1 MQDKKLLGDELS
13 PKSTINASTDMSQS
27 AFLPKGFQFEAPKAP
42 QRNYDVT
49 LGDTAKAVG
58 SGALRSLAGLGEL
71 SENFLGVGE
80 SFRDLMSSGSDYLQ
94 ESMTQDGRDALNSR
108 LFEENE
114 NGNPTFAEGA
124 ADIDVWAMKIA
135 DGLGSLAANFAGGGF
150 AGAGAKVALR
160 STITKSM
167 LKKGMTE
174 KAAQAVADKAIS
186 RMAATGAG
194 ATGVGT
200 SLGGASMDARDAVMQ
215 MDSSWLADNSEYFQ
229 QSLLRLA
236 DDPQYQ
242 GMSATELFDLA
253 KEETASY
260 ASLQMSTDPTAVAA
274 SVAGAMG
281 DKYLFGALL
290 GKMGKKGMVAGAAKG
305 AITEGGTEFIEGYG
319 QTYARNQVTNEVTGQ
334 EIDPTTGA
342 LVDGLEGAVIGG
354 ALGGPI
360 GAVGGYRAKGQPTEN
375 TPAQTN
381 PQNVSDTQEQ
391 EIAEQAA
398 DEAQAMPNNGD
409 APAQTAAMNADEP
422 VLNPQGQYDELL
434 HGAQQRQAD
443 NGRDAAIR
451 SRFAQSRQALTE
463 RGVLPERNAYQE
475 TIEMARAVDP
485 TRAAEIE
492 QFLKSEEADQNPELT
507 AQLEREYESL
517 AQKGRDL
524 DIDPTLTQIEHRQ
537 NQNRLDMAK
546 REKPHQRIERKQ
558 NEYQLDDTVSSRK
571 AAIRAEME
579 PQLLKED
586 RNKPEL
592 LERMVELEY
601 ARRYPQPEKEKATGD
616 QDDGLAQFKSARFDR
631 DTALAAI
638 EAKAQESKN
647 VAQLAA
653 AQRERDSRPASPDEN
668 PAWFGVH
675 PESGERTTRAFMRDL
690 ANQKG
695 QAQASE
701 RQADLDAR
709 RERLGQPVSSFVE
722 RPNSMKMREQG
733 KKPIRDFAG
742 IAGKTSRMSKR
753 LRKRLSR
760 AKGFDTDAVL
770 AEFQNHEKRLAAYEE
785 AARRRADYEANLPE
799 NIERRKNAEALFK
812 EFVSDTEARTFA
824 ENEITQTIKRI
835 NALVDASPQGSVL
848 ELDGQT
854 SSLPVI
860 KKQMAHSVRNL
871 ANKFVGKTAAMMNA
885 AALKREANAP
895 STQVQDENAS
905 TDKLSDEDEGYV
917 GKLRQTFR
925 TSTTGANAIN
935 RGVFPN
941 QKPYESLDDFITSVS
956 ASIFHGAHGR
966 EWRKHNDKVTPR
978 ELELGKVGYA
988 RYLEE
993 GGKPF
998 EEANADAVDTNT
1010 EPDIVQQAKELI
1022 REMVEKTGGSLK
1034 GIRNAYRTKGFTAS
1048 DLQKALGGQDVSQF
1062 EREVKQA
1069 LLASPEVSKSDELSS
1084 NDKANRWQKPY
1095 STQVKYDSVGRVVI
1109 TDSNYDFFQLTIAKD
1124 DGYAIAYLEV
1134 FDNPD
1139 SIAGSGAVTRAYLEG
1154 LRDAKSRD
1162 IGWRSDTI
1170 MSDSTEKMY
1179 ERLIRMGV
1187 PFRFDGWKYV
1197 IDAPELTK
1205 VGIGNIIKSMGDYPN
1220 QKPTQNVKNKTSIEN
1235 IQNELREEIDNN
1247 RQLGADNAPVF
1258 NNRYL
1263 QKMWGWEKNNRSFL
1277 SMQRVAQ
1284 DRYLLE
1290 NSITEMMMGLPADS
1304 EITLSGDELNLIQR
1318 SISDALSSIRYVN
1331 DDYVRAFERLKS
1343 ELENLSI
1350 TVQTDQKYGG
1360 LFDKAKMKI
1369 KIGDIG
1375 NIEAERVSISSFS
1388 STTFSYNGGASNIGL
1403 SSSFRAVINDLVASH
1418 RSGAEKS
1425 ATNGRKPLNSEV
1437 DFKRFER
1444 VETAEGDLLEI
1455 LGQITHGTSDDALVT
1470 VGVNPDTLG
1479 SSKRRVSVG
1488 ELRTLRQNN
1497 SNPTQSD
1504 LQLNQAIKGDS
1515 TNDNRGTTESQ
1526 SNERSARQS
1535 EVQENEQRGTD
1546 ANRSSVSEEDA
1557 SAGRRANEPESALL
1571 DSGERSVSRDAI
1583 ERLALDEVDNLANGT
1598 ATQRIAANIAAI
1610 RLMKDL
1616 TQSGMPATLEQKKV
1630 LAQYVGWGGLAS
1642 VFDNTN
1648 TSKSQQ
1654 AAHQELKTLLT
1665 EEEYNNVR
1673 MSTRNAFYTS
1683 EAVVKGMWSGV
1694 KALGLGNSP
1703 MNVVE
1708 PSLGS
1713 GNFIGWQPSE
1723 MRDQS
1728 RWFASELDPVTGNIA
1743 KLIYPEADVQVKGFQ
1758 ETPFKHGVFSL
1769 AIGNPPFGSQSIR
1782 DNKNPD
1788 ISGMAIHNYFIAKS
1802 SKLLHENG
1810 LLMMVV
1816 TNRFLDTLNKNHKQ
1830 LSQELDFVGAV
1841 RLPNTAFKSNAGTE
1855 VTTDIVVFR
1864 KLKQGETAKNTVWTD
1879 VDGEVNG
1886 FRVNQ
1891 WFAQNPQYILGEV
1904 AQGTMYRGD
1913 ENESTVNPVSQHA
1926 NLEQSISKALASLA
1940 QGQDLALTPETK
1952 DAIAGEVMLAESD
1965 LAIGGMMV
1973 NADGKVMRRGDDHPT
1988 NGAQVYEVTPDSIW
2002 SDDGWLM
2009 SRARH
2014 FVEQGDKARLQQ
2026 FADNEFLNKGK
2037 IKSDFTGSK
2046 LKESAVKAVLAYLTG
2061 QQSKNQALSALDDAI
2076 DNTRLGPNKFRKL
2089 KAMLTI
2095 RNSAL
2100 ALLRAEKTGAGDI
2113 ERLRQRLNVQYDEFA
2128 QAFATKGKN
2137 SKPATLTESLNL
2149 LDGDTGIE
2157 AGLDNVSD
2165 SGEVTK
2171 SDLFSKRLL
2180 FPYKRPESAS
2190 NVSDA
2195 VNYSMRER
2203 GKVDIEYVSG
2213 LLGLGHDEVL
2223 AKLTEGEK
2231 PYLLMNPETQK
2242 YEFIDDYLS
2251 GNVKAKYQAAKSAG
2265 LDTNVKLLEAVLPE
2279 DKTPEQVKP
2288 SIRATWI
2295 DSDVFERFA
2304 EALGYKATVNVNRHI
2319 GAISVLGEA
2328 GGTLSALGSQFKH
2341 DRATLA
2347 DLLNSA
2353 ANGKSLVIYDTN
2365 GKERT
2370 KNEKATKEV
2379 NALANKL
2386 ASTFVTWAKS
2396 DAQIA
2401 KQIADNFNERIN
2413 THVNR
2418 KYNGRL
2424 YLQTVG
2430 MNPAVDMRKT
2440 QLDGALRM
2448 IQSKN
2453 TLLDHTVGAGKTF
2466 TAITGMMERKR
2477 LGLSKKPMAVV
2488 PNHILGSF
2496 HKDILKLYPSAK
2508 VLVADDKAF
2517 TAKKRKQFFSRIA
2530 TGDYDVV
2537 LMGHSHLRAMPN
2549 DIEHFRTVINEK
2561 IDELRSALEE
2571 AKAEAKQ
2578 SGQRGATVKQIEDS
2592 ISRLQDKIKEKEE
2605 ALSKNADQ
2613 IGFSFGDLGV
2623 DYLVVDEAHEFKNLT
2638 YATRTDRVVGMNDPK
2653 GSEKALDLL
2662 IKTRSIQGL
2671 ENGGVTFMTGTP
2683 ISNSL
2688 VEVYTMM
2695 YYLGHDTLKEL
2706 KMSFYDAFAGSFFNT
2721 EITLEYTPTGTVKER
2736 SVLKGLNN
2744 MQQLS
2749 TLYRQFADV
2758 ITQKDMVNIFRQ
2770 DVEAK
2775 NKATGENKATRFPIP
2790 NIKGGKRQLNIAP
2803 ATEAQ
2808 REYND
2813 YLIARMEAFNQ
2824 LKTKEERI
2832 AYAKIDNPL
2841 WVLTD
2846 AKKASLDVRLVDP
2859 TAQRDPTGKVARA
2872 AERIKSIYD
2881 QWQDDK
2887 GTQLVFSDMG
2897 TPAKY
2902 AIATVKS
2909 DLKSLAETV
2918 LGKGKAAAF
2927 ISSRLEIY
2935 EGEMPYSQTLKEL
2948 VDKVNAQA
2956 ETGEI
2961 DADQYEKLEEQIR
2974 ELTASTMTADTGFSV
2989 YDDLKASLMEK
3000 GIPDDEIA
3008 FIHDYNTT
3016 LKKEALFDRVRRG
3029 EVRVLIG
3036 SSMKMGAGTN
3046 VQNRLVALH
3055 HMDAPWRPSDMEQRE
3070 GRIVRQGNEFY
3081 QRAANAGKPEDFEV
3095 ELIAYT
3101 TQGSSDPV
3109 MWQILERK
3117 AGAIE
3122 QFRNGELDQFVE
3134 NSNSDADSYAEFKAA
3149 STGNPIYRLKLESDA
3164 KLLDLD
3170 SSYTAQASSIG
3181 AAKRFVERF
3190 DDEKAAIELRL
3201 ETLRKADITE
3211 FDAEAFTE
3219 LYRDAQADYLAA
3231 DNEYDAAMA
3240 IYSELDAKTRKERG
3254 LKKPQKPKRPM
3265 IHELDDEY
3273 SIELNK
3279 AIIQPAI
3286 AAIEQSRRWQGEIKL
3301 GKQLGL
3307 VMDVDYFTHE
3317 GTKTPLID
3325 VRLVDGKGKTIDYMA
3340 RGMQSSSIV
3349 QSPKLM
3355 NALHLNAI
3363 ATALNGEQER
3373 FERKLQSLQST
3384 LKDSRQIAKMDI
3396 TALKQELDEAK
3407 SRNLWLSVEASMAD
3421 IKEELRRS
3429 ETPNKFVDRETL
3441 RKVKRSTFDPNS
3453 IRPETVEHNGQR
3465 YQTVGVR
3472 IPYPGWQY
3480 DSVMPALDANGD
3492 YVHLLLSHNSK
3503 VGEAPVLS
3511 EVIPQ
3516 PTQTPKAEYAFLAEA
3531 KARHEARQIEE
3542 AKREIGSPV
3551 DEPSGDS
3558 STIMFSRSTVA
3569 GGVKGDAVS
3578 ETRIN
3583 RGLVELWAANV
3594 MRDNPVISAAGKIV
3608 RVVSSESELPDAV
3621 KQEIDKD
3628 KSHNTI
3634 KGVLYG
3640 KQVYIVA
3647 DKHNDQGS
3655 IEQVLLHELAGHYGL
3670 RKLFGDNIKAE
3681 LADIRT
3687 RLGGKSGVLKL
3698 AKKFNVN
3705 LAHYATDYDSRMKS
3719 GELTPEQVDDL
3730 LFDELLAHVSEMPRM
3745 AKPLER
3751 MWQKIR
3757 QYLHKLGF
3765 TATAGYT
3772 SADLL
3777 DLIQAIRNNLIENP
3791 DPDGTG
3797 PSPKRKS
3804 KPNESRED
3812 AAEILFSRTAKAQG
3826 MSADEALAQKQ
3837 NALVSKIKQAL
3848 YGAPVIGQSLDAL
3861 GRNKYAML
3869 TLRQM
3874 GEVSTVIDKPL
3885 GKMIDAYQDEINSMV
3900 VTQNM
3905 LAEEAAKIAEDL
3917 SDWAK
3922 ANPKEADELFAFA
3935 HEATLADVDPSEAF
3949 QSREED
3955 LKESIAKQER
3965 ILKEEGGLNSE
3976 RGSKAWKTLQEEREL
3991 LKQEPNRR
3999 KRHVELRPKF
4009 ARLNAEQKRRYRQMR
4024 DHYRAQSERMNKAL
4038 EENIV
4043 RAVFDAKIRKA
4054 MLAELRQRHERAA
4067 KGLYFPLSRH
4077 GDYWIDFAD
4086 ENGERQF
4093 MMFETKGE
4101 MELAAEKLRKAGF
4114 SLNSGMKAQF
4124 NAVQKASLPFVADV
4138 LQLVEKANMHTPAK
4152 ESLSDEIYQM
4162 YLRTLPARSMRRNF
4176 IHRKGVAGFSQDAV
4190 RALADQGF
4198 RQSRQQAR
4206 LDHMDILDN
4215 HLDSIQKY
4223 VHELPNNVEADRVVE
4238 ELNKRHEWVR
4248 NPSRAGWAQKLTS
4261 LGFVWMLGLTPAAA
4275 LVNLTQNLQVA
4286 LPILGSRYGMA
4297 ESSKMM
4303 SQATAQYLKAAFTR
4317 NRPKGQGVLGSVLT
4331 GGEKEA
4337 MRRAVAQGVIDVTQA
4352 ADLAGLAEN
4361 PNAKYSGTW
4370 NKAMNIIGWA
4380 FHHAEV
4386 FNREVTYIA
4395 AYRLAMK
4402 KHGDHE
4408 KAIADAI
4415 KDTWDSHFDYSSI
4428 NRARFMQSD
4437 MAAVALQFKQY
4448 SQNMTYYLWANLA
4461 KALKGETPEVK
4472 SMARKQL
4479 LGTLAST
4486 FFIGGAG
4493 ALPLWAITTA
4503 IDAAQEIVG
4512 DDDEPFDA
4520 ETELKR
4526 MLAEAFG
4533 KENAALIWHGALP
4546 SISGR
4551 ISLND
4556 LWVRSINRDVDA
4568 STAYVE
4574 YMKQAL
4580 GPVLGGIGVSWAQ
4593 GLSDISNDQFAR
4605 GIERIPPKA
4614 IKDVLKTAR
4623 YINEGGVTTKN
4634 GDEIV
4639 SDLTAFELLGQASGF
4654 AIGRANLQY
4663 DENNAIK
4670 NYETFIVKR
4679 RQSLMNAYYTAYR
4692 LKDGEAMKSVMVKIR
4707 KFNQSQYGKRNP
4719 ITTEG
4724 LQQSIKTRQRNLS
4737 KMQNGIQVN
4746 PKLERLVAEYDFF

>member
-49 LGDTAKAVG
+49 LGDSAKAVG

-80 SFRDLMSSGSDYLQ
+80 GFRDLMSSGSDYLQ

-108 LFEENE
+108 IFEENE

-290 GKMGKKGMVAGAAKG
+290 GKMGKKGVVAGAAKG

-334 EIDPTTGA
+334 EIDPTRGA
-342 LVDGLEGAVIGG
+342 LVDALEGAVIGG

-360 GAVGGYRAKGQPTEN
+360 GAAGGYRAKGQPTEN
-375 TPAQTN
+375 KPAQTN
-381 PQNVSDTQEQ
+381 PLNVSDTQEQ

-409 APAQTAAMNADEP
+409 APAQTAAMNTVDP
-422 VLNPQGQYDELL
+422 TLNPQGQYDELL
-434 HGAQQRQAD
+434 QGAQQRQAD

-601 ARRYPQPEKEKATGD
+601 ARRYPQPEKAKAIGD
-616 QDDGLAQFKSARFDR
+616 QDNGLARFKSARFDR
-631 DTALAAI
+631 DTAQAAI

-647 VAQLAA
+647 AAQLAA

-701 RQADLDAR
+701 RQIDLDAR
-709 RERLGQPVSSFVE
+709 RERLGQPVSSFMD

-871 ANKFVGKTAAMMNA
+871 ANQFVGKTASMMNA
-885 AALKREANAP
+885 AALKKEA
-895 STQVQDENAS
+895 STQS
-905 TDKLSDEDEGYV
+905 V
-917 GKLRQTFR
+917 G
-925 TSTTGANAIN
+925 
-935 RGVFPN
+935 
-941 QKPYESLDDFITSVS
+941 SLD
-956 ASIFHGAHGR
+956 
-966 EWRKHNDKVTPR
+966 
-978 ELELGKVGYA
+978 
-988 RYLEE
+988 
-993 GGKPF
+993 
-998 EEANADAVDTNT
+998 
-1010 EPDIVQQAKELI
+1010 EPDIIRQAKAVIHEVI
-1022 REMVEKTGGSLK
+1022 DNNGGAKPKLK
-1034 GIRNAYRTKGFTAS
+1034 GVREAYRDKGFTA
-1048 DLQKALGGQDVSQF
+1048 KALQEALGDNSLADF
-1062 EREVKQA
+1062 EREQKERYSDKSKISLRAKQ
-1069 LLASPEVSKSDELSS
+1069 LV
-1084 NDKANRWQKPY
+1084 Y
-1095 STQVKYDSVGRVVI
+1095 
-1109 TDSNYDFFQLTIAKD
+1109 
-1124 DGYAIAYLEV
+1124 
-1134 FDNPD
+1134 
-1139 SIAGSGAVTRAYLEG
+1139 
-1154 LRDAKSRD
+1154 
-1162 IGWRSDTI
+1162 
-1170 MSDSTEKMY
+1170 
-1179 ERLIRMGV
+1179 
-1187 PFRFDGWKYV
+1187 
-1197 IDAPELTK
+1197 
-1205 VGIGNIIKSMGDYPN
+1205 
-1220 QKPTQNVKNKTSIEN
+1220 
-1235 IQNELREEIDNN
+1235 
-1247 RQLGADNAPVF
+1247 
-1258 NNRYL
+1258 
-1263 QKMWGWEKNNRSFL
+1263 
-1277 SMQRVAQ
+1277 
-1284 DRYLLE
+1284 
-1290 NSITEMMMGLPADS
+1290 
-1304 EITLSGDELNLIQR
+1304 
-1318 SISDALSSIRYVN
+1318 
-1331 DDYVRAFERLKS
+1331 S
-1343 ELENLSI
+1343 ELELKKN
-1350 TVQTDQKYGG
+1350 KNGEAYH
-1360 LFDKAKMKI
+1360 
-1369 KIGDIG
+1369 G
-1375 NIEAERVSISSFS
+1375 NETSNTARSDERPS
-1388 STTFSYNGGASNIGL
+1388 
-1403 SSSFRAVINDLVASH
+1403 
-1418 RSGAEKS
+1418 
-1425 ATNGRKPLNSEV
+1425 
-1437 DFKRFER
+1437 
-1444 VETAEGDLLEI
+1444 
-1455 LGQITHGTSDDALVT
+1455 
-1470 VGVNPDTLG
+1470 
-1479 SSKRRVSVG
+1479 
-1488 ELRTLRQNN
+1488 RQF
-1497 SNPTQSD
+1497 
-1504 LQLNQAIKGDS
+1504 
-1515 TNDNRGTTESQ
+1515 
-1526 SNERSARQS
+1526 
-1535 EVQENEQRGTD
+1535 EVQENDYRRVDT
-1546 ANRSSVSEEDA
+1546 NRQSTGEKSVRQTVPTYEVWSSL
-1557 SAGRRANEPESALL
+1557 P

-1758 ETPFKHGVFSL
+1758 ETPFKNGVFSL

-1904 AQGTMYRGD
+1904 AQGKMYRGD
-1913 ENESTVNPVSQHA
+1913 ESESTVNPVSQHA

-1988 NGAQVYEVTPDSIW
+1988 KGAQVYEVTPDSIW

-2046 LKESAVKAVLAYLTG
+2046 LKESAVKAVLAYLNG
-2061 QQSKNQALSALDDAI
+2061 QQSKNQTLNALDDAI

-2137 SKPATLTESLNL
+2137 SKPATLTESLSL

-2157 AGLDNVSD
+2157 AGLDSVSD

-2319 GAISVLGEA
+2319 GAISVMGEA
-2328 GGTLSALGSQFKH
+2328 GGSLSALGSQFKH

-2824 LKTKEERI
+2824 LKTKEERT

-3081 QRAANAGKPEDFEV
+3081 QRAANAGKPEGFEV

-3211 FDAEAFTE
+3211 FDAQAFTT

-3286 AAIEQSRRWQGEIKL
+3286 AAVEQSRRWQGEIKL

-3516 PTQTPKAEYAFLAEA
+3516 PAQTPKAEYAFLAEA

-3558 STIMFSRSTVA
+3558 AASD
-3569 GGVKGDAVS
+3569 GVV
-3578 ETRIN
+3578 
-3583 RGLVELWAANV
+3583 
-3594 MRDNPVISAAGKIV
+3594 
-3608 RVVSSESELPDAV
+3608 
-3621 KQEIDKD
+3621 
-3628 KSHNTI
+3628 
-3634 KGVLYG
+3634 
-3640 KQVYIVA
+3640 
-3647 DKHNDQGS
+3647 
-3655 IEQVLLHELAGHYGL
+3655 
-3670 RKLFGDNIKAE
+3670 
-3681 LADIRT
+3681 
-3687 RLGGKSGVLKL
+3687 
-3698 AKKFNVN
+3698 
-3705 LAHYATDYDSRMKS
+3705 
-3719 GELTPEQVDDL
+3719 
-3730 LFDELLAHVSEMPRM
+3730 
-3745 AKPLER
+3745 
-3751 MWQKIR
+3751 
-3757 QYLHKLGF
+3757 
-3765 TATAGYT
+3765 
-3772 SADLL
+3772 
-3777 DLIQAIRNNLIENP
+3777 
-3791 DPDGTG
+3791 
-3797 PSPKRKS
+3797 
-3804 KPNESRED
+3804 
-3812 AAEILFSRTAKAQG
+3812 LFSRTSTNAGRTGVKTGKIAGGITVKRSTIDAVTRTALGKLGLKDFTLRFETVDTEADLPDYVKTAIAKNDAQGEVYGLYDTKEHKVWLVAEKHNYASEVEETIFHEVAGHVGLARLLKEGKAQPDINTLALRLG
-3826 MSADEALAQKQ
+3826 GIKGIQRFAEQNGVDLTPYLNSAQTLTKADAEEVLVHELVAHLAEQQKFATPIQRLLAKVRGMLRSLFGFIYSPEFNNNELLTLVFKAKEQLKTPPPKDKVTRPENDALFFSRSRAQGTPADTASTSNQMSADEALAQKQ

-3905 LAEEAAKIAEDL
+3905 LAEEAAKIAENL

-3922 ANPKEADELFAFA
+3922 ANQKEADELFAFA

-3949 QSREED
+3949 QSREEE

-4138 LQLVEKANMHTPAK
+4138 LQLVEQANMHTPAK

-4317 NRPKGQGVLGSVLT
+4317 NRPKGQGILGSVLT

-4472 SMARKQL
+4472 AMARKQL

-4493 ALPLWAITTA
+4493 ALPLWVMTTSR
-4503 IDAAQEIVG
+4503 
-4512 DDDEPFDA
+4512 
-4520 ETELKR
+4520 LMRK
-4526 MLAEAFG
+4526 
-4533 KENAALIWHGALP
+4533 
-4546 SISGR
+4546 
-4551 ISLND
+4551 LN
-4556 LWVRSINRDVDA
+4556 
-4568 STAYVE
+4568 
-4574 YMKQAL
+4574 
-4580 GPVLGGIGVSWAQ
+4580 
-4593 GLSDISNDQFAR
+4593 
-4605 GIERIPPKA
+4605 
-4614 IKDVLKTAR
+4614 
-4623 YINEGGVTTKN
+4623 
-4634 GDEIV
+4634 
-4639 SDLTAFELLGQASGF
+4639 
-4654 AIGRANLQY
+4654 
-4663 DENNAIK
+4663 
-4670 NYETFIVKR
+4670 
-4679 RQSLMNAYYTAYR
+4679 
-4692 LKDGEAMKSVMVKIR
+4692 
-4707 KFNQSQYGKRNP
+4707 
-4719 ITTEG
+4719 
-4724 LQQSIKTRQRNLS
+4724 
-4737 KMQNGIQVN
+4737 
-4746 PKLERLVAEYDFF
+4746 

>member
-13 PKSTINASTDMSQS
+13 PKSTINATTDMSQS

-124 ADIDVWAMKIA
+124 ADIDVWAMKIT

-186 RMAATGAG
+186 RMAATSAG

-215 MDSSWLADNSEYFQ
+215 MDSSWLADHSEYFQ

-290 GKMGKKGMVAGAAKG
+290 GKMGKNGVVAGTAKG

-375 TPAQTN
+375 TPAQT
-381 PQNVSDTQEQ
+381 
-391 EIAEQAA
+391 
-398 DEAQAMPNNGD
+398 
-409 APAQTAAMNADEP
+409 AAMNADEP

-434 HGAQQRQAD
+434 QGAQQRQAD

-537 NQNRLDMAK
+537 NQNRLDMDK

-601 ARRYPQPEKEKATGD
+601 ARRYPQPEKAKATGD
-616 QDDGLAQFKSARFDR
+616 QDDGLARFKSARFDR
-631 DTALAAI
+631 DTAQAAI

-647 VAQLAA
+647 AAQLAA

-701 RQADLDAR
+701 RQIDLDSR
-709 RERLGQPVSSFVE
+709 RARLGQPVSSFVD

-871 ANKFVGKTAAMMNA
+871 ANQFVGKTAAMMNA
-885 AALKREANAP
+885 AALKKEAN
-895 STQVQDENAS
+895 TQS
-905 TDKLSDEDEGYV
+905 V
-917 GKLRQTFR
+917 G
-925 TSTTGANAIN
+925 
-935 RGVFPN
+935 
-941 QKPYESLDDFITSVS
+941 SLD
-956 ASIFHGAHGR
+956 
-966 EWRKHNDKVTPR
+966 
-978 ELELGKVGYA
+978 
-988 RYLEE
+988 
-993 GGKPF
+993 
-998 EEANADAVDTNT
+998 
-1010 EPDIVQQAKELI
+1010 EPDIIRQAKAVI
-1022 REMVEKTGGSLK
+1022 REVIDNNGGAKPKLK
-1034 GIRNAYRTKGFTAS
+1034 GVREAYRDKGFTA
-1048 DLQKALGGQDVSQF
+1048 KALQEALGDKSLADF
-1062 EREVKQA
+1062 ERE
-1069 LLASPEVSKSDELSS
+1069 
-1084 NDKANRWQKPY
+1084 QKESY
-1095 STQVKYDSVGRVVI
+1095 T
-1109 TDSNYDFFQLTIAKD
+1109 
-1124 DGYAIAYLEV
+1124 
-1134 FDNPD
+1134 
-1139 SIAGSGAVTRAYLEG
+1139 
-1154 LRDAKSRD
+1154 
-1162 IGWRSDTI
+1162 
-1170 MSDSTEKMY
+1170 
-1179 ERLIRMGV
+1179 ERLSALFEPSIHSGQEV
-1187 PFRFDGWKYV
+1187 P
-1197 IDAPELTK
+1197 
-1205 VGIGNIIKSMGDYPN
+1205 
-1220 QKPTQNVKNKTSIEN
+1220 
-1235 IQNELREEIDNN
+1235 
-1247 RQLGADNAPVF
+1247 
-1258 NNRYL
+1258 L
-1263 QKMWGWEKNNRSFL
+1263 QSK
-1277 SMQRVAQ
+1277 
-1284 DRYLLE
+1284 
-1290 NSITEMMMGLPADS
+1290 
-1304 EITLSGDELNLIQR
+1304 
-1318 SISDALSSIRYVN
+1318 
-1331 DDYVRAFERLKS
+1331 
-1343 ELENLSI
+1343 
-1350 TVQTDQKYGG
+1350 
-1360 LFDKAKMKI
+1360 
-1369 KIGDIG
+1369 GDIDHG
-1375 NIEAERVSISSFS
+1375 NE
-1388 STTFSYNGGASNIGL
+1388 TSN
-1403 SSSFRAVINDLVASH
+1403 
-1418 RSGAEKS
+1418 
-1425 ATNGRKPLNSEV
+1425 
-1437 DFKRFER
+1437 
-1444 VETAEGDLLEI
+1444 TARLD
-1455 LGQITHGTSDDALVT
+1455 
-1470 VGVNPDTLG
+1470 
-1479 SSKRRVSVG
+1479 
-1488 ELRTLRQNN
+1488 
-1497 SNPTQSD
+1497 
-1504 LQLNQAIKGDS
+1504 
-1515 TNDNRGTTESQ
+1515 
-1526 SNERSARQS
+1526 ERSSPQS

-1557 SAGRRANEPESALL
+1557 SAGGRANESRRTLP
-1571 DSGERSVSRDAI
+1571 DSTERSVSRDAI

-1648 TSKSQQ
+1648 TSKAQQ

-1713 GNFIGWQPSE
+1713 GNFIGWQPSD

-1758 ETPFKHGVFSL
+1758 ETPFKNGVFSL

-1802 SKLLHENG
+1802 AKLLHENG
-1810 LLMMVV
+1810 LMMMVV

-1904 AQGTMYRGD
+1904 AQGKMYRGD
-1913 ENESTVNPVSQHA
+1913 ESESTVNPVPQHA

-2061 QQSKNQALSALDDAI
+2061 QQSKNQALNALDDAI

-2157 AGLDNVSD
+2157 AGLDSVSD

-2171 SDLFSKRLL
+2171 SDLLSKRLL

-2190 NVSDA
+2190 NVADA

-2328 GGTLSALGSQFKH
+2328 GGSLSALGSQFKH

-2613 IGFSFGDLGV
+2613 IGFTFGDLGV

-3000 GIPDDEIA
+3000 GIPEDEIA

-3081 QRAANAGKPEDFEV
+3081 QRATNAGKPEDFEV

-3201 ETLRKADITE
+3201 ETLRQADITE
-3211 FDAEAFTE
+3211 FDAEAFTT

-3286 AAIEQSRRWQGEIKL
+3286 AAVEQSRRWQGEIKL

-3453 IRPETVEHNGQR
+3453 IRPEMVEHNGQR

-3558 STIMFSRSTVA
+3558 AASD
-3569 GGVKGDAVS
+3569 GVV
-3578 ETRIN
+3578 
-3583 RGLVELWAANV
+3583 
-3594 MRDNPVISAAGKIV
+3594 
-3608 RVVSSESELPDAV
+3608 
-3621 KQEIDKD
+3621 
-3628 KSHNTI
+3628 
-3634 KGVLYG
+3634 
-3640 KQVYIVA
+3640 
-3647 DKHNDQGS
+3647 
-3655 IEQVLLHELAGHYGL
+3655 
-3670 RKLFGDNIKAE
+3670 
-3681 LADIRT
+3681 
-3687 RLGGKSGVLKL
+3687 
-3698 AKKFNVN
+3698 
-3705 LAHYATDYDSRMKS
+3705 
-3719 GELTPEQVDDL
+3719 
-3730 LFDELLAHVSEMPRM
+3730 
-3745 AKPLER
+3745 
-3751 MWQKIR
+3751 
-3757 QYLHKLGF
+3757 
-3765 TATAGYT
+3765 
-3772 SADLL
+3772 
-3777 DLIQAIRNNLIENP
+3777 
-3791 DPDGTG
+3791 
-3797 PSPKRKS
+3797 
-3804 KPNESRED
+3804 
-3812 AAEILFSRTAKAQG
+3812 LFSRTSTNAGRTGVKTGKIAGGTTVKRSTIDAVTRTALGKLGLKDFALRFETVDTEADLPDYVKTAIAKNDAQGEVFGLYDTKEHKVWLVAEKHNYASEVEETIFHEVAGHVGLARLLKEGKAQPDMNTLALRLG
-3826 MSADEALAQKQ
+3826 GLKGIQRLAEKNGVDLAPYLNSAQTLTKANAEEILVQELVAHLAEQQKFATPIQRLLAKVRAMLRSLFGFIYSPEFNNNELLTLVFKAKEQLKAPPPKDKVTRPENNTLFFSRSRSQGVPADTASRSNQMSADEALAQKQ
-3837 NALVSKIKQAL
+3837 NALVSTIKQAL

-3874 GEVSTVIDKPL
+3874 GEVSAVINKPL

-3900 VTQNM
+3900 ATQNM
-3905 LAEEAAKIAEDL
+3905 LAEEAAKIADDL

-3935 HEATLADVDPSEAF
+3935 HEATLADVDPSEVF
-3949 QSREED
+3949 QSREEE

-4009 ARLNAEQKRRYRQMR
+4009 ALLNAEQKRRYRQMR

-4077 GDYWIDFAD
+4077 GDYWVDFAD

-4138 LQLVEKANMHTPAK
+4138 LQLVEQANMHTPAK

-4317 NRPKGQGVLGSVLT
+4317 NRPKGQGILGSVLT

-4486 FFIGGAG
+4486 FFIGGTG

-4503 IDAAQEIVG
+4503 IEAAQEIVG
-4512 DDDEPFDA
+4512 DDDDPFDA

-4623 YINEGGVTTKN
+4623 YINEGGVNTKN

-4679 RQSLMNAYYTAYR
+4679 RQSLMNAYYAAYR

-4724 LQQSIKTRQRNLS
+4724 LQQSIKMKLRNIS
-4737 KMQNGIQVN
+4737 KTQNGIRLN

>member
-13 PKSTINASTDMSQS
+13 PKSTINATTDMSQS

-80 SFRDLMSSGSDYLQ
+80 GFRDLMSSGSDSLQ

-108 LFEENE
+108 IFEENE

-160 STITKSM
+160 TTITKSM

-186 RMAATGAG
+186 RMASAGAG
-194 ATGVGT
+194 ATGVGI

-215 MDSSWLADNSEYFQ
+215 MDSSWLADNSAYFK

-236 DDPQYQ
+236 DDPKNQ

-253 KEETASY
+253 KQETASY

-281 DKYLFGALL
+281 DKYLFDALL
-290 GKMGKKGMVAGAAKG
+290 GKMAKKGVVAGAAKG
-305 AITEGGTEFIEGYG
+305 ALTEGGTEFIEGYG

-334 EIDPTTGA
+334 EINPTTGA

-381 PQNVSDTQEQ
+381 SQNVSDTQEQ

-398 DEAQAMPNNGD
+398 DDAQAMPHNGD

-434 HGAQQRQAD
+434 QGAQQKQAD
-443 NGRDAAIR
+443 NGRDAALR
-451 SRFAQSRQALTE
+451 TRFAQSRQALTE

-485 TRAAEIE
+485 IRAAEIE

-571 AAIRAEME
+571 AVIRAEME

-601 ARRYPQPEKEKATGD
+601 ARRYPQPEKEKATGA

-631 DTALAAI
+631 DTAQAAI

-690 ANQKG
+690 ANQEG

-701 RQADLDAR
+701 HQIDLDAR

-742 IAGKTSRMSKR
+742 IEGKTSRMSKR
-753 LRKRLSR
+753 LRKHLSR

-770 AEFQNHEKRLAAYEE
+770 AEFQNHEKRLAAYEK
-785 AARRRADYEANLPE
+785 AACRRADYEANLPE
-799 NIERRKNAEALFK
+799 NIERRKNVEALFK

-871 ANKFVGKTAAMMNA
+871 ANQFVGKTAAMMNA
-885 AALKREANAP
+885 AALKKEASTQSVGSLDEPNIIRQAKAVIREVIDNNGGAKPKLKGVREA
-895 STQVQDENAS
+895 
-905 TDKLSDEDEGYV
+905 
-917 GKLRQTFR
+917 
-925 TSTTGANAIN
+925 
-935 RGVFPN
+935 
-941 QKPYESLDDFITSVS
+941 
-956 ASIFHGAHGR
+956 
-966 EWRKHNDKVTPR
+966 
-978 ELELGKVGYA
+978 
-988 RYLEE
+988 
-993 GGKPF
+993 
-998 EEANADAVDTNT
+998 
-1010 EPDIVQQAKELI
+1010 
-1022 REMVEKTGGSLK
+1022 
-1034 GIRNAYRTKGFTAS
+1034 YRDKGFTA
-1048 DLQKALGGQDVSQF
+1048 KALQEALGEKSLADF
-1062 EREVKQA
+1062 ERE
-1069 LLASPEVSKSDELSS
+1069 
-1084 NDKANRWQKPY
+1084 QKESY
-1095 STQVKYDSVGRVVI
+1095 T
-1109 TDSNYDFFQLTIAKD
+1109 
-1124 DGYAIAYLEV
+1124 
-1134 FDNPD
+1134 
-1139 SIAGSGAVTRAYLEG
+1139 
-1154 LRDAKSRD
+1154 
-1162 IGWRSDTI
+1162 
-1170 MSDSTEKMY
+1170 
-1179 ERLIRMGV
+1179 ERLSALSEPSIHSGQEV
-1187 PFRFDGWKYV
+1187 PLQSKGDIDHGNETSNTARFD
-1197 IDAPELTK
+1197 
-1205 VGIGNIIKSMGDYPN
+1205 
-1220 QKPTQNVKNKTSIEN
+1220 
-1235 IQNELREEIDNN
+1235 
-1247 RQLGADNAPVF
+1247 
-1258 NNRYL
+1258 
-1263 QKMWGWEKNNRSFL
+1263 
-1277 SMQRVAQ
+1277 
-1284 DRYLLE
+1284 
-1290 NSITEMMMGLPADS
+1290 
-1304 EITLSGDELNLIQR
+1304 
-1318 SISDALSSIRYVN
+1318 
-1331 DDYVRAFERLKS
+1331 
-1343 ELENLSI
+1343 
-1350 TVQTDQKYGG
+1350 
-1360 LFDKAKMKI
+1360 
-1369 KIGDIG
+1369 
-1375 NIEAERVSISSFS
+1375 
-1388 STTFSYNGGASNIGL
+1388 
-1403 SSSFRAVINDLVASH
+1403 
-1418 RSGAEKS
+1418 
-1425 ATNGRKPLNSEV
+1425 
-1437 DFKRFER
+1437 
-1444 VETAEGDLLEI
+1444 
-1455 LGQITHGTSDDALVT
+1455 
-1470 VGVNPDTLG
+1470 
-1479 SSKRRVSVG
+1479 
-1488 ELRTLRQNN
+1488 
-1497 SNPTQSD
+1497 
-1504 LQLNQAIKGDS
+1504 
-1515 TNDNRGTTESQ
+1515 
-1526 SNERSARQS
+1526 ERSSPQS

-1546 ANRSSVSEEDA
+1546 ANRPSVSEEDA
-1557 SAGRRANEPESALL
+1557 SAGRRANESRRTLP
-1571 DSGERSVSRDAI
+1571 DSTERSVSRDAI

-1616 TQSGMPATLEQKKV
+1616 IQSGMPATLEQKKV

-1841 RLPNTAFKSNAGTE
+1841 
-1855 VTTDIVVFR
+1855 
-1864 KLKQGETAKNTVWTD
+1864 
-1879 VDGEVNG
+1879 NG

-1904 AQGTMYRGD
+1904 AQGKMYRGD
-1913 ENESTVNPVSQHA
+1913 ESESTVNPVSQHA

-1988 NGAQVYEVTPDSIW
+1988 KGAQVYEVTPDSIW

-2046 LKESAVKAVLAYLTG
+2046 LKESAVKAVLAYLNG
-2061 QQSKNQALSALDDAI
+2061 QQSKNQTLNALDDAI

-2128 QAFATKGKN
+2128 KAFATKGKN

-2157 AGLDNVSD
+2157 AGLDSVSD

-2304 EALGYKATVNVNRHI
+2304 EALGYKAKVTVNRHI

-2578 SGQRGATVKQIEDS
+2578 SGQRGATVKQIEES

-2613 IGFSFGDLGV
+2613 IGFTFGDLGV

-3000 GIPDDEIA
+3000 GIPEDEIA

-3055 HMDAPWRPSDMEQRE
+3055 HMDAPWRPSNMEQRE

-3122 QFRNGELDQFVE
+3122 QFRNGELDEFVE

-3201 ETLRKADITE
+3201 ETLRQADITE
-3211 FDAEAFTE
+3211 FDAQAFTE

-3279 AIIQPAI
+3279 SIIQPAI

-3441 RKVKRSTFDPNS
+3441 RKVKRSTFEPNS

-3480 DSVMPALDANGD
+3480 DSVMPALDANED

-3551 DEPSGDS
+3551 DEPS
-3558 STIMFSRSTVA
+3558 
-3569 GGVKGDAVS
+3569 
-3578 ETRIN
+3578 
-3583 RGLVELWAANV
+3583 
-3594 MRDNPVISAAGKIV
+3594 RDSAASDG
-3608 RVVSSESELPDAV
+3608 VV
-3621 KQEIDKD
+3621 
-3628 KSHNTI
+3628 
-3634 KGVLYG
+3634 
-3640 KQVYIVA
+3640 
-3647 DKHNDQGS
+3647 
-3655 IEQVLLHELAGHYGL
+3655 
-3670 RKLFGDNIKAE
+3670 
-3681 LADIRT
+3681 
-3687 RLGGKSGVLKL
+3687 
-3698 AKKFNVN
+3698 
-3705 LAHYATDYDSRMKS
+3705 
-3719 GELTPEQVDDL
+3719 
-3730 LFDELLAHVSEMPRM
+3730 
-3745 AKPLER
+3745 
-3751 MWQKIR
+3751 
-3757 QYLHKLGF
+3757 
-3765 TATAGYT
+3765 
-3772 SADLL
+3772 
-3777 DLIQAIRNNLIENP
+3777 
-3791 DPDGTG
+3791 
-3797 PSPKRKS
+3797 
-3804 KPNESRED
+3804 
-3812 AAEILFSRTAKAQG
+3812 LFSRTSTNAGRTGVKTGKIAGGITVKRSTIDAVTRTALGKLGLKNFTLRFETVDTEADLPDYVKTAIAKNDAQGEVYGLYDTKEHKVWLVAEKHNYASEVEETIFHEVAGHVGLARLLKEGKAQPDMNTLALRLG
-3826 MSADEALAQKQ
+3826 GIKGIQRLAEKNGVDLAPYLNSAQTLTKADAEEILVQELVAHLAEQQKFATPIQRLLAKVRAMLRSLFGFIYSPEFNNNELLTLVFKAKEQLKAPPPKDKVTRPENNALFFSRSRSQGVPAYTASTSNQMSADEALAQKQ

-3905 LAEEAAKIAEDL
+3905 LAEEAAKMAEDL

-3949 QSREED
+3949 QSREEE

-4138 LQLVEKANMHTPAK
+4138 LQLVEQANMHTPAK

-4317 NRPKGQGVLGSVLT
+4317 NRPKGQGILGSVLT

-4386 FNREVTYIA
+4386 FNREVAYIA

-4503 IDAAQEIVG
+4503 IEAAQEIVG

-4568 STAYVE
+4568 SSAYVE

-4580 GPVLGGIGVSWAQ
+4580 GPVIGGIGVSWAQ
-4593 GLSDISNDQFAR
+4593 GLADISNDQFAR
-4605 GIERIPPKA
+4605 GIELIPPKA

-4654 AIGRANLQY
+4654 AIGRANFQY

-4724 LQQSIKTRQRNLS
+4724 LQQSIKMRLRNIS
-4737 KMQNGIQVN
+4737 KTQNGIRLN
-4746 PKLERLVAEYDFF
+4746 PKLERLLAEYDFF

>member
-13 PKSTINASTDMSQS
+13 PKSTINATTDMSQS

-80 SFRDLMSSGSDYLQ
+80 SFRDLMSSGSDSLQ

-108 LFEENE
+108 IFEENE

-150 AGAGAKVALR
+150 AGVGAKVALR

-290 GKMGKKGMVAGAAKG
+290 GKMGKKGVVAGAAKG
-305 AITEGGTEFIEGYG
+305 ALAEGGTEFIEGYG

-342 LVDGLEGAVIGG
+342 LVDGLEGAVIGA

-398 DEAQAMPNNGD
+398 EDAQAVPHNGD

-434 HGAQQRQAD
+434 QGAQQRQAD

-475 TIEMARAVDP
+475 TIDMARAVDP

-507 AQLEREYESL
+507 AQLELEYESL

-558 NEYQLDDTVSSRK
+558 NEYQLDDTVNSRK

-592 LERMVELEY
+592 LERMVALEY
-601 ARRYPQPEKEKATGD
+601 ARRYPQPEKAKITGD

-631 DTALAAI
+631 DTAQAAI

-647 VAQLAA
+647 AAQLAA
-653 AQRERDSRPASPDEN
+653 AQRERDSRPDSPEEN

-701 RQADLDAR
+701 RQIDLDAR
-709 RERLGQPVSSFVE
+709 RERLGQPVSSFVD
-722 RPNSMKMREQG
+722 RPNTMKMRELG

-753 LRKRLSR
+753 LRKRLGR

-770 AEFQNHEKRLAAYEE
+770 AEFQNHEKCLAAYEE
-785 AARRRADYEANLPE
+785 AARSRAEYEANLPE
-799 NIERRKNAEALFK
+799 NIERRKNVEALFK

-824 ENEITQTIKRI
+824 ENEIAQTIKRI

-871 ANKFVGKTAAMMNA
+871 ANQFVGKTAAMMNA
-885 AALKREANAP
+885 AALKEEASTQSVGSLDEPDIIRQAKAVIREVIDNNGGAKPKLKGVREAYRDKGFTAKALQEALGDK
-895 STQVQDENAS
+895 SLADFEREQKES
-905 TDKLSDEDEGYV
+905 YTDKLS
-917 GKLRQTFR
+917 
-925 TSTTGANAIN
+925 
-935 RGVFPN
+935 
-941 QKPYESLDDFITSVS
+941 
-956 ASIFHGAHGR
+956 
-966 EWRKHNDKVTPR
+966 
-978 ELELGKVGYA
+978 
-988 RYLEE
+988 
-993 GGKPF
+993 
-998 EEANADAVDTNT
+998 
-1010 EPDIVQQAKELI
+1010 
-1022 REMVEKTGGSLK
+1022 
-1034 GIRNAYRTKGFTAS
+1034 
-1048 DLQKALGGQDVSQF
+1048 
-1062 EREVKQA
+1062 
-1069 LLASPEVSKSDELSS
+1069 
-1084 NDKANRWQKPY
+1084 
-1095 STQVKYDSVGRVVI
+1095 
-1109 TDSNYDFFQLTIAKD
+1109 
-1124 DGYAIAYLEV
+1124 
-1134 FDNPD
+1134 
-1139 SIAGSGAVTRAYLEG
+1139 
-1154 LRDAKSRD
+1154 
-1162 IGWRSDTI
+1162 
-1170 MSDSTEKMY
+1170 
-1179 ERLIRMGV
+1179 
-1187 PFRFDGWKYV
+1187 
-1197 IDAPELTK
+1197 
-1205 VGIGNIIKSMGDYPN
+1205 
-1220 QKPTQNVKNKTSIEN
+1220 
-1235 IQNELREEIDNN
+1235 
-1247 RQLGADNAPVF
+1247 
-1258 NNRYL
+1258 
-1263 QKMWGWEKNNRSFL
+1263 
-1277 SMQRVAQ
+1277 
-1284 DRYLLE
+1284 
-1290 NSITEMMMGLPADS
+1290 
-1304 EITLSGDELNLIQR
+1304 
-1318 SISDALSSIRYVN
+1318 ALSEPSIHSGQEVP
-1331 DDYVRAFERLKS
+1331 LQSK
-1343 ELENLSI
+1343 
-1350 TVQTDQKYGG
+1350 
-1360 LFDKAKMKI
+1360 
-1369 KIGDIG
+1369 GDIDHG
-1375 NIEAERVSISSFS
+1375 NE
-1388 STTFSYNGGASNIGL
+1388 TSN
-1403 SSSFRAVINDLVASH
+1403 
-1418 RSGAEKS
+1418 
-1425 ATNGRKPLNSEV
+1425 
-1437 DFKRFER
+1437 
-1444 VETAEGDLLEI
+1444 TARLD
-1455 LGQITHGTSDDALVT
+1455 
-1470 VGVNPDTLG
+1470 
-1479 SSKRRVSVG
+1479 
-1488 ELRTLRQNN
+1488 
-1497 SNPTQSD
+1497 
-1504 LQLNQAIKGDS
+1504 
-1515 TNDNRGTTESQ
+1515 
-1526 SNERSARQS
+1526 ERSSPQS

-1557 SAGRRANEPESALL
+1557 SAGRRANESRRTLP
-1571 DSGERSVSRDAI
+1571 DSTERSVSRDAI

-1630 LAQYVGWGGLAS
+1630 LAQYVGWGGIAS

-1713 GNFIGWQPSE
+1713 GNFIGWQPSD

-1904 AQGTMYRGD
+1904 AQGKMYRGD
-1913 ENESTVNPVSQHA
+1913 ESESTVNPVPQHA

-1988 NGAQVYEVTPDSIW
+1988 KGAQVYEVTPDSIW

-2026 FADNEFLNKGK
+2026 FADNQFLNKGK

-2061 QQSKNQALSALDDAI
+2061 QQSKNQALNALDDAI

-2157 AGLDNVSD
+2157 AGLDSVSD

-2304 EALGYKATVNVNRHI
+2304 EALGYKAKVTVNRHI

-2328 GGTLSALGSQFKH
+2328 GGSLSALGSQFKH

-2496 HKDILKLYPSAK
+2496 HKDILMLYPSAN

-2775 NKATGENKATRFPIP
+2775 NKATGEDKATRFPIP

-2902 AIATVKS
+2902 AVATVKS

-3081 QRAANAGKPEDFEV
+3081 QRAANAGKPEGFEV

-3134 NSNSDADSYAEFKAA
+3134 NSNSDADNYAEFKAA

-3201 ETLRKADITE
+3201 ETLRQADITE
-3211 FDAEAFTE
+3211 FDAEAFTT

-3286 AAIEQSRRWQGEIKL
+3286 AAVEQSRRWQGEIKL

-3307 VMDVDYFTHE
+3307 VMDVDFFTHE

-3453 IRPETVEHNGQR
+3453 IRPEIVEHNGQR

-3558 STIMFSRSTVA
+3558 AASD
-3569 GGVKGDAVS
+3569 GVV
-3578 ETRIN
+3578 
-3583 RGLVELWAANV
+3583 
-3594 MRDNPVISAAGKIV
+3594 
-3608 RVVSSESELPDAV
+3608 
-3621 KQEIDKD
+3621 
-3628 KSHNTI
+3628 
-3634 KGVLYG
+3634 
-3640 KQVYIVA
+3640 
-3647 DKHNDQGS
+3647 
-3655 IEQVLLHELAGHYGL
+3655 
-3670 RKLFGDNIKAE
+3670 
-3681 LADIRT
+3681 
-3687 RLGGKSGVLKL
+3687 
-3698 AKKFNVN
+3698 
-3705 LAHYATDYDSRMKS
+3705 
-3719 GELTPEQVDDL
+3719 
-3730 LFDELLAHVSEMPRM
+3730 
-3745 AKPLER
+3745 
-3751 MWQKIR
+3751 
-3757 QYLHKLGF
+3757 
-3765 TATAGYT
+3765 
-3772 SADLL
+3772 
-3777 DLIQAIRNNLIENP
+3777 
-3791 DPDGTG
+3791 
-3797 PSPKRKS
+3797 
-3804 KPNESRED
+3804 
-3812 AAEILFSRTAKAQG
+3812 LFSRTSTNAGRTGVKTGKIAGGITVKRSTIDAVTRTALGKLGLKDFTLRFETVDTEADLSDYVKTAIAKNDAQGEVYGLYDTKEHKVWLVAEKHNYTSEVEETIFHEVAGHVGLARLLKEGKAQPDMNTLALRLG
-3826 MSADEALAQKQ
+3826 GIKGIQRLAEKNGVDLAPYLNSAQTLTKADAEEILVQELVAHLAEQQKFATPIQRLLAKVRAMLRSLFGFIYSPEFNNNELLTLVFKAKEQLKTPPPKDKVTRPENNALFFSRSRSQGVPADTASTSNQMSADEALEQKQ

-3874 GEVSTVIDKPL
+3874 GKVSTVIDKPL

-3900 VTQNM
+3900 VTQNL
-3905 LAEEAAKIAEDL
+3905 LAEEAAKMAEDL

-3949 QSREED
+3949 QSREEE

-4317 NRPKGQGVLGSVLT
+4317 NRPKGQGILGSVLT

-4533 KENAALIWHGALP
+4533 KENAALIWHGTLP

-4580 GPVLGGIGVSWAQ
+4580 GPVIGGIGVSWAQ

-4634 GDEIV
+4634 GDDIV

-4719 ITTEG
+4719 ITTES
-4724 LQQSIKTRQRNLS
+4724 LRQSLKVRARKRSIT
-4737 KMQNGIQVN
+4737 QNGVPVN
-4746 PKLERLVAEYDFF
+4746 PKMNSLVVQYDYF

>member
-108 LFEENE
+108 IFEENE

-135 DGLGSLAANFAGGGF
+135 DGLGSLAANFAGGSF

-174 KAAQAVADKAIS
+174 KAAQAVADKTIS
-186 RMAATGAG
+186 RMAATSAG

-290 GKMGKKGMVAGAAKG
+290 GKMGKKGVVAGAAKG
-305 AITEGGTEFIEGYG
+305 ALTEGGTEFIEGYG

-334 EIDPTTGA
+334 DIDPTRGA

-360 GAVGGYRAKGQPTEN
+360 GAVGGYRAKEQPKEN
-375 TPAQTN
+375 KRAQTN
-381 PQNVSDTQEQ
+381 TQNVSDTQEQ

-409 APAQTAAMNADEP
+409 APAQTAAMNAVDP
-422 VLNPQGQYDELL
+422 TLNPQGQYDELL
-434 HGAQQRQAD
+434 QGAQQRQVD
-443 NGRDAAIR
+443 NGRDAALR
-451 SRFAQSRQALTE
+451 ARFAQSRQALTE
-463 RGVLPERNAYQE
+463 LGVLPERNAYQE
-475 TIEMARAVDP
+475 TIDMARAVDP

-616 QDDGLAQFKSARFDR
+616 QDDGLVQFKSVRFDR
-631 DTALAAI
+631 DTGQAAI

-647 VAQLAA
+647 AAKLAA

-695 QAQASE
+695 QALASE

-753 LRKRLSR
+753 LRKRLGR

-885 AALKREANAP
+885 AALKKEASTQSVGSLDEPNIIRQAKAVIREVIDNNGGAKPKLRGVREAYRDKGFTAKALQEALGDK
-895 STQVQDENAS
+895 SLADFEREQKES
-905 TDKLSDEDEGYV
+905 YTDKLS
-917 GKLRQTFR
+917 
-925 TSTTGANAIN
+925 
-935 RGVFPN
+935 
-941 QKPYESLDDFITSVS
+941 
-956 ASIFHGAHGR
+956 
-966 EWRKHNDKVTPR
+966 
-978 ELELGKVGYA
+978 
-988 RYLEE
+988 
-993 GGKPF
+993 
-998 EEANADAVDTNT
+998 
-1010 EPDIVQQAKELI
+1010 
-1022 REMVEKTGGSLK
+1022 
-1034 GIRNAYRTKGFTAS
+1034 
-1048 DLQKALGGQDVSQF
+1048 
-1062 EREVKQA
+1062 
-1069 LLASPEVSKSDELSS
+1069 
-1084 NDKANRWQKPY
+1084 
-1095 STQVKYDSVGRVVI
+1095 
-1109 TDSNYDFFQLTIAKD
+1109 
-1124 DGYAIAYLEV
+1124 
-1134 FDNPD
+1134 
-1139 SIAGSGAVTRAYLEG
+1139 
-1154 LRDAKSRD
+1154 
-1162 IGWRSDTI
+1162 
-1170 MSDSTEKMY
+1170 
-1179 ERLIRMGV
+1179 
-1187 PFRFDGWKYV
+1187 
-1197 IDAPELTK
+1197 
-1205 VGIGNIIKSMGDYPN
+1205 
-1220 QKPTQNVKNKTSIEN
+1220 
-1235 IQNELREEIDNN
+1235 
-1247 RQLGADNAPVF
+1247 
-1258 NNRYL
+1258 
-1263 QKMWGWEKNNRSFL
+1263 
-1277 SMQRVAQ
+1277 
-1284 DRYLLE
+1284 
-1290 NSITEMMMGLPADS
+1290 
-1304 EITLSGDELNLIQR
+1304 
-1318 SISDALSSIRYVN
+1318 ALSEPSIHSGQEVP
-1331 DDYVRAFERLKS
+1331 LQSK
-1343 ELENLSI
+1343 
-1350 TVQTDQKYGG
+1350 
-1360 LFDKAKMKI
+1360 
-1369 KIGDIG
+1369 GDIDHG
-1375 NIEAERVSISSFS
+1375 NE
-1388 STTFSYNGGASNIGL
+1388 TSN
-1403 SSSFRAVINDLVASH
+1403 
-1418 RSGAEKS
+1418 
-1425 ATNGRKPLNSEV
+1425 
-1437 DFKRFER
+1437 
-1444 VETAEGDLLEI
+1444 TARLD
-1455 LGQITHGTSDDALVT
+1455 
-1470 VGVNPDTLG
+1470 
-1479 SSKRRVSVG
+1479 
-1488 ELRTLRQNN
+1488 
-1497 SNPTQSD
+1497 
-1504 LQLNQAIKGDS
+1504 
-1515 TNDNRGTTESQ
+1515 
-1526 SNERSARQS
+1526 ERSSPQS

-1557 SAGRRANEPESALL
+1557 SAGRRANESRRTLP
-1571 DSGERSVSRDAI
+1571 DSTERSVSRDAI

-1610 RLMKDL
+1610 RLMKNL

-1648 TSKSQQ
+1648 TSKAQQ

-1713 GNFIGWQPSE
+1713 GNFIGWQPSD

-1904 AQGTMYRGD
+1904 AQGKMYRGD
-1913 ENESTVNPVSQHA
+1913 ESESTVNPVPQHA

-2061 QQSKNQALSALDDAI
+2061 QQSKNQALNALDDAI

-2137 SKPATLTESLNL
+2137 SKPTTLTESLNL

-2157 AGLDNVSD
+2157 AGLDSVSD

-2304 EALGYKATVNVNRHI
+2304 EALGYKATVTVNRHI
-2319 GAISVLGEA
+2319 GAISVLGES
-2328 GGTLSALGSQFKH
+2328 GGSLSALGSQFKH

-2353 ANGKSLVIYDTN
+2353 ANGKSLVIYDSN

-2370 KNEKATKEV
+2370 KSEKATKEV

-2695 YYLGHDTLKEL
+2695 YYLGHDTLKDL
-2706 KMSFYDAFAGSFFNT
+2706 KMSFYDSFAGSFFNT

-2887 GTQLVFSDMG
+2887 GAQLVFSDMG

-3046 VQNRLVALH
+3046 VQNRLVSLH

-3095 ELIAYT
+3095 ELVAYT

-3201 ETLRKADITE
+3201 EMLRQADITE
-3211 FDAEAFTE
+3211 FDAEAFTT

-3279 AIIQPAI
+3279 SIIQPAI
-3286 AAIEQSRRWQGEIKL
+3286 AALEQSRRWQGEIKL

-3317 GTKTPLID
+3317 GSKTPLID

-3355 NALHLNAI
+3355 SALHLNAI

-3453 IRPETVEHNGQR
+3453 IRPEMVEHNGQR

-3558 STIMFSRSTVA
+3558 AASD
-3569 GGVKGDAVS
+3569 GVV
-3578 ETRIN
+3578 
-3583 RGLVELWAANV
+3583 
-3594 MRDNPVISAAGKIV
+3594 
-3608 RVVSSESELPDAV
+3608 
-3621 KQEIDKD
+3621 
-3628 KSHNTI
+3628 
-3634 KGVLYG
+3634 
-3640 KQVYIVA
+3640 
-3647 DKHNDQGS
+3647 
-3655 IEQVLLHELAGHYGL
+3655 
-3670 RKLFGDNIKAE
+3670 
-3681 LADIRT
+3681 
-3687 RLGGKSGVLKL
+3687 
-3698 AKKFNVN
+3698 
-3705 LAHYATDYDSRMKS
+3705 
-3719 GELTPEQVDDL
+3719 
-3730 LFDELLAHVSEMPRM
+3730 
-3745 AKPLER
+3745 
-3751 MWQKIR
+3751 
-3757 QYLHKLGF
+3757 
-3765 TATAGYT
+3765 
-3772 SADLL
+3772 
-3777 DLIQAIRNNLIENP
+3777 
-3791 DPDGTG
+3791 
-3797 PSPKRKS
+3797 
-3804 KPNESRED
+3804 
-3812 AAEILFSRTAKAQG
+3812 LFSRTSTNAGRTGVKTGKIAGGTTVKRSTIDAVTRTALGKLGLKDFALRFETVDTEADLPDYVKTAIAKNDAQGEVFGLYDTKEHKVWLVAEKHNYASEVEETIFHEVAGHVGLARLLKEGKAQPDMNTLALRLG
-3826 MSADEALAQKQ
+3826 GLKGIQRLAEKNGVDLAPYLNSAQTLTKANAEEILVQELVAHLAEQQKFATPIQRLLAKVRAMLRSLFGFIYSPEFNNNELLTLVFKAKEQLKAPPPKDKVTRPENNTLFFSRSRSQGVPADTASRSNQMSADEALAQKQ
-3837 NALVSKIKQAL
+3837 NALVSTIKQAL

-3874 GEVSTVIDKPL
+3874 GEVSAVINKPL

-3900 VTQNM
+3900 ATQNM
-3905 LAEEAAKIAEDL
+3905 LAEEAAKIADDL

-3949 QSREED
+3949 QSREEE

-4009 ARLNAEQKRRYRQMR
+4009 ALLNAEQKRRYRQMR

-4114 SLNSGMKAQF
+4114 SLNSGMKAKF

-4138 LQLVEKANMHTPAK
+4138 LQLVEQANMHTPAK

-4317 NRPKGQGVLGSVLT
+4317 NRPKGQGILGSVLT

-4503 IDAAQEIVG
+4503 IDAAQEIAG

-4556 LWVRSINRDVDA
+4556 LWVRSINRDVDT

-4593 GLSDISNDQFAR
+4593 GLADISNDQFAR

-4654 AIGRANLQY
+4654 SIGRANLQY

-4692 LKDGEAMKSVMVKIR
+4692 LKDGEAMKAMMVKIR

-4719 ITTEG
+4719 ITTEI
-4724 LQQSIKTRQRNLS
+4724 LRQSLKVRARKRSIT
-4737 KMQNGIQVN
+4737 QNGVQVN
-4746 PKLERLVAEYDFF
+4746 PKMNSLVMQYDYF

>member
-13 PKSTINASTDMSQS
+13 PKSTINATTDMSQS

-80 SFRDLMSSGSDYLQ
+80 SFRDLMSSGSDSLQ

-108 LFEENE
+108 IFEENE

-150 AGAGAKVALR
+150 AGVGAKVALR

-290 GKMGKKGMVAGAAKG
+290 GKMGKKGVVAGAAKG
-305 AITEGGTEFIEGYG
+305 ALAEGGTEFIEGYG

-342 LVDGLEGAVIGG
+342 LVDGLEGAVIGA

-360 GAVGGYRAKGQPTEN
+360 GAVGGYRAKGQPAEN

-391 EIAEQAA
+391 EIAEKEIAEQAA
-398 DEAQAMPNNGD
+398 EDAQAVPHNGD

-434 HGAQQRQAD
+434 QGAQQRQAD

-475 TIEMARAVDP
+475 TIDMARAVDP

-507 AQLEREYESL
+507 AQLELEYESL

-558 NEYQLDDTVSSRK
+558 NEYQLDDTVNSRK

-592 LERMVELEY
+592 LERMVALEY
-601 ARRYPQPEKEKATGD
+601 ARRYPQPEKAKITGD

-631 DTALAAI
+631 DTAQAAI

-647 VAQLAA
+647 AAQLAA
-653 AQRERDSRPASPDEN
+653 AQRERDSRPDSPEEN

-701 RQADLDAR
+701 RQIDLDAR
-709 RERLGQPVSSFVE
+709 RERLGQPVSSFVD
-722 RPNSMKMREQG
+722 RPNTMKMRELG

-753 LRKRLSR
+753 LRKRLGR

-785 AARRRADYEANLPE
+785 AARSRAEYEANLPE
-799 NIERRKNAEALFK
+799 NIERRKNVEALFK

-824 ENEITQTIKRI
+824 ENEIAQTIKRI

-871 ANKFVGKTAAMMNA
+871 ANQFVGKTAAMMNA
-885 AALKREANAP
+885 AALKEEASTQSVGSLDEPDIIRQAKAVIREVIDNNGGAKPKLKGVREAYRDKGFTAKALQEALGDK
-895 STQVQDENAS
+895 SLADFEREQKES
-905 TDKLSDEDEGYV
+905 YTDKLS
-917 GKLRQTFR
+917 
-925 TSTTGANAIN
+925 
-935 RGVFPN
+935 
-941 QKPYESLDDFITSVS
+941 
-956 ASIFHGAHGR
+956 
-966 EWRKHNDKVTPR
+966 
-978 ELELGKVGYA
+978 
-988 RYLEE
+988 
-993 GGKPF
+993 
-998 EEANADAVDTNT
+998 
-1010 EPDIVQQAKELI
+1010 
-1022 REMVEKTGGSLK
+1022 
-1034 GIRNAYRTKGFTAS
+1034 
-1048 DLQKALGGQDVSQF
+1048 
-1062 EREVKQA
+1062 
-1069 LLASPEVSKSDELSS
+1069 
-1084 NDKANRWQKPY
+1084 
-1095 STQVKYDSVGRVVI
+1095 
-1109 TDSNYDFFQLTIAKD
+1109 
-1124 DGYAIAYLEV
+1124 
-1134 FDNPD
+1134 
-1139 SIAGSGAVTRAYLEG
+1139 
-1154 LRDAKSRD
+1154 
-1162 IGWRSDTI
+1162 
-1170 MSDSTEKMY
+1170 
-1179 ERLIRMGV
+1179 
-1187 PFRFDGWKYV
+1187 
-1197 IDAPELTK
+1197 
-1205 VGIGNIIKSMGDYPN
+1205 
-1220 QKPTQNVKNKTSIEN
+1220 
-1235 IQNELREEIDNN
+1235 
-1247 RQLGADNAPVF
+1247 
-1258 NNRYL
+1258 
-1263 QKMWGWEKNNRSFL
+1263 
-1277 SMQRVAQ
+1277 
-1284 DRYLLE
+1284 
-1290 NSITEMMMGLPADS
+1290 
-1304 EITLSGDELNLIQR
+1304 
-1318 SISDALSSIRYVN
+1318 ALSEPSIHSGQEVP
-1331 DDYVRAFERLKS
+1331 LQSK
-1343 ELENLSI
+1343 
-1350 TVQTDQKYGG
+1350 
-1360 LFDKAKMKI
+1360 
-1369 KIGDIG
+1369 GDIDHG
-1375 NIEAERVSISSFS
+1375 NE
-1388 STTFSYNGGASNIGL
+1388 TSN
-1403 SSSFRAVINDLVASH
+1403 
-1418 RSGAEKS
+1418 
-1425 ATNGRKPLNSEV
+1425 
-1437 DFKRFER
+1437 
-1444 VETAEGDLLEI
+1444 TARLD
-1455 LGQITHGTSDDALVT
+1455 
-1470 VGVNPDTLG
+1470 
-1479 SSKRRVSVG
+1479 
-1488 ELRTLRQNN
+1488 
-1497 SNPTQSD
+1497 
-1504 LQLNQAIKGDS
+1504 
-1515 TNDNRGTTESQ
+1515 
-1526 SNERSARQS
+1526 ERSSPQS

-1557 SAGRRANEPESALL
+1557 SAGRRANESRRTLP
-1571 DSGERSVSRDAI
+1571 DSTERSVSRDAI

-1713 GNFIGWQPSE
+1713 GNFIGWQPSD

-1904 AQGTMYRGD
+1904 AQGKMYRGD
-1913 ENESTVNPVSQHA
+1913 ESESTVNPVPQHA

-1988 NGAQVYEVTPDSIW
+1988 KGAQVYEVTPDSIW

-2026 FADNEFLNKGK
+2026 FADNQFLNKGK

-2061 QQSKNQALSALDDAI
+2061 QQSKNQALNALDDAI

-2157 AGLDNVSD
+2157 AGLDSVSD

-2304 EALGYKATVNVNRHI
+2304 EALGYKAKVTVNRHI

-2328 GGTLSALGSQFKH
+2328 GGSLSALGSQFKH

-2496 HKDILKLYPSAK
+2496 HKDILMLYPSAN

-2824 LKTKEERI
+2824 LKNKEERI

-2927 ISSRLEIY
+2927 ISSRLDIY

-2948 VDKVNAQA
+2948 VDKVSAQA

-3000 GIPDDEIA
+3000 SIPDDEIA

-3201 ETLRKADITE
+3201 ETLRQADITE
-3211 FDAEAFTE
+3211 FDAQAFTT

-3279 AIIQPAI
+3279 SIIQPAI
-3286 AAIEQSRRWQGEIKL
+3286 AAVEQSRRWQGEIKL

-3363 ATALNGEQER
+3363 VTALNGEQER

-3429 ETPNKFVDRETL
+3429 ETPNKFVDREKL

-3453 IRPETVEHNGQR
+3453 IRPETLEHNGQR
-3465 YQTVGVR
+3465 YQTVGVSM
-3472 IPYPGWQY
+3472 PYPGWQY
-3480 DSVMPALDANGD
+3480 DSVRPALDANGD
-3492 YVHLLLSHNSK
+3492 YVHLVMSHDSTADK
-3503 VGEAPVLS
+3503 PLIADVLA
-3511 EVIPQ
+3511 Q

-3542 AKREIGSPV
+3542 AKRDIGSPV
-3551 DEPSGDS
+3551 DERSGHS

-3628 KSHNTI
+3628 KSHGTI

-3848 YGAPVIGQSLDAL
+3848 YGVPVIGQSLDAL

-3874 GEVSTVIDKPL
+3874 GEVSSVIDKPL

-3922 ANPKEADELFAFA
+3922 ANQKEADELFAFA

-3949 QSREED
+3949 QSREEE

-4138 LQLVEKANMHTPAK
+4138 LQLVEKANMHTSAK

-4317 NRPKGQGVLGSVLT
+4317 NRPKGQGILGSVLT

-4503 IDAAQEIVG
+4503 IDAAQEIAG
-4512 DDDEPFDA
+4512 GDDEPFDA

-4593 GLSDISNDQFAR
+4593 GLADISNDQFAR

-4654 AIGRANLQY
+4654 SIGRANLQY

-4692 LKDGEAMKSVMVKIR
+4692 LKDGEAMKAMMVKIR

-4719 ITTEG
+4719 ITTEI
-4724 LQQSIKTRQRNLS
+4724 LRQSLKVRARKRSIT
-4737 KMQNGIQVN
+4737 QNGVQVN
-4746 PKLERLVAEYDFF
+4746 PKMNSLVMQYDYF

>member
-108 LFEENE
+108 IFEENE

-334 EIDPTTGA
+334 ETDPTTGA

-434 HGAQQRQAD
+434 QGAQQRQAD

-601 ARRYPQPEKEKATGD
+601 ARRYPQPEKAKVTGD
-616 QDDGLAQFKSARFDR
+616 QDDGLARFKSARFDR

-647 VAQLAA
+647 AAQLAA

-675 PESGERTTRAFMRDL
+675 PESGERTTRAFMHDL

-824 ENEITQTIKRI
+824 ENEVTQTIKRI

-885 AALKREANAP
+885 AALKKEA
-895 STQVQDENAS
+895 STQS
-905 TDKLSDEDEGYV
+905 V
-917 GKLRQTFR
+917 G
-925 TSTTGANAIN
+925 
-935 RGVFPN
+935 
-941 QKPYESLDDFITSVS
+941 SLD
-956 ASIFHGAHGR
+956 
-966 EWRKHNDKVTPR
+966 
-978 ELELGKVGYA
+978 
-988 RYLEE
+988 
-993 GGKPF
+993 
-998 EEANADAVDTNT
+998 
-1010 EPDIVQQAKELI
+1010 EPDIIRQAKAVI
-1022 REMVEKTGGSLK
+1022 REVIDNNGGAKPKLK
-1034 GIRNAYRTKGFTAS
+1034 GVREAYRDKGFTA
-1048 DLQKALGGQDVSQF
+1048 KALQEALGDKSLADF
-1062 EREVKQA
+1062 ERE
-1069 LLASPEVSKSDELSS
+1069 
-1084 NDKANRWQKPY
+1084 QKESY
-1095 STQVKYDSVGRVVI
+1095 T
-1109 TDSNYDFFQLTIAKD
+1109 
-1124 DGYAIAYLEV
+1124 
-1134 FDNPD
+1134 
-1139 SIAGSGAVTRAYLEG
+1139 
-1154 LRDAKSRD
+1154 
-1162 IGWRSDTI
+1162 
-1170 MSDSTEKMY
+1170 
-1179 ERLIRMGV
+1179 ERL
-1187 PFRFDGWKYV
+1187 
-1197 IDAPELTK
+1197 
-1205 VGIGNIIKSMGDYPN
+1205 S
-1220 QKPTQNVKNKTSIEN
+1220 
-1235 IQNELREEIDNN
+1235 
-1247 RQLGADNAPVF
+1247 
-1258 NNRYL
+1258 
-1263 QKMWGWEKNNRSFL
+1263 
-1277 SMQRVAQ
+1277 
-1284 DRYLLE
+1284 
-1290 NSITEMMMGLPADS
+1290 
-1304 EITLSGDELNLIQR
+1304 
-1318 SISDALSSIRYVN
+1318 ALSEPSIH
-1331 DDYVRAFERLKS
+1331 S
-1343 ELENLSI
+1343 
-1350 TVQTDQKYGG
+1350 DQEVPLQSK
-1360 LFDKAKMKI
+1360 
-1369 KIGDIG
+1369 GDIDHG
-1375 NIEAERVSISSFS
+1375 NE
-1388 STTFSYNGGASNIGL
+1388 TSN
-1403 SSSFRAVINDLVASH
+1403 
-1418 RSGAEKS
+1418 
-1425 ATNGRKPLNSEV
+1425 
-1437 DFKRFER
+1437 
-1444 VETAEGDLLEI
+1444 TARLD
-1455 LGQITHGTSDDALVT
+1455 
-1470 VGVNPDTLG
+1470 
-1479 SSKRRVSVG
+1479 
-1488 ELRTLRQNN
+1488 
-1497 SNPTQSD
+1497 
-1504 LQLNQAIKGDS
+1504 
-1515 TNDNRGTTESQ
+1515 
-1526 SNERSARQS
+1526 ERSSPQS

-1557 SAGRRANEPESALL
+1557 SAGRRANESRRTLP
-1571 DSGERSVSRDAI
+1571 DSTERSVSRDAI

-1616 TQSGMPATLEQKKV
+1616 SQSGMPATLEQKKV

-1683 EAVVKGMWSGV
+1683 EDVVKGMWSGV

-1713 GNFIGWQPSE
+1713 GNFIGWQPSD

-1864 KLKQGETAKNTVWTD
+1864 KLKQAETAKNTVWTD

-1904 AQGTMYRGD
+1904 AQGKMYRGD
-1913 ENESTVNPVSQHA
+1913 ESESTVNPVSQHA

-2002 SDDGWLM
+2002 SDDGLLM

-2061 QQSKNQALSALDDAI
+2061 QQSKNQALNALDDAI
-2076 DNTRLGPNKFRKL
+2076 DNTRLGSNKFRKL

-2157 AGLDNVSD
+2157 AGLDSVSD

-2213 LLGLGHDEVL
+2213 LLGLGNDEVL

-2304 EALGYKATVNVNRHI
+2304 EALGYKAKVNVNRHI

-2902 AIATVKS
+2902 AVATVKS

-2935 EGEMPYSQTLKEL
+2935 EGGMPYSQTLKEL

-3081 QRAANAGKPEDFEV
+3081 QRAANAGKPEGFEV

-3201 ETLRKADITE
+3201 ETLRQADITE
-3211 FDAEAFTE
+3211 FDAEAFTT

-3286 AAIEQSRRWQGEIKL
+3286 AAVEQSRRWQGEIKL

-3307 VMDVDYFTHE
+3307 VMDVDYLTHE

-3453 IRPETVEHNGQR
+3453 ISPETVEHNGQR

-3480 DSVMPALDANGD
+3480 DSVMPALDANGN

-3551 DEPSGDS
+3551 DEPS
-3558 STIMFSRSTVA
+3558 
-3569 GGVKGDAVS
+3569 
-3578 ETRIN
+3578 
-3583 RGLVELWAANV
+3583 
-3594 MRDNPVISAAGKIV
+3594 RDSAASDG
-3608 RVVSSESELPDAV
+3608 VV
-3621 KQEIDKD
+3621 
-3628 KSHNTI
+3628 
-3634 KGVLYG
+3634 
-3640 KQVYIVA
+3640 
-3647 DKHNDQGS
+3647 
-3655 IEQVLLHELAGHYGL
+3655 
-3670 RKLFGDNIKAE
+3670 
-3681 LADIRT
+3681 
-3687 RLGGKSGVLKL
+3687 
-3698 AKKFNVN
+3698 
-3705 LAHYATDYDSRMKS
+3705 
-3719 GELTPEQVDDL
+3719 
-3730 LFDELLAHVSEMPRM
+3730 
-3745 AKPLER
+3745 
-3751 MWQKIR
+3751 
-3757 QYLHKLGF
+3757 
-3765 TATAGYT
+3765 
-3772 SADLL
+3772 
-3777 DLIQAIRNNLIENP
+3777 
-3791 DPDGTG
+3791 
-3797 PSPKRKS
+3797 
-3804 KPNESRED
+3804 
-3812 AAEILFSRTAKAQG
+3812 LFSRTSTNAGRTGVKTGKIAGGITVKRSTIDAVTRTALGKLGLKDFTLRFETVDTEADLPDYVKTAIAKNDARGEVYGLYDTKEHKVWLVAEKHNYASEVEETIFHEVAGHVGLARLLKEGKAQPDMNTLALRLG
-3826 MSADEALAQKQ
+3826 GIKGIQRLAEKNGVDLAPYLNSAQTLTKADAEEILVQELVAHLAEQQKFATPIQRLLAKVRAMLRSLFGFIYSPEFNNNELLTLVFKAKEQLKAPPPKDKVTRPENNTLFFSRSRSQGVPADTASTSNQMSADEALAQKQ

-3874 GEVSTVIDKPL
+3874 GEVSAVINKPL

-3905 LAEEAAKIAEDL
+3905 LAEEAAKIADDL

-3949 QSREED
+3949 QSREEE

-4138 LQLVEKANMHTPAK
+4138 LQLVEQANMHTPAK

-4317 NRPKGQGVLGSVLT
+4317 NRPKGQGILGSVLT

-4370 NKAMNIIGWA
+4370 NKAMNIIGWV

-4461 KALKGETPEVK
+4461 KALKGETLEVK

-4493 ALPLWAITTA
+4493 ALPLWAITMA
-4503 IDAAQEIVG
+4503 IEAAQEIVG

-4556 LWVRSINRDVDA
+4556 LWVRSINRDVDGGA
-4568 STAYVE
+4568 AYME

-4580 GPVLGGIGVSWAQ
+4580 GPVIGGIGVSWAQ
-4593 GLSDISNDQFAR
+4593 GLADISNDQFAR

-4654 AIGRANLQY
+4654 AVGRANLQY
-4663 DENNAIK
+4663 DENDVIK

-4692 LKDGEAMKSVMVKIR
+4692 LKDGEAMKSVMVKVR

-4719 ITTEG
+4719 ITTEI
-4724 LQQSIKTRQRNLS
+4724 LRQSLKVRARKRSIT
-4737 KMQNGIQVN
+4737 QNGVPVN
-4746 PKLERLVAEYDFF
+4746 PKMNSLVVQYDYF

>member
-13 PKSTINASTDMSQS
+13 PKSTINATTDMSQS

-80 SFRDLMSSGSDYLQ
+80 GFRDLMSSGSDYLQ

-281 DKYLFGALL
+281 DKYLFDALL
-290 GKMGKKGMVAGAAKG
+290 GKMGKKGIVAGAAKG

-319 QTYARNQVTNEVTGQ
+319 QTYARNQVINEVTGQ

-360 GAVGGYRAKGQPTEN
+360 GAVGGYRAKGQLTEN
-375 TPAQTN
+375 KPAQTN

-398 DEAQAMPNNGD
+398 DDAQVMPNNGD

-434 HGAQQRQAD
+434 QGAQQRQAD

-485 TRAAEIE
+485 IRAAEIE

-601 ARRYPQPEKEKATGD
+601 ARRYPQPEKEKATGA

-647 VAQLAA
+647 AAQLAA

-701 RQADLDAR
+701 RQIDLDAR

-722 RPNSMKMREQG
+722 RPNTMKMRELG

-742 IAGKTSRMSKR
+742 IAGKTSRMSKP
-753 LRKRLSR
+753 LRKRLGR

-835 NALVDASPQGSVL
+835 NALVDASSQGSVL

-860 KKQMAHSVRNL
+860 QKQMAHSVRNL
-871 ANKFVGKTAAMMNA
+871 ANQFVGKTAAMMNA
-885 AALKREANAP
+885 AALKKEA
-895 STQVQDENAS
+895 STQS
-905 TDKLSDEDEGYV
+905 V
-917 GKLRQTFR
+917 G
-925 TSTTGANAIN
+925 
-935 RGVFPN
+935 
-941 QKPYESLDDFITSVS
+941 SLD
-956 ASIFHGAHGR
+956 
-966 EWRKHNDKVTPR
+966 
-978 ELELGKVGYA
+978 
-988 RYLEE
+988 
-993 GGKPF
+993 
-998 EEANADAVDTNT
+998 
-1010 EPDIVQQAKELI
+1010 EPDIIRQAKAVI
-1022 REMVEKTGGSLK
+1022 REVIDNNGGAKPKLK
-1034 GIRNAYRTKGFTAS
+1034 GVREAYRDKGFTA
-1048 DLQKALGGQDVSQF
+1048 KALQEALGDKSLADF
-1062 EREVKQA
+1062 ERE
-1069 LLASPEVSKSDELSS
+1069 
-1084 NDKANRWQKPY
+1084 QKESY
-1095 STQVKYDSVGRVVI
+1095 T
-1109 TDSNYDFFQLTIAKD
+1109 
-1124 DGYAIAYLEV
+1124 
-1134 FDNPD
+1134 
-1139 SIAGSGAVTRAYLEG
+1139 
-1154 LRDAKSRD
+1154 
-1162 IGWRSDTI
+1162 
-1170 MSDSTEKMY
+1170 
-1179 ERLIRMGV
+1179 ERL
-1187 PFRFDGWKYV
+1187 
-1197 IDAPELTK
+1197 
-1205 VGIGNIIKSMGDYPN
+1205 S
-1220 QKPTQNVKNKTSIEN
+1220 
-1235 IQNELREEIDNN
+1235 
-1247 RQLGADNAPVF
+1247 
-1258 NNRYL
+1258 
-1263 QKMWGWEKNNRSFL
+1263 
-1277 SMQRVAQ
+1277 
-1284 DRYLLE
+1284 
-1290 NSITEMMMGLPADS
+1290 
-1304 EITLSGDELNLIQR
+1304 
-1318 SISDALSSIRYVN
+1318 ALSEPSIHSGQEVP
-1331 DDYVRAFERLKS
+1331 LQSK
-1343 ELENLSI
+1343 
-1350 TVQTDQKYGG
+1350 
-1360 LFDKAKMKI
+1360 
-1369 KIGDIG
+1369 GDIDHG
-1375 NIEAERVSISSFS
+1375 NE
-1388 STTFSYNGGASNIGL
+1388 TSN
-1403 SSSFRAVINDLVASH
+1403 
-1418 RSGAEKS
+1418 
-1425 ATNGRKPLNSEV
+1425 
-1437 DFKRFER
+1437 
-1444 VETAEGDLLEI
+1444 TARLD
-1455 LGQITHGTSDDALVT
+1455 
-1470 VGVNPDTLG
+1470 
-1479 SSKRRVSVG
+1479 
-1488 ELRTLRQNN
+1488 
-1497 SNPTQSD
+1497 
-1504 LQLNQAIKGDS
+1504 
-1515 TNDNRGTTESQ
+1515 
-1526 SNERSARQS
+1526 ERSSPQS

-1557 SAGRRANEPESALL
+1557 SAGRRANESRRTLP
-1571 DSGERSVSRDAI
+1571 DSTERSVSRDAI
-1583 ERLALDEVDNLANGT
+1583 ERLALDEVENLANGT

-1648 TSKSQQ
+1648 TSKAQQ

-1683 EAVVKGMWSGV
+1683 EALVKGMWSGV

-1713 GNFIGWQPSE
+1713 GNFIGWQPSD

-1904 AQGTMYRGD
+1904 AQGKMYRGD
-1913 ENESTVNPVSQHA
+1913 ESESTVNPVPQHA

-1988 NGAQVYEVTPDSIW
+1988 KGAQVYEVTPDSIW
-2002 SDDGWLM
+2002 NDDGWLM

-2046 LKESAVKAVLAYLTG
+2046 LKESAVKAVLDYLTG
-2061 QQSKNQALSALDDAI
+2061 QQSKNQALNALDDAI

-2128 QAFATKGKN
+2128 KAFATKGKN

-2157 AGLDNVSD
+2157 AGLDSVSD

-2304 EALGYKATVNVNRHI
+2304 EALGYKAKVTVNRHI

-3000 GIPDDEIA
+3000 GIPEDEIA

-3190 DDEKAAIELRL
+3190 DDEKATIELRL

-3211 FDAEAFTE
+3211 FDAEAFTT

-3286 AAIEQSRRWQGEIKL
+3286 AAVEQSRRWQGEIKL

-3363 ATALNGEQER
+3363 VTALNGEQER

-3453 IRPETVEHNGQR
+3453 IRPEMVEHNGQR

-3558 STIMFSRSTVA
+3558 AASD
-3569 GGVKGDAVS
+3569 GVV
-3578 ETRIN
+3578 
-3583 RGLVELWAANV
+3583 
-3594 MRDNPVISAAGKIV
+3594 
-3608 RVVSSESELPDAV
+3608 
-3621 KQEIDKD
+3621 
-3628 KSHNTI
+3628 
-3634 KGVLYG
+3634 
-3640 KQVYIVA
+3640 
-3647 DKHNDQGS
+3647 
-3655 IEQVLLHELAGHYGL
+3655 
-3670 RKLFGDNIKAE
+3670 
-3681 LADIRT
+3681 
-3687 RLGGKSGVLKL
+3687 
-3698 AKKFNVN
+3698 
-3705 LAHYATDYDSRMKS
+3705 
-3719 GELTPEQVDDL
+3719 
-3730 LFDELLAHVSEMPRM
+3730 
-3745 AKPLER
+3745 
-3751 MWQKIR
+3751 
-3757 QYLHKLGF
+3757 
-3765 TATAGYT
+3765 
-3772 SADLL
+3772 
-3777 DLIQAIRNNLIENP
+3777 
-3791 DPDGTG
+3791 
-3797 PSPKRKS
+3797 
-3804 KPNESRED
+3804 
-3812 AAEILFSRTAKAQG
+3812 LFSRTSTNAGRTGVKTGKIAGGITVKRSTIDAVTRTALGKLGLKDFTLRFETVDTEADLPDYVKTAIAKNDAQGEVYGLYDTKEHKVWLVAEKHNYTSEVEETIFHEVAGHVGLARLLKEGKAQPDMNTLALRLG
-3826 MSADEALAQKQ
+3826 GIKGIQRLAEKNGVDLAPYLNSAQTLTKADAEEILVQELVAHLAEQQKFATPIQRLLAKVRAMLRSLFGFIYSPEFNNNELLTLVFKAKEQLKAPPPKDKVTRPENNTLFFSRSRSQGVPADTASTSNQMSADEALAQKQ

-3848 YGAPVIGQSLDAL
+3848 YGVPVIGQSLDAL

-3905 LAEEAAKIAEDL
+3905 LAEEAAKMAEDL

-3949 QSREED
+3949 QSREEE

-4054 MLAELRQRHERAA
+4054 MLAELRQRHEHAA

-4317 NRPKGQGVLGSVLT
+4317 NRPKGQGILGSVLT

-4386 FNREVTYIA
+4386 FNREVTYIV

-4486 FFIGGAG
+4486 FFIGGTG

-4503 IDAAQEIVG
+4503 IEAAQEIVG

-4593 GLSDISNDQFAR
+4593 GLADISNDQFAR

-4692 LKDGEAMKSVMVKIR
+4692 LKDGEAMKAMMVKIR

-4724 LQQSIKTRQRNLS
+4724 LQQSIKMRLRNIS
-4737 KMQNGIQVN
+4737 KTQNGIRLN

>member
-1 MQDKKLLGDELS
+1 MQDKKLLGYELS
-13 PKSTINASTDMSQS
+13 PKSTINATTDMSQS

-108 LFEENE
+108 IFEENE

-160 STITKSM
+160 TTITKSM

-186 RMAATGAG
+186 RIASTGAG
-194 ATGVGT
+194 ATGVGI

-215 MDSSWLADNSEYFQ
+215 MDSSWLADNSQYFQ
-229 QSLLRLA
+229 QALLRLS
-236 DDPQYQ
+236 DDPKNQ

-260 ASLQMSTDPTAVAA
+260 ASLQMSTDSTAVTA
-274 SVAGAMG
+274 SIAGAMG
-281 DKYLFGALL
+281 DKYLFDALL
-290 GKMGKKGMVAGAAKG
+290 GKMAKKGLVAGAAKG

-354 ALGGPI
+354 ALGGPL

-375 TPAQTN
+375 QPAQTN
-381 PQNVSDTQEQ
+381 PKNVSDTQEQ

-398 DEAQAMPNNGD
+398 EDAQAMPNNGD
-409 APAQTAAMNADEP
+409 APAQTAAMNAVDP
-422 VLNPQGQYDELL
+422 TLNPQGQYDELL
-434 HGAQQRQAD
+434 QGAQLRQAD

-475 TIEMARAVDP
+475 TIDMARAVDP

-616 QDDGLAQFKSARFDR
+616 QDDGLVQFKSARFDR
-631 DTALAAI
+631 DTAQAAI

-647 VAQLAA
+647 AAKLAA

-695 QAQASE
+695 QALASE

-753 LRKRLSR
+753 LRKRLGR

-871 ANKFVGKTAAMMNA
+871 ANQFVGKTAAMMNA
-885 AALKREANAP
+885 AALKKEASTQSVGSLDEPDIIRQAKAVIREVIDNNGGAKPKLKGVREAYRDKGFTAKALQEALGDK
-895 STQVQDENAS
+895 SLADFEREQKES
-905 TDKLSDEDEGYV
+905 YTDKLS
-917 GKLRQTFR
+917 
-925 TSTTGANAIN
+925 
-935 RGVFPN
+935 
-941 QKPYESLDDFITSVS
+941 
-956 ASIFHGAHGR
+956 
-966 EWRKHNDKVTPR
+966 
-978 ELELGKVGYA
+978 
-988 RYLEE
+988 
-993 GGKPF
+993 
-998 EEANADAVDTNT
+998 
-1010 EPDIVQQAKELI
+1010 
-1022 REMVEKTGGSLK
+1022 
-1034 GIRNAYRTKGFTAS
+1034 
-1048 DLQKALGGQDVSQF
+1048 
-1062 EREVKQA
+1062 
-1069 LLASPEVSKSDELSS
+1069 
-1084 NDKANRWQKPY
+1084 
-1095 STQVKYDSVGRVVI
+1095 
-1109 TDSNYDFFQLTIAKD
+1109 
-1124 DGYAIAYLEV
+1124 
-1134 FDNPD
+1134 
-1139 SIAGSGAVTRAYLEG
+1139 
-1154 LRDAKSRD
+1154 
-1162 IGWRSDTI
+1162 
-1170 MSDSTEKMY
+1170 
-1179 ERLIRMGV
+1179 
-1187 PFRFDGWKYV
+1187 
-1197 IDAPELTK
+1197 
-1205 VGIGNIIKSMGDYPN
+1205 
-1220 QKPTQNVKNKTSIEN
+1220 
-1235 IQNELREEIDNN
+1235 
-1247 RQLGADNAPVF
+1247 
-1258 NNRYL
+1258 
-1263 QKMWGWEKNNRSFL
+1263 
-1277 SMQRVAQ
+1277 
-1284 DRYLLE
+1284 
-1290 NSITEMMMGLPADS
+1290 
-1304 EITLSGDELNLIQR
+1304 
-1318 SISDALSSIRYVN
+1318 ALSEPSIHSGQEVP
-1331 DDYVRAFERLKS
+1331 LQSK
-1343 ELENLSI
+1343 
-1350 TVQTDQKYGG
+1350 
-1360 LFDKAKMKI
+1360 
-1369 KIGDIG
+1369 GDIDHG
-1375 NIEAERVSISSFS
+1375 NE
-1388 STTFSYNGGASNIGL
+1388 TSN
-1403 SSSFRAVINDLVASH
+1403 
-1418 RSGAEKS
+1418 
-1425 ATNGRKPLNSEV
+1425 
-1437 DFKRFER
+1437 
-1444 VETAEGDLLEI
+1444 TARLD
-1455 LGQITHGTSDDALVT
+1455 
-1470 VGVNPDTLG
+1470 
-1479 SSKRRVSVG
+1479 
-1488 ELRTLRQNN
+1488 
-1497 SNPTQSD
+1497 
-1504 LQLNQAIKGDS
+1504 
-1515 TNDNRGTTESQ
+1515 
-1526 SNERSARQS
+1526 ERSSPQS

-1557 SAGRRANEPESALL
+1557 SAGRRANESRRTLP
-1571 DSGERSVSRDAI
+1571 DSTERSVSRDAI

-1648 TSKSQQ
+1648 TSKAQQ

-1713 GNFIGWQPSE
+1713 GNFIGWQPSD

-1988 NGAQVYEVTPDSIW
+1988 KGAQVYEVTPDSIW
-2002 SDDGWLM
+2002 SDDGLLM
-2009 SRARH
+2009 SRVRH

-2037 IKSDFTGSK
+2037 IKSDFTSSK

-2061 QQSKNQALSALDDAI
+2061 QQSQNQALNALDDAI

-2213 LLGLGHDEVL
+2213 LLGLGYDEVL

-2265 LDTNVKLLEAVLPE
+2265 LDTNVKLLEAVIPE

-2304 EALGYKATVNVNRHI
+2304 EALGYKAKVNVNRHI

-2328 GGTLSALGSQFKH
+2328 GGSLSALGSQFKH

-2592 ISRLQDKIKEKEE
+2592 ISRLKDKIKEKEE

-2613 IGFSFGDLGV
+2613 IGFTFGDLGV

-2824 LKTKEERI
+2824 LKTKEERT

-3081 QRAANAGKPEDFEV
+3081 QRAANAGKPEGFEV

-3201 ETLRKADITE
+3201 ETLRQADITE
-3211 FDAEAFTE
+3211 FDAQAFTE

-3286 AAIEQSRRWQGEIKL
+3286 AAVEQSRRWQGEIKL
-3301 GKQLGL
+3301 GKQVGL

-3503 VGEAPVLS
+3503 VGEAPLLS

-3558 STIMFSRSTVA
+3558 AASD
-3569 GGVKGDAVS
+3569 GVV
-3578 ETRIN
+3578 
-3583 RGLVELWAANV
+3583 
-3594 MRDNPVISAAGKIV
+3594 
-3608 RVVSSESELPDAV
+3608 
-3621 KQEIDKD
+3621 
-3628 KSHNTI
+3628 
-3634 KGVLYG
+3634 
-3640 KQVYIVA
+3640 
-3647 DKHNDQGS
+3647 
-3655 IEQVLLHELAGHYGL
+3655 
-3670 RKLFGDNIKAE
+3670 
-3681 LADIRT
+3681 
-3687 RLGGKSGVLKL
+3687 
-3698 AKKFNVN
+3698 
-3705 LAHYATDYDSRMKS
+3705 
-3719 GELTPEQVDDL
+3719 
-3730 LFDELLAHVSEMPRM
+3730 
-3745 AKPLER
+3745 
-3751 MWQKIR
+3751 
-3757 QYLHKLGF
+3757 
-3765 TATAGYT
+3765 
-3772 SADLL
+3772 
-3777 DLIQAIRNNLIENP
+3777 
-3791 DPDGTG
+3791 
-3797 PSPKRKS
+3797 
-3804 KPNESRED
+3804 
-3812 AAEILFSRTAKAQG
+3812 LFSRTSTNAGRTGVKTGKIAGGITVKRSTIDAVTRTALGKLGLKDFTLRFETVDTEADLPDYVKTAIAKNDAQGEVYGLYDTKEHKVWLVAEKHNYASEVEETIFHEVAGHVGLARLLKEGKAQPDMNTLALRLG
-3826 MSADEALAQKQ
+3826 GIKGIQRLAEKNGVDLAPYLNSTQTLTKADAEEILVQELVAHLAEQQKFATPIQRLLAKVRAMLRSLFGFIYSPEFNNNELLTLVFKAKEQLKAPPPKDKVTRPENNTLFFSRSKSQGVPADTASTSNQMSADEALAQKQ

-3905 LAEEAAKIAEDL
+3905 LAEEAAKMAEDL

-3949 QSREED
+3949 QSREEE

-4093 MMFETKGE
+4093 IMFETKGE

-4138 LQLVEKANMHTPAK
+4138 LQLVEQANMHTPAK

-4317 NRPKGQGVLGSVLT
+4317 NRPKGQGILGSVLT

-4486 FFIGGAG
+4486 FFIGGTG

-4503 IDAAQEIVG
+4503 IEAAQEIVG
-4512 DDDEPFDA
+4512 DDDDPFDA

-4623 YINEGGVTTKN
+4623 YINEGGVNTKN

-4679 RQSLMNAYYTAYR
+4679 RQSLMNAYYAAYR

-4724 LQQSIKTRQRNLS
+4724 LQQSIKMKLRNIS
-4737 KMQNGIQVN
+4737 KTQNGIRLN

>member
-13 PKSTINASTDMSQS
+13 LKSTINATTDMSQS

-80 SFRDLMSSGSDYLQ
+80 GFRDLMSSGSDYLQ

-108 LFEENE
+108 IFEENE

-160 STITKSM
+160 TTITKSM

-186 RMAATGAG
+186 RIASTGAG
-194 ATGVGT
+194 ATGVGI

-215 MDSSWLADNSEYFQ
+215 MDSSWLADNSQYFQ
-229 QSLLRLA
+229 QALLRLS
-236 DDPQYQ
+236 DDPKNQ

-260 ASLQMSTDPTAVAA
+260 ASLQMSTDSTAVTA
-274 SVAGAMG
+274 SIAGAMG
-281 DKYLFGALL
+281 DKYLFDALL
-290 GKMGKKGMVAGAAKG
+290 GKMAKKGVVAGAAKG

-354 ALGGPI
+354 ALGGPL

-375 TPAQTN
+375 QPAQTN
-381 PQNVSDTQEQ
+381 AQNVSDTQEQ

-398 DEAQAMPNNGD
+398 EDAQAMPNNGD
-409 APAQTAAMNADEP
+409 ASAQTAAMNAVDP
-422 VLNPQGQYDELL
+422 TLNPQGQYDELL
-434 HGAQQRQAD
+434 QGAQQRQAD

-475 TIEMARAVDP
+475 TIDMARAVDP

-492 QFLKSEEADQNPELT
+492 QFLKSEEAEQNPELT

-592 LERMVELEY
+592 LDRMVELEY
-601 ARRYPQPEKEKATGD
+601 ARRYSQPEKAKATGD
-616 QDDGLAQFKSARFDR
+616 PDNGLAQFKSARFDR
-631 DTALAAI
+631 DTAQAAI

-647 VAQLAA
+647 AAQLAA
-653 AQRERDSRPASPDEN
+653 AQRERDSRPASPDDN

-770 AEFQNHEKRLAAYEE
+770 AEFQNHEKRLAAYED
-785 AARRRADYEANLPE
+785 AARRRAEYEANLPE

-860 KKQMAHSVRNL
+860 KRQMAHSVRNL
-871 ANKFVGKTAAMMNA
+871 ANQFVGKTAAMMNA
-885 AALKREANAP
+885 AALKKEASTQSVGSLDEPNIIRQAKAVIREVIDNNGGAKPKLKGVREAYRDKGFTAKALQEALGDK
-895 STQVQDENAS
+895 SLADFEREQKES
-905 TDKLSDEDEGYV
+905 YTDKLS
-917 GKLRQTFR
+917 
-925 TSTTGANAIN
+925 
-935 RGVFPN
+935 
-941 QKPYESLDDFITSVS
+941 
-956 ASIFHGAHGR
+956 
-966 EWRKHNDKVTPR
+966 
-978 ELELGKVGYA
+978 
-988 RYLEE
+988 
-993 GGKPF
+993 
-998 EEANADAVDTNT
+998 
-1010 EPDIVQQAKELI
+1010 
-1022 REMVEKTGGSLK
+1022 
-1034 GIRNAYRTKGFTAS
+1034 
-1048 DLQKALGGQDVSQF
+1048 
-1062 EREVKQA
+1062 
-1069 LLASPEVSKSDELSS
+1069 
-1084 NDKANRWQKPY
+1084 
-1095 STQVKYDSVGRVVI
+1095 
-1109 TDSNYDFFQLTIAKD
+1109 
-1124 DGYAIAYLEV
+1124 
-1134 FDNPD
+1134 
-1139 SIAGSGAVTRAYLEG
+1139 
-1154 LRDAKSRD
+1154 
-1162 IGWRSDTI
+1162 
-1170 MSDSTEKMY
+1170 
-1179 ERLIRMGV
+1179 
-1187 PFRFDGWKYV
+1187 
-1197 IDAPELTK
+1197 
-1205 VGIGNIIKSMGDYPN
+1205 
-1220 QKPTQNVKNKTSIEN
+1220 
-1235 IQNELREEIDNN
+1235 
-1247 RQLGADNAPVF
+1247 
-1258 NNRYL
+1258 
-1263 QKMWGWEKNNRSFL
+1263 
-1277 SMQRVAQ
+1277 
-1284 DRYLLE
+1284 
-1290 NSITEMMMGLPADS
+1290 
-1304 EITLSGDELNLIQR
+1304 
-1318 SISDALSSIRYVN
+1318 ALSEPSIHSGQEVP
-1331 DDYVRAFERLKS
+1331 LQSK
-1343 ELENLSI
+1343 
-1350 TVQTDQKYGG
+1350 
-1360 LFDKAKMKI
+1360 
-1369 KIGDIG
+1369 GDIDHG
-1375 NIEAERVSISSFS
+1375 NE
-1388 STTFSYNGGASNIGL
+1388 TSN
-1403 SSSFRAVINDLVASH
+1403 
-1418 RSGAEKS
+1418 
-1425 ATNGRKPLNSEV
+1425 
-1437 DFKRFER
+1437 
-1444 VETAEGDLLEI
+1444 TARLD
-1455 LGQITHGTSDDALVT
+1455 
-1470 VGVNPDTLG
+1470 
-1479 SSKRRVSVG
+1479 
-1488 ELRTLRQNN
+1488 
-1497 SNPTQSD
+1497 
-1504 LQLNQAIKGDS
+1504 
-1515 TNDNRGTTESQ
+1515 
-1526 SNERSARQS
+1526 ERSSPQS

-1557 SAGRRANEPESALL
+1557 SAGRRANESRRTLP
-1571 DSGERSVSRDAI
+1571 DSTERSVSRDAI
-1583 ERLALDEVDNLANGT
+1583 ERLVLDEVDNLANGT

-1713 GNFIGWQPSE
+1713 GNFIGWQPSD

-1758 ETPFKHGVFSL
+1758 ETPFKNGVFSL

-1802 SKLLHENG
+1802 AKLLHENG
-1810 LLMMVV
+1810 LMMMVV

-1904 AQGTMYRGD
+1904 AQGKMYRGD
-1913 ENESTVNPVSQHA
+1913 ESESTVNPVPQHA

-2009 SRARH
+2009 SRSRH

-2128 QAFATKGKN
+2128 KAFATKGKN

-2157 AGLDNVSD
+2157 AGLDSVSD

-2328 GGTLSALGSQFKH
+2328 GGSLSALGSQFKH

-2578 SGQRGATVKQIEDS
+2578 SGLRGATVKQIEDS

-2613 IGFSFGDLGV
+2613 IGFTFGDLGV

-2662 IKTRSIQGL
+2662 IKIRSIQGL

-2935 EGEMPYSQTLKEL
+2935 EVEMPYSQTLKEL

-3211 FDAEAFTE
+3211 FDAQAFTT

-3254 LKKPQKPKRPM
+3254 LKKPQKPKRTM

-3279 AIIQPAI
+3279 TIIQPAI
-3286 AAIEQSRRWQGEIKL
+3286 AAVEQSRRWQGDIKL

-3480 DSVMPALDANGD
+3480 DSVMPALDANGN

-3558 STIMFSRSTVA
+3558 AASD
-3569 GGVKGDAVS
+3569 GVV
-3578 ETRIN
+3578 
-3583 RGLVELWAANV
+3583 
-3594 MRDNPVISAAGKIV
+3594 
-3608 RVVSSESELPDAV
+3608 
-3621 KQEIDKD
+3621 
-3628 KSHNTI
+3628 
-3634 KGVLYG
+3634 
-3640 KQVYIVA
+3640 
-3647 DKHNDQGS
+3647 
-3655 IEQVLLHELAGHYGL
+3655 
-3670 RKLFGDNIKAE
+3670 
-3681 LADIRT
+3681 
-3687 RLGGKSGVLKL
+3687 
-3698 AKKFNVN
+3698 
-3705 LAHYATDYDSRMKS
+3705 
-3719 GELTPEQVDDL
+3719 
-3730 LFDELLAHVSEMPRM
+3730 
-3745 AKPLER
+3745 
-3751 MWQKIR
+3751 
-3757 QYLHKLGF
+3757 
-3765 TATAGYT
+3765 
-3772 SADLL
+3772 
-3777 DLIQAIRNNLIENP
+3777 
-3791 DPDGTG
+3791 
-3797 PSPKRKS
+3797 
-3804 KPNESRED
+3804 
-3812 AAEILFSRTAKAQG
+3812 LFSRTSTNAGRTGVKTGKIAGGITVKRSAIDAVTRTALGKLGLKDFTFRFETVDTEADLPDYVKTAIAKNDAQGEVYGLYDTKEHKVWLVAEKHNYASEVEETIFHEVAGHVGLARLLKEGKAQPDMNTLALRLG
-3826 MSADEALAQKQ
+3826 GIKGIQRLAEKNGVDLAPYLNSTQTLTKADAEEILVQELVAHLAEQQKFATPIQRLLAKVRAMLRSLFGFIYSPEFNNNELLTLVFKAKEQLKAPPPKDKVTRPENNTLFFSRSRSQGVPADTASTSNQMSADEALAQKQ

-3848 YGAPVIGQSLDAL
+3848 YGVPVIGQSLDAL

-3905 LAEEAAKIAEDL
+3905 LAEEAAKMAEDL

-3949 QSREED
+3949 QSREEE

-4009 ARLNAEQKRRYRQMR
+4009 ALLNAEQKRRYRQMR

-4138 LQLVEKANMHTPAK
+4138 LQLVEQANMHTPAK

-4317 NRPKGQGVLGSVLT
+4317 NRPKGQGILGSVLT

-4593 GLSDISNDQFAR
+4593 GLADISNDQFAR
-4605 GIERIPPKA
+4605 GIERILPKA

-4639 SDLTAFELLGQASGF
+4639 SDLTVFELLGQASGF

-4692 LKDGEAMKSVMVKIR
+4692 LKDGEAMKSVMVKVR

-4719 ITTEG
+4719 ITTEI
-4724 LQQSIKTRQRNLS
+4724 LRQSMKVRARKRSIT
-4737 KMQNGIQVN
+4737 QNGVQVN
-4746 PKLERLVAEYDFF
+4746 PKMNSLVMQYDYF

>member
-13 PKSTINASTDMSQS
+13 LKSTINATTDMSQS

-80 SFRDLMSSGSDYLQ
+80 GFRDLMSSGSDYLQ

-174 KAAQAVADKAIS
+174 KAAQAVADKTIS
-186 RMAATGAG
+186 RMAATSAG

-290 GKMGKKGMVAGAAKG
+290 GKMGKKGVVAVAAKG

-342 LVDGLEGAVIGG
+342 LVDGLEGAVIGA
-354 ALGGPI
+354 ALGGPL

-398 DEAQAMPNNGD
+398 DDAQAMPHNGD
-409 APAQTAAMNADEP
+409 APAQTAATNANEP

-434 HGAQQRQAD
+434 QGAQQRQAD

-485 TRAAEIE
+485 IRAAEIE

-507 AQLEREYESL
+507 AQLELEYESL

-524 DIDPTLTQIEHRQ
+524 DIDPTLTQIERRQ

-592 LERMVELEY
+592 LERMVELGY

-616 QDDGLAQFKSARFDR
+616 QDDGLARFKSARFDR
-631 DTALAAI
+631 DTAQAAI

-647 VAQLAA
+647 AAQLAA

-668 PAWFGVH
+668 SASFGVH

-701 RQADLDAR
+701 RQIDLDAR

-733 KKPIRDFAG
+733 KKPISDFAG
-742 IAGKTSRMSKR
+742 IEGKTSRMSKR

-770 AEFQNHEKRLAAYEE
+770 AKFQNHEKRLAAYEE

-854 SSLPVI
+854 RSLPVI

-885 AALKREANAP
+885 AALKEEA
-895 STQVQDENAS
+895 STQS
-905 TDKLSDEDEGYV
+905 V
-917 GKLRQTFR
+917 G
-925 TSTTGANAIN
+925 
-935 RGVFPN
+935 
-941 QKPYESLDDFITSVS
+941 SLD
-956 ASIFHGAHGR
+956 
-966 EWRKHNDKVTPR
+966 
-978 ELELGKVGYA
+978 
-988 RYLEE
+988 
-993 GGKPF
+993 
-998 EEANADAVDTNT
+998 
-1010 EPDIVQQAKELI
+1010 EPDIIQQAKAVI
-1022 REMVEKTGGSLK
+1022 REVIDNNGGYKPKLK
-1034 GIRNAYRTKGFTAS
+1034 GVREAYRDKGFTA
-1048 DLQKALGGQDVSQF
+1048 KALQEALGDKSLADF
-1062 EREVKQA
+1062 ERE
-1069 LLASPEVSKSDELSS
+1069 
-1084 NDKANRWQKPY
+1084 QKERY
-1095 STQVKYDSVGRVVI
+1095 T
-1109 TDSNYDFFQLTIAKD
+1109 
-1124 DGYAIAYLEV
+1124 
-1134 FDNPD
+1134 
-1139 SIAGSGAVTRAYLEG
+1139 
-1154 LRDAKSRD
+1154 
-1162 IGWRSDTI
+1162 
-1170 MSDSTEKMY
+1170 
-1179 ERLIRMGV
+1179 ERL
-1187 PFRFDGWKYV
+1187 
-1197 IDAPELTK
+1197 
-1205 VGIGNIIKSMGDYPN
+1205 S
-1220 QKPTQNVKNKTSIEN
+1220 
-1235 IQNELREEIDNN
+1235 
-1247 RQLGADNAPVF
+1247 
-1258 NNRYL
+1258 
-1263 QKMWGWEKNNRSFL
+1263 
-1277 SMQRVAQ
+1277 
-1284 DRYLLE
+1284 
-1290 NSITEMMMGLPADS
+1290 
-1304 EITLSGDELNLIQR
+1304 
-1318 SISDALSSIRYVN
+1318 ALSEPSIHSGQEVP
-1331 DDYVRAFERLKS
+1331 LQSK
-1343 ELENLSI
+1343 
-1350 TVQTDQKYGG
+1350 
-1360 LFDKAKMKI
+1360 
-1369 KIGDIG
+1369 GDIDHG
-1375 NIEAERVSISSFS
+1375 NE
-1388 STTFSYNGGASNIGL
+1388 TSN
-1403 SSSFRAVINDLVASH
+1403 
-1418 RSGAEKS
+1418 
-1425 ATNGRKPLNSEV
+1425 
-1437 DFKRFER
+1437 
-1444 VETAEGDLLEI
+1444 TARLD
-1455 LGQITHGTSDDALVT
+1455 
-1470 VGVNPDTLG
+1470 
-1479 SSKRRVSVG
+1479 
-1488 ELRTLRQNN
+1488 
-1497 SNPTQSD
+1497 
-1504 LQLNQAIKGDS
+1504 
-1515 TNDNRGTTESQ
+1515 
-1526 SNERSARQS
+1526 ERSSPQS

-1557 SAGRRANEPESALL
+1557 SAGRRANESRRTLP
-1571 DSGERSVSRDAI
+1571 DSTERSVSRDAI

-1713 GNFIGWQPSE
+1713 GNFIGWQPSD

-1758 ETPFKHGVFSL
+1758 ETPFKNGVFSL

-1816 TNRFLDTLNKNHKQ
+1816 TNRFLDTRNKNHKQ

-1904 AQGTMYRGD
+1904 AQGKMYRGD
-1913 ENESTVNPVSQHA
+1913 ESESTVNPVSQHA

-1988 NGAQVYEVTPDSIW
+1988 KGAQVYEVTPDSIW

-2061 QQSKNQALSALDDAI
+2061 QQSKNQALNALDDAI

-2157 AGLDNVSD
+2157 AGLDSVSE

-2304 EALGYKATVNVNRHI
+2304 EALGYKAKVTVNRHI
-2319 GAISVLGEA
+2319 GAISVMGEA
-2328 GGTLSALGSQFKH
+2328 GGSLSALGSQFKH

-2496 HKDILKLYPSAK
+2496 HKDILTLYPSAK

-2561 IDELRSALEE
+2561 IDELRSALED

-2613 IGFSFGDLGV
+2613 IGFTFGDLGV

-2695 YYLGHDTLKEL
+2695 YYLGHDTLKDL

-2902 AIATVKS
+2902 AVATVKS
-2909 DLKSLAETV
+2909 DLKNLAETV

-2956 ETGEI
+2956 ETSEI

-3201 ETLRKADITE
+3201 ETLRQADITE
-3211 FDAEAFTE
+3211 FDAQAFTE

-3286 AAIEQSRRWQGEIKL
+3286 AAVEQSRRWQGEIKL

-3325 VRLVDGKGKTIDYMA
+3325 VRLVDGKGKTVDYMA

-3453 IRPETVEHNGQR
+3453 ISPETVEHNGQR

-3516 PTQTPKAEYAFLAEA
+3516 PTQTPKVEYAFLAEA

-3558 STIMFSRSTVA
+3558 AASD
-3569 GGVKGDAVS
+3569 GVV
-3578 ETRIN
+3578 
-3583 RGLVELWAANV
+3583 
-3594 MRDNPVISAAGKIV
+3594 
-3608 RVVSSESELPDAV
+3608 
-3621 KQEIDKD
+3621 
-3628 KSHNTI
+3628 
-3634 KGVLYG
+3634 
-3640 KQVYIVA
+3640 
-3647 DKHNDQGS
+3647 
-3655 IEQVLLHELAGHYGL
+3655 
-3670 RKLFGDNIKAE
+3670 
-3681 LADIRT
+3681 
-3687 RLGGKSGVLKL
+3687 
-3698 AKKFNVN
+3698 
-3705 LAHYATDYDSRMKS
+3705 
-3719 GELTPEQVDDL
+3719 
-3730 LFDELLAHVSEMPRM
+3730 
-3745 AKPLER
+3745 
-3751 MWQKIR
+3751 
-3757 QYLHKLGF
+3757 
-3765 TATAGYT
+3765 
-3772 SADLL
+3772 
-3777 DLIQAIRNNLIENP
+3777 
-3791 DPDGTG
+3791 
-3797 PSPKRKS
+3797 
-3804 KPNESRED
+3804 
-3812 AAEILFSRTAKAQG
+3812 LFSRTSTNAGRTGVKTGKIAGGITVKRSTIDAVTRTALGKLGLKDFALRFETVDTEADLPDYVKTAIAKNDAQGEVYGLYDTKEHKVWLVAEKHNYASEVEETIFHEVAGHVGLARLLKEGKAQPDMNTLALRLG
-3826 MSADEALAQKQ
+3826 GLKGIQRLAEKNGVDLAPYLNSAQTLTKANAEEILVQELVAHLAEQQKFATPIQRLLAKVRAMLRSLFGFIYSPEFNNNELLTLVFKAKEQLKAPPPKDKVTRPENNTLFFSRSRSQGVPADTASRSNQMSADEALAQKQ

-3848 YGAPVIGQSLDAL
+3848 YGVPVIGQSLDAL

-3905 LAEEAAKIAEDL
+3905 LAEEAAKMAEDL

-3949 QSREED
+3949 QSREEE

-3976 RGSKAWKTLQEEREL
+3976 RGSKAWKILQEEREL

-4009 ARLNAEQKRRYRQMR
+4009 ALLNAEQKRRYRQMR

-4077 GDYWIDFAD
+4077 GYYWIDFAD

-4331 GGEKEA
+4331 GSEKEA

-4448 SQNMTYYLWANLA
+4448 SQNMSYYLWANMI

-4472 SMARKQL
+4472 AMARTQL

-4533 KENAALIWHGALP
+4533 KENAALIWHGTLP

-4719 ITTEG
+4719 ITTES
-4724 LQQSIKTRQRNLS
+4724 LRQSLKVRARKRSIT
-4737 KMQNGIQVN
+4737 QNGVQVN
-4746 PKLERLVAEYDFF
+4746 PKMNSLVMQYDYF

>member
-27 AFLPKGFQFEAPKAP
+27 AFLPKGFQFESPKAP

-49 LGDTAKAVG
+49 LGDSAKAIG

-80 SFRDLMSSGSDYLQ
+80 GFRDLMSSGSDSLQ

-174 KAAQAVADKAIS
+174 KAAQAVADKTIS
-186 RMAATGAG
+186 RMAATSAG

-274 SVAGAMG
+274 SVAGAIG

-305 AITEGGTEFIEGYG
+305 ALAEGGTEFIEGYG
-319 QTYARNQVTNEVTGQ
+319 QTYARNQVINEVTGQ

-360 GAVGGYRAKGQPTEN
+360 GAVGGYRAKEQPKEN
-375 TPAQTN
+375 KRAQTN
-381 PQNVSDTQEQ
+381 TQNVSDTQEQ

-409 APAQTAAMNADEP
+409 VPAQTAAMNAVDP
-422 VLNPQGQYDELL
+422 TLNPQGQYDELL
-434 HGAQQRQAD
+434 QGAQQRQTD

-463 RGVLPERNAYQE
+463 RGVLSERNAYQE
-475 TIEMARAVDP
+475 TIDMARAVDP

-558 NEYQLDDTVSSRK
+558 NEYQLYDTVSSRK

-601 ARRYPQPEKEKATGD
+601 ARRYPQPEKAKVTGD
-616 QDDGLAQFKSARFDR
+616 QDNGLARFKSARFDR
-631 DTALAAI
+631 DTAQAAI
-638 EAKAQESKN
+638 EAKAKESKN
-647 VAQLAA
+647 AAQLAA

-701 RQADLDAR
+701 RQIDLDAR

-722 RPNSMKMREQG
+722 RPNTMKMRELG

-753 LRKRLSR
+753 LRKRLGR
-760 AKGFDTDAVL
+760 ANGFDTDAVL

-785 AARRRADYEANLPE
+785 AARRRADYEANQPE

-871 ANKFVGKTAAMMNA
+871 ANQFVGKTAAMMNA
-885 AALKREANAP
+885 AALKEEASTQSVGSLDEPDIIRQAKAVIREVIDNNGGAKPKLKGVREAYRDNGFTAKAL
-895 STQVQDENAS
+895 QEALG
-905 TDKLSDEDEGYV
+905 DKSLADFEREQKERYSD
-917 GKLRQTFR
+917 KSKISLRAKQLVY
-925 TSTTGANAIN
+925 S
-935 RGVFPN
+935 
-941 QKPYESLDDFITSVS
+941 
-956 ASIFHGAHGR
+956 
-966 EWRKHNDKVTPR
+966 
-978 ELELGKVGYA
+978 ELELKKNKNGEAYHGNETSNTA
-988 RYLEE
+988 R
-993 GGKPF
+993 
-998 EEANADAVDTNT
+998 
-1010 EPDIVQQAKELI
+1010 
-1022 REMVEKTGGSLK
+1022 
-1034 GIRNAYRTKGFTAS
+1034 
-1048 DLQKALGGQDVSQF
+1048 
-1062 EREVKQA
+1062 
-1069 LLASPEVSKSDELSS
+1069 SDE
-1084 NDKANRWQKPY
+1084 RP
-1095 STQVKYDSVGRVVI
+1095 
-1109 TDSNYDFFQLTIAKD
+1109 
-1124 DGYAIAYLEV
+1124 
-1134 FDNPD
+1134 
-1139 SIAGSGAVTRAYLEG
+1139 
-1154 LRDAKSRD
+1154 SRQ
-1162 IGWRSDTI
+1162 
-1170 MSDSTEKMY
+1170 
-1179 ERLIRMGV
+1179 
-1187 PFRFDGWKYV
+1187 F
-1197 IDAPELTK
+1197 
-1205 VGIGNIIKSMGDYPN
+1205 
-1220 QKPTQNVKNKTSIEN
+1220 
-1235 IQNELREEIDNN
+1235 
-1247 RQLGADNAPVF
+1247 
-1258 NNRYL
+1258 
-1263 QKMWGWEKNNRSFL
+1263 
-1277 SMQRVAQ
+1277 
-1284 DRYLLE
+1284 
-1290 NSITEMMMGLPADS
+1290 
-1304 EITLSGDELNLIQR
+1304 
-1318 SISDALSSIRYVN
+1318 
-1331 DDYVRAFERLKS
+1331 
-1343 ELENLSI
+1343 
-1350 TVQTDQKYGG
+1350 
-1360 LFDKAKMKI
+1360 
-1369 KIGDIG
+1369 
-1375 NIEAERVSISSFS
+1375 
-1388 STTFSYNGGASNIGL
+1388 
-1403 SSSFRAVINDLVASH
+1403 
-1418 RSGAEKS
+1418 
-1425 ATNGRKPLNSEV
+1425 
-1437 DFKRFER
+1437 
-1444 VETAEGDLLEI
+1444 
-1455 LGQITHGTSDDALVT
+1455 
-1470 VGVNPDTLG
+1470 
-1479 SSKRRVSVG
+1479 
-1488 ELRTLRQNN
+1488 
-1497 SNPTQSD
+1497 
-1504 LQLNQAIKGDS
+1504 
-1515 TNDNRGTTESQ
+1515 
-1526 SNERSARQS
+1526 
-1535 EVQENEQRGTD
+1535 EVQENDYRRVDT
-1546 ANRSSVSEEDA
+1546 NRQSTGEKSVRQTVPTYEVWSSL
-1557 SAGRRANEPESALL
+1557 P

-1713 GNFIGWQPSE
+1713 GNFIGWQPSD

-1802 SKLLHENG
+1802 AKLLHENG
-1810 LLMMVV
+1810 LMMMVV

-1904 AQGTMYRGD
+1904 AQGKMYRGD
-1913 ENESTVNPVSQHA
+1913 ESESTVNPVPQHA

-2061 QQSKNQALSALDDAI
+2061 QQSQNQALNALDDAI

-2157 AGLDNVSD
+2157 AGLDSVSE

-2203 GKVDIEYVSG
+2203 GKVDIEYVSV

-2304 EALGYKATVNVNRHI
+2304 EALGYKAKVTVNRHI

-2775 NKATGENKATRFPIP
+2775 NKVTGENKATRFPIP

-3000 GIPDDEIA
+3000 GIPEDEIA

-3201 ETLRKADITE
+3201 ETLRQADITE
-3211 FDAEAFTE
+3211 FDAQAFTT

-3286 AAIEQSRRWQGEIKL
+3286 AAVEQSRRWQGEIKL

-3429 ETPNKFVDRETL
+3429 ETPNKFVDREKL

-3542 AKREIGSPV
+3542 AKREISSPV

-3558 STIMFSRSTVA
+3558 VA
-3569 GGVKGDAVS
+3569 SDGVV
-3578 ETRIN
+3578 
-3583 RGLVELWAANV
+3583 
-3594 MRDNPVISAAGKIV
+3594 
-3608 RVVSSESELPDAV
+3608 
-3621 KQEIDKD
+3621 
-3628 KSHNTI
+3628 
-3634 KGVLYG
+3634 
-3640 KQVYIVA
+3640 
-3647 DKHNDQGS
+3647 
-3655 IEQVLLHELAGHYGL
+3655 
-3670 RKLFGDNIKAE
+3670 
-3681 LADIRT
+3681 
-3687 RLGGKSGVLKL
+3687 
-3698 AKKFNVN
+3698 
-3705 LAHYATDYDSRMKS
+3705 
-3719 GELTPEQVDDL
+3719 
-3730 LFDELLAHVSEMPRM
+3730 
-3745 AKPLER
+3745 
-3751 MWQKIR
+3751 
-3757 QYLHKLGF
+3757 
-3765 TATAGYT
+3765 
-3772 SADLL
+3772 
-3777 DLIQAIRNNLIENP
+3777 
-3791 DPDGTG
+3791 
-3797 PSPKRKS
+3797 
-3804 KPNESRED
+3804 
-3812 AAEILFSRTAKAQG
+3812 LFSRTSTNAGRTGVKTGKIAGGITVKRSTIDAVTRTALGKLGLKDFTLRFETVDTEADLPDYVKTAIAKNDARGEVYGLYDTKEHKVWLVAEKHNYASEVEETIFHEVAGHVGLARLLKEGKAQPDMNTLALRLG
-3826 MSADEALAQKQ
+3826 GIKGIQRLAEKNGVDLAPYLNSAQTLTKADAEEILVQELVAHLAEQQKFATPIQRLLAKVRAMLRSLFGFIYSPEFNNNELLTLVFKAKEQLKAPPPKDKVTRPENNTLFFSRSRSQGVPADTASTSNQMSADEALAQKQ

-3874 GEVSTVIDKPL
+3874 GEVSSVIDKPL

-3905 LAEEAAKIAEDL
+3905 LAEEAAKMAEDL

-3949 QSREED
+3949 QSREEE

-4101 MELAAEKLRKAGF
+4101 MELVAEKLRKAGF

-4138 LQLVEKANMHTPAK
+4138 LQLVEQANMHTPAK

-4303 SQATAQYLKAAFTR
+4303 SQATVQYLKAAFTR

-4448 SQNMTYYLWANLA
+4448 SQNMTYYLWANMA

-4472 SMARKQL
+4472 TMARKQL

-4503 IDAAQEIVG
+4503 IDAAQEIAG

-4639 SDLTAFELLGQASGF
+4639 IDLTAFELLGQASGF

-4719 ITTEG
+4719 ITTES
-4724 LQQSIKTRQRNLS
+4724 LRQSLKVRARKRSIT
-4737 KMQNGIQVN
+4737 QNGVQVN
-4746 PKLERLVAEYDFF
+4746 PKMNSLVMQYDYF

>member
-1 MQDKKLLGDELS
+1 MQEKKLLGDELS
-13 PKSTINASTDMSQS
+13 PKSTINATTDMSQS

-80 SFRDLMSSGSDYLQ
+80 GFRDLMSSGSDSLQ
-94 ESMTQDGRDALNSR
+94 ESMSQDGRDALNSR
-108 LFEENE
+108 IFEENE

-290 GKMGKKGMVAGAAKG
+290 GKMGKKGVVAGAAKG
-305 AITEGGTEFIEGYG
+305 AITEGSTEFIEGYG

-334 EIDPTTGA
+334 EIDPKTGA

-354 ALGGPI
+354 ALGGPL

-381 PQNVSDTQEQ
+381 TQNVSDTQEQ

-409 APAQTAAMNADEP
+409 VPAQTAAMNAVDP
-422 VLNPQGQYDELL
+422 TLNPQGQYDELL
-434 HGAQQRQAD
+434 QGAQQRQAD

-463 RGVLPERNAYQE
+463 RGVLPERNAYQD
-475 TIEMARAVDP
+475 TIDMARAVDP

-601 ARRYPQPEKEKATGD
+601 ARRYPQPDKAKATAD
-616 QDDGLAQFKSARFDR
+616 QGNGLEQFKSARFDR
-631 DTALAAI
+631 DKAQAAI

-647 VAQLAA
+647 AAQLAA

-701 RQADLDAR
+701 RQIDLDAR
-709 RERLGQPVSSFVE
+709 RERLGQPVSSFME

-885 AALKREANAP
+885 AALKKEA
-895 STQVQDENAS
+895 STQS
-905 TDKLSDEDEGYV
+905 V
-917 GKLRQTFR
+917 G
-925 TSTTGANAIN
+925 
-935 RGVFPN
+935 
-941 QKPYESLDDFITSVS
+941 SLD
-956 ASIFHGAHGR
+956 
-966 EWRKHNDKVTPR
+966 
-978 ELELGKVGYA
+978 
-988 RYLEE
+988 
-993 GGKPF
+993 
-998 EEANADAVDTNT
+998 
-1010 EPDIVQQAKELI
+1010 EPDIIQQAKAVI
-1022 REMVEKTGGSLK
+1022 REVIDNNGGYKPKLK
-1034 GIRNAYRTKGFTAS
+1034 GVREAYRDKGFTA
-1048 DLQKALGGQDVSQF
+1048 KALQEALGDKSLADF
-1062 EREVKQA
+1062 ERE
-1069 LLASPEVSKSDELSS
+1069 
-1084 NDKANRWQKPY
+1084 QKERY
-1095 STQVKYDSVGRVVI
+1095 T
-1109 TDSNYDFFQLTIAKD
+1109 
-1124 DGYAIAYLEV
+1124 
-1134 FDNPD
+1134 
-1139 SIAGSGAVTRAYLEG
+1139 
-1154 LRDAKSRD
+1154 
-1162 IGWRSDTI
+1162 
-1170 MSDSTEKMY
+1170 
-1179 ERLIRMGV
+1179 ERL
-1187 PFRFDGWKYV
+1187 
-1197 IDAPELTK
+1197 
-1205 VGIGNIIKSMGDYPN
+1205 S
-1220 QKPTQNVKNKTSIEN
+1220 
-1235 IQNELREEIDNN
+1235 
-1247 RQLGADNAPVF
+1247 
-1258 NNRYL
+1258 
-1263 QKMWGWEKNNRSFL
+1263 
-1277 SMQRVAQ
+1277 
-1284 DRYLLE
+1284 
-1290 NSITEMMMGLPADS
+1290 
-1304 EITLSGDELNLIQR
+1304 
-1318 SISDALSSIRYVN
+1318 ALSEPSIHSGQEVP
-1331 DDYVRAFERLKS
+1331 LQSK
-1343 ELENLSI
+1343 
-1350 TVQTDQKYGG
+1350 
-1360 LFDKAKMKI
+1360 
-1369 KIGDIG
+1369 GDIDHG
-1375 NIEAERVSISSFS
+1375 NE
-1388 STTFSYNGGASNIGL
+1388 TSN
-1403 SSSFRAVINDLVASH
+1403 
-1418 RSGAEKS
+1418 
-1425 ATNGRKPLNSEV
+1425 
-1437 DFKRFER
+1437 
-1444 VETAEGDLLEI
+1444 TARLD
-1455 LGQITHGTSDDALVT
+1455 
-1470 VGVNPDTLG
+1470 
-1479 SSKRRVSVG
+1479 
-1488 ELRTLRQNN
+1488 
-1497 SNPTQSD
+1497 
-1504 LQLNQAIKGDS
+1504 
-1515 TNDNRGTTESQ
+1515 
-1526 SNERSARQS
+1526 ERSSPQS

-1557 SAGRRANEPESALL
+1557 SAGRRANESRRTLP
-1571 DSGERSVSRDAI
+1571 DSTERSVSRDAI

-1713 GNFIGWQPSE
+1713 GNFIGWQPSD

-1758 ETPFKHGVFSL
+1758 ETPFKNGVFSL

-1988 NGAQVYEVTPDSIW
+1988 KGAQVYEVTPDSIW

-2026 FADNEFLNKGK
+2026 FVDNEFLNKGK

-2089 KAMLTI
+2089 KGILTI

-2157 AGLDNVSD
+2157 AGLDSVSE

-2190 NVSDA
+2190 NVADA

-2328 GGTLSALGSQFKH
+2328 GGSLSALGSQFKH

-2613 IGFSFGDLGV
+2613 IGFTFGDLGV

-3000 GIPDDEIA
+3000 GIPEDEIA

-3170 SSYTAQASSIG
+3170 SSYTVQASSIG

-3211 FDAEAFTE
+3211 FDAQAFTE

-3307 VMDVDYFTHE
+3307 VMDVDYLTHE

-3429 ETPNKFVDRETL
+3429 ETPNKFVDREKL

-3503 VGEAPVLS
+3503 MGEAPVLS

-3516 PTQTPKAEYAFLAEA
+3516 PAQTPKAEYAFLAEA
-3531 KARHEARQIEE
+3531 KARQIEE
-3542 AKREIGSPV
+3542 AKREISSPV

-3558 STIMFSRSTVA
+3558 VA
-3569 GGVKGDAVS
+3569 SDGVV
-3578 ETRIN
+3578 
-3583 RGLVELWAANV
+3583 
-3594 MRDNPVISAAGKIV
+3594 
-3608 RVVSSESELPDAV
+3608 
-3621 KQEIDKD
+3621 
-3628 KSHNTI
+3628 
-3634 KGVLYG
+3634 
-3640 KQVYIVA
+3640 
-3647 DKHNDQGS
+3647 
-3655 IEQVLLHELAGHYGL
+3655 
-3670 RKLFGDNIKAE
+3670 
-3681 LADIRT
+3681 
-3687 RLGGKSGVLKL
+3687 
-3698 AKKFNVN
+3698 
-3705 LAHYATDYDSRMKS
+3705 
-3719 GELTPEQVDDL
+3719 
-3730 LFDELLAHVSEMPRM
+3730 
-3745 AKPLER
+3745 
-3751 MWQKIR
+3751 
-3757 QYLHKLGF
+3757 
-3765 TATAGYT
+3765 
-3772 SADLL
+3772 
-3777 DLIQAIRNNLIENP
+3777 
-3791 DPDGTG
+3791 
-3797 PSPKRKS
+3797 
-3804 KPNESRED
+3804 
-3812 AAEILFSRTAKAQG
+3812 LFSRTSTNAGRTGVKTGKIAGGITVKRSTIDAVTRTALGKLGLKDFTLRFETVDTEADLPDYVKTAIAKNDARGEVYGLYDTKEHKVWLVAEKHNYASEVEETIFHEVAGHVGLARLLKEGKAQPDMNTLALRLG
-3826 MSADEALAQKQ
+3826 GIKGIQRLAEKNGVDLAPYLNSAQTLTKADAEEILVQELVAHLAEQQKFATPIQRLLAKVRAMLRSLFGFIYSPEFNNNELLTLVFKAKEQLKAPPPKDKVTRPENNTLFFSRSRSQGVPADTASTSNQMSADEALAQKQ

-3874 GEVSTVIDKPL
+3874 GEVSSVIDKPL

-3905 LAEEAAKIAEDL
+3905 LAEEAAKMAEDL

-3949 QSREED
+3949 QSREEE

-4101 MELAAEKLRKAGF
+4101 MELVAEKLRKAGF

-4138 LQLVEKANMHTPAK
+4138 LQLVEQANMHTPAK

-4303 SQATAQYLKAAFTR
+4303 SQATVQYLKAAFTR

-4448 SQNMTYYLWANLA
+4448 SQNMTYYLWANMA

-4472 SMARKQL
+4472 TMARKQL

-4503 IDAAQEIVG
+4503 IDAAQEIAG

-4724 LQQSIKTRQRNLS
+4724 LQQSIKMRLRNIS
-4737 KMQNGIQVN
+4737 KTQNGIRLN

>member
-1 MQDKKLLGDELS
+1 
-13 PKSTINASTDMSQS
+13 
-27 AFLPKGFQFEAPKAP
+27 
-42 QRNYDVT
+42 
-49 LGDTAKAVG
+49 
-58 SGALRSLAGLGEL
+58 
-71 SENFLGVGE
+71 
-80 SFRDLMSSGSDYLQ
+80 
-94 ESMTQDGRDALNSR
+94 
-108 LFEENE
+108 
-114 NGNPTFAEGA
+114 
-124 ADIDVWAMKIA
+124 
-135 DGLGSLAANFAGGGF
+135 
-150 AGAGAKVALR
+150 
-160 STITKSM
+160 
-167 LKKGMTE
+167 
-174 KAAQAVADKAIS
+174 
-186 RMAATGAG
+186 
-194 ATGVGT
+194 
-200 SLGGASMDARDAVMQ
+200 
-215 MDSSWLADNSEYFQ
+215 
-229 QSLLRLA
+229 
-236 DDPQYQ
+236 
-242 GMSATELFDLA
+242 
-253 KEETASY
+253 
-260 ASLQMSTDPTAVAA
+260 
-274 SVAGAMG
+274 
-281 DKYLFGALL
+281 
-290 GKMGKKGMVAGAAKG
+290 
-305 AITEGGTEFIEGYG
+305 
-319 QTYARNQVTNEVTGQ
+319 
-334 EIDPTTGA
+334 
-342 LVDGLEGAVIGG
+342 
-354 ALGGPI
+354 
-360 GAVGGYRAKGQPTEN
+360 
-375 TPAQTN
+375 
-381 PQNVSDTQEQ
+381 
-391 EIAEQAA
+391 
-398 DEAQAMPNNGD
+398 
-409 APAQTAAMNADEP
+409 
-422 VLNPQGQYDELL
+422 
-434 HGAQQRQAD
+434 
-443 NGRDAAIR
+443 
-451 SRFAQSRQALTE
+451 
-463 RGVLPERNAYQE
+463 
-475 TIEMARAVDP
+475 
-485 TRAAEIE
+485 
-492 QFLKSEEADQNPELT
+492 
-507 AQLEREYESL
+507 
-517 AQKGRDL
+517 
-524 DIDPTLTQIEHRQ
+524 
-537 NQNRLDMAK
+537 
-546 REKPHQRIERKQ
+546 
-558 NEYQLDDTVSSRK
+558 
-571 AAIRAEME
+571 ME

-601 ARRYPQPEKEKATGD
+601 ARRYPQPEKEKATGA

-631 DTALAAI
+631 DTAQAAI

-690 ANQKG
+690 ANQEG

-701 RQADLDAR
+701 HQIDLDAR

-742 IAGKTSRMSKR
+742 IEGKTSRMSKR
-753 LRKRLSR
+753 LRKHLSR

-770 AEFQNHEKRLAAYEE
+770 AEFQNHEKRLAAYEK
-785 AARRRADYEANLPE
+785 AACRRADYEANLPE
-799 NIERRKNAEALFK
+799 NIERRKNVEALFK

-871 ANKFVGKTAAMMNA
+871 ANQFVGKTAAMMNA
-885 AALKREANAP
+885 AALKKEASTQSVGSLDEPNIIRQAKAVIREVIDNNGGAKPKLKGVREA
-895 STQVQDENAS
+895 
-905 TDKLSDEDEGYV
+905 
-917 GKLRQTFR
+917 
-925 TSTTGANAIN
+925 
-935 RGVFPN
+935 
-941 QKPYESLDDFITSVS
+941 
-956 ASIFHGAHGR
+956 
-966 EWRKHNDKVTPR
+966 
-978 ELELGKVGYA
+978 
-988 RYLEE
+988 
-993 GGKPF
+993 
-998 EEANADAVDTNT
+998 
-1010 EPDIVQQAKELI
+1010 
-1022 REMVEKTGGSLK
+1022 
-1034 GIRNAYRTKGFTAS
+1034 YRDKGFTA
-1048 DLQKALGGQDVSQF
+1048 KALQEALGEKSLADF
-1062 EREVKQA
+1062 ERE
-1069 LLASPEVSKSDELSS
+1069 
-1084 NDKANRWQKPY
+1084 QKESY
-1095 STQVKYDSVGRVVI
+1095 T
-1109 TDSNYDFFQLTIAKD
+1109 
-1124 DGYAIAYLEV
+1124 
-1134 FDNPD
+1134 
-1139 SIAGSGAVTRAYLEG
+1139 
-1154 LRDAKSRD
+1154 
-1162 IGWRSDTI
+1162 
-1170 MSDSTEKMY
+1170 
-1179 ERLIRMGV
+1179 ERLSALSEPSIHSGQEV
-1187 PFRFDGWKYV
+1187 PLQSKGDIDHGNETSNTARFD
-1197 IDAPELTK
+1197 
-1205 VGIGNIIKSMGDYPN
+1205 
-1220 QKPTQNVKNKTSIEN
+1220 
-1235 IQNELREEIDNN
+1235 
-1247 RQLGADNAPVF
+1247 
-1258 NNRYL
+1258 
-1263 QKMWGWEKNNRSFL
+1263 
-1277 SMQRVAQ
+1277 
-1284 DRYLLE
+1284 
-1290 NSITEMMMGLPADS
+1290 
-1304 EITLSGDELNLIQR
+1304 
-1318 SISDALSSIRYVN
+1318 
-1331 DDYVRAFERLKS
+1331 
-1343 ELENLSI
+1343 
-1350 TVQTDQKYGG
+1350 
-1360 LFDKAKMKI
+1360 
-1369 KIGDIG
+1369 
-1375 NIEAERVSISSFS
+1375 
-1388 STTFSYNGGASNIGL
+1388 
-1403 SSSFRAVINDLVASH
+1403 
-1418 RSGAEKS
+1418 
-1425 ATNGRKPLNSEV
+1425 
-1437 DFKRFER
+1437 
-1444 VETAEGDLLEI
+1444 
-1455 LGQITHGTSDDALVT
+1455 
-1470 VGVNPDTLG
+1470 
-1479 SSKRRVSVG
+1479 
-1488 ELRTLRQNN
+1488 
-1497 SNPTQSD
+1497 
-1504 LQLNQAIKGDS
+1504 
-1515 TNDNRGTTESQ
+1515 
-1526 SNERSARQS
+1526 ERSSPQS

-1546 ANRSSVSEEDA
+1546 ANRPSVSEEDA
-1557 SAGRRANEPESALL
+1557 SAGRRANESRRTLP
-1571 DSGERSVSRDAI
+1571 DSTERSVSRDAI

-1616 TQSGMPATLEQKKV
+1616 IQSGMPATLEQKKV

-1841 RLPNTAFKSNAGTE
+1841 
-1855 VTTDIVVFR
+1855 
-1864 KLKQGETAKNTVWTD
+1864 
-1879 VDGEVNG
+1879 NG

-1904 AQGTMYRGD
+1904 AQGKMYRGD
-1913 ENESTVNPVSQHA
+1913 ESESTVNPVSQHA

-1988 NGAQVYEVTPDSIW
+1988 KGAQVYEVTPDSIW

-2046 LKESAVKAVLAYLTG
+2046 LKESAVKAVLAYLNG
-2061 QQSKNQALSALDDAI
+2061 QQSKNQTLNALDDAI

-2128 QAFATKGKN
+2128 KAFATKGKN

-2157 AGLDNVSD
+2157 AGLDSVSD

-2304 EALGYKATVNVNRHI
+2304 EALGYKAKVTVNRHI

-2578 SGQRGATVKQIEDS
+2578 SGQRGATVKQIEES

-2613 IGFSFGDLGV
+2613 IGFTFGDLGV

-3000 GIPDDEIA
+3000 GIPEDEIA

-3055 HMDAPWRPSDMEQRE
+3055 HMDAPWRPSNMEQRE

-3122 QFRNGELDQFVE
+3122 QFRNGELDEFVE

-3201 ETLRKADITE
+3201 ETLRQADITE
-3211 FDAEAFTE
+3211 FDAQAFTE

-3279 AIIQPAI
+3279 SIIQPAI

-3441 RKVKRSTFDPNS
+3441 RKVKRSTFEPNS

-3480 DSVMPALDANGD
+3480 DSVMPALDANED

-3551 DEPSGDS
+3551 DEPS
-3558 STIMFSRSTVA
+3558 
-3569 GGVKGDAVS
+3569 
-3578 ETRIN
+3578 
-3583 RGLVELWAANV
+3583 
-3594 MRDNPVISAAGKIV
+3594 RDSAASDG
-3608 RVVSSESELPDAV
+3608 VV
-3621 KQEIDKD
+3621 
-3628 KSHNTI
+3628 
-3634 KGVLYG
+3634 
-3640 KQVYIVA
+3640 
-3647 DKHNDQGS
+3647 
-3655 IEQVLLHELAGHYGL
+3655 
-3670 RKLFGDNIKAE
+3670 
-3681 LADIRT
+3681 
-3687 RLGGKSGVLKL
+3687 
-3698 AKKFNVN
+3698 
-3705 LAHYATDYDSRMKS
+3705 
-3719 GELTPEQVDDL
+3719 
-3730 LFDELLAHVSEMPRM
+3730 
-3745 AKPLER
+3745 
-3751 MWQKIR
+3751 
-3757 QYLHKLGF
+3757 
-3765 TATAGYT
+3765 
-3772 SADLL
+3772 
-3777 DLIQAIRNNLIENP
+3777 
-3791 DPDGTG
+3791 
-3797 PSPKRKS
+3797 
-3804 KPNESRED
+3804 
-3812 AAEILFSRTAKAQG
+3812 LFSRTSTNAGRTGVKTGKIAGGITVKRSTIDAVTRTALGKLGLKNFTLRFETVDTEADLPDYVKTAIAKNDAQGEVYGLYDTKEHKVWLVAEKHNYASEVEETIFHEVAGHVGLARLLKEGKAQPDMNTLALRLG
-3826 MSADEALAQKQ
+3826 GIKGIQRLAEKNGVDLAPYLNSAQTLTKADAEEILVQELVAHLAEQQKFATPIQRLLAKVRAMLRSLFGFIYSPEFNNNELLTLVFKAKEQLKAPPPKDKVTRPENNALFFSRSRSQGVPAYTASTSNQMSADEALAQKQ

-3905 LAEEAAKIAEDL
+3905 LAEEAAKMAEDL

-3949 QSREED
+3949 QSREEE

-4138 LQLVEKANMHTPAK
+4138 LQLVEQANMHTPAK

-4317 NRPKGQGVLGSVLT
+4317 NRPKGQGILGSVLT

-4386 FNREVTYIA
+4386 FNREVAYIA

-4512 DDDEPFDA
+4512 DDEPFDA

-4533 KENAALIWHGALP
+4533 KENVALIWHGTLP

-4639 SDLTAFELLGQASGF
+4639 IDLTAFELLGQASGF

-4719 ITTEG
+4719 ITTEI
-4724 LQQSIKTRQRNLS
+4724 LRQSLKVRARKRSIT
-4737 KMQNGIQVN
+4737 QNGVQVN
-4746 PKLERLVAEYDFF
+4746 PKMNSLVMQYDYF

>member
-108 LFEENE
+108 IFEENE

-334 EIDPTTGA
+334 ETDPTTGA

-434 HGAQQRQAD
+434 QGAQQRQAD

-592 LERMVELEY
+592 LELMVELEY
-601 ARRYPQPEKEKATGD
+601 ARRYPQPEKAKVTGD
-616 QDDGLAQFKSARFDR
+616 QDDGLARFKSARFDR

-647 VAQLAA
+647 AAQLAA

-701 RQADLDAR
+701 RQIDLDAR
-709 RERLGQPVSSFVE
+709 RERLGQPVSSFME

-753 LRKRLSR
+753 LRKRLSC

-871 ANKFVGKTAAMMNA
+871 ANQFVGKTAAMMNA
-885 AALKREANAP
+885 AALKKEA
-895 STQVQDENAS
+895 STQSV
-905 TDKLSDEDEGYV
+905 
-917 GKLRQTFR
+917 R
-925 TSTTGANAIN
+925 
-935 RGVFPN
+935 
-941 QKPYESLDDFITSVS
+941 SLD
-956 ASIFHGAHGR
+956 
-966 EWRKHNDKVTPR
+966 
-978 ELELGKVGYA
+978 
-988 RYLEE
+988 
-993 GGKPF
+993 
-998 EEANADAVDTNT
+998 
-1010 EPDIVQQAKELI
+1010 EPDIIQQAKAVI
-1022 REMVEKTGGSLK
+1022 REVIDNNGGYKPKLK
-1034 GIRNAYRTKGFTAS
+1034 GVREAYRDKGFTA
-1048 DLQKALGGQDVSQF
+1048 KALQEALGDKSLADF
-1062 EREVKQA
+1062 ERE
-1069 LLASPEVSKSDELSS
+1069 
-1084 NDKANRWQKPY
+1084 QKERY
-1095 STQVKYDSVGRVVI
+1095 T
-1109 TDSNYDFFQLTIAKD
+1109 
-1124 DGYAIAYLEV
+1124 
-1134 FDNPD
+1134 
-1139 SIAGSGAVTRAYLEG
+1139 
-1154 LRDAKSRD
+1154 
-1162 IGWRSDTI
+1162 
-1170 MSDSTEKMY
+1170 
-1179 ERLIRMGV
+1179 ERL
-1187 PFRFDGWKYV
+1187 
-1197 IDAPELTK
+1197 
-1205 VGIGNIIKSMGDYPN
+1205 S
-1220 QKPTQNVKNKTSIEN
+1220 
-1235 IQNELREEIDNN
+1235 
-1247 RQLGADNAPVF
+1247 
-1258 NNRYL
+1258 
-1263 QKMWGWEKNNRSFL
+1263 
-1277 SMQRVAQ
+1277 
-1284 DRYLLE
+1284 
-1290 NSITEMMMGLPADS
+1290 
-1304 EITLSGDELNLIQR
+1304 
-1318 SISDALSSIRYVN
+1318 ALSEPSIHSGQEVP
-1331 DDYVRAFERLKS
+1331 LQSK
-1343 ELENLSI
+1343 
-1350 TVQTDQKYGG
+1350 
-1360 LFDKAKMKI
+1360 
-1369 KIGDIG
+1369 GDIDHG
-1375 NIEAERVSISSFS
+1375 NE
-1388 STTFSYNGGASNIGL
+1388 TSN
-1403 SSSFRAVINDLVASH
+1403 
-1418 RSGAEKS
+1418 
-1425 ATNGRKPLNSEV
+1425 
-1437 DFKRFER
+1437 
-1444 VETAEGDLLEI
+1444 TARLD
-1455 LGQITHGTSDDALVT
+1455 
-1470 VGVNPDTLG
+1470 
-1479 SSKRRVSVG
+1479 
-1488 ELRTLRQNN
+1488 
-1497 SNPTQSD
+1497 
-1504 LQLNQAIKGDS
+1504 
-1515 TNDNRGTTESQ
+1515 
-1526 SNERSARQS
+1526 ERSSPQS

-1713 GNFIGWQPSE
+1713 GNFIGWQPSD

-1904 AQGTMYRGD
+1904 AQGKMYRGD
-1913 ENESTVNPVSQHA
+1913 ESESTVNPVSQHA

-2026 FADNEFLNKGK
+2026 FTDNEFLNKGK

-2061 QQSKNQALSALDDAI
+2061 QQSKNQALNALDDAI

-2157 AGLDNVSD
+2157 AGLDNVSE

-2561 IDELRSALEE
+2561 IDELRSALED

-2824 LKTKEERI
+2824 LKTKEERT

-3122 QFRNGELDQFVE
+3122 QFRNGELDEFVE

-3211 FDAEAFTE
+3211 FDAQAFTE

-3307 VMDVDYFTHE
+3307 VMDVDYLTHE

-3453 IRPETVEHNGQR
+3453 IRPETVEHDGQR

-3480 DSVMPALDANGD
+3480 DSVMPALDANGN

-3542 AKREIGSPV
+3542 AKREISSPV

-3558 STIMFSRSTVA
+3558 AASD
-3569 GGVKGDAVS
+3569 GVV
-3578 ETRIN
+3578 
-3583 RGLVELWAANV
+3583 
-3594 MRDNPVISAAGKIV
+3594 
-3608 RVVSSESELPDAV
+3608 
-3621 KQEIDKD
+3621 
-3628 KSHNTI
+3628 
-3634 KGVLYG
+3634 
-3640 KQVYIVA
+3640 
-3647 DKHNDQGS
+3647 
-3655 IEQVLLHELAGHYGL
+3655 
-3670 RKLFGDNIKAE
+3670 
-3681 LADIRT
+3681 
-3687 RLGGKSGVLKL
+3687 
-3698 AKKFNVN
+3698 
-3705 LAHYATDYDSRMKS
+3705 
-3719 GELTPEQVDDL
+3719 
-3730 LFDELLAHVSEMPRM
+3730 
-3745 AKPLER
+3745 
-3751 MWQKIR
+3751 
-3757 QYLHKLGF
+3757 
-3765 TATAGYT
+3765 
-3772 SADLL
+3772 
-3777 DLIQAIRNNLIENP
+3777 
-3791 DPDGTG
+3791 
-3797 PSPKRKS
+3797 
-3804 KPNESRED
+3804 
-3812 AAEILFSRTAKAQG
+3812 LFSRTSTNAGRTGVKTGKIAGGITVKRSTIDAVTRTALGKLGLKDFTLRFETVDTEADLPDYVKTAIAKNDAQGEVYGLYDTKEHKVWLVAEKHNYASEVEETIFHEVAGHVGLARLLKEGKAQPDMNTLALRLG
-3826 MSADEALAQKQ
+3826 GIKGIQRLAEQNGVDLAPYLNSAQTLTKADAEEILVQELVAHLAEQQKFATPIQRLLAKVRAMLRSLFGFIYSPEFNNNELLTLVFKAKEQLKAPPPKDKVTRPENNTLFFSRSRSQGVPADTASRSNQMSADEALAQKQ

-3885 GKMIDAYQDEINSMV
+3885 GKMIDAYQDEINAMV

-3905 LAEEAAKIAEDL
+3905 LAEEAAKMAEDL

-3949 QSREED
+3949 QSREEE

-3991 LKQEPNRR
+3991 LEQEPNRR

-4138 LQLVEKANMHTPAK
+4138 LQLVEQANMHTPAK

-4317 NRPKGQGVLGSVLT
+4317 NRPKGQGILGSVLT

-4503 IDAAQEIVG
+4503 IEAAQEIVG

-4533 KENAALIWHGALP
+4533 KENAALIWYGALP

-4580 GPVLGGIGVSWAQ
+4580 GPILGGIGVSWAQ

-4639 SDLTAFELLGQASGF
+4639 IDLTAFELLGQASGF

-4670 NYETFIVKR
+4670 NYETFIVKH

-4719 ITTEG
+4719 ITTEI
-4724 LQQSIKTRQRNLS
+4724 LRQSLKVRARKRSIT
-4737 KMQNGIQVN
+4737 QNGVQVN
-4746 PKLERLVAEYDFF
+4746 PKMNSLVMQYDYF

>member
-13 PKSTINASTDMSQS
+13 PKSTINATTDMSQS

-108 LFEENE
+108 IFEENE

-160 STITKSM
+160 TTITKSM

-174 KAAQAVADKAIS
+174 EAAQAVADKAIS
-186 RMAATGAG
+186 RMASAGAG
-194 ATGVGT
+194 ATGVGI

-215 MDSSWLADNSEYFQ
+215 MDSSWLADNSAYFK

-242 GMSATELFDLA
+242 GMSVTELFDLA
-253 KEETASY
+253 KEDTASY

-290 GKMGKKGMVAGAAKG
+290 DKMGKKGMVAGAAKG

-319 QTYARNQVTNEVTGQ
+319 QTYARNQVINEVTGQ

-360 GAVGGYRAKGQPTEN
+360 GAVGGYRAKGQLTEN

-434 HGAQQRQAD
+434 QGAQQRQAD

-485 TRAAEIE
+485 IRAAEIE

-592 LERMVELEY
+592 LERMVKLEY

-616 QDDGLAQFKSARFDR
+616 QDDGLARFKSARFDR
-631 DTALAAI
+631 DTAQAAI

-647 VAQLAA
+647 AAQLAA
-653 AQRERDSRPASPDEN
+653 AQCERDSRPASPDEN

-701 RQADLDAR
+701 RQIDLDAR
-709 RERLGQPVSSFVE
+709 RERLGQPVSSFME

-871 ANKFVGKTAAMMNA
+871 ANQFVGKTAAMMNT
-885 AALKREANAP
+885 AALKKEA
-895 STQVQDENAS
+895 STQS
-905 TDKLSDEDEGYV
+905 V
-917 GKLRQTFR
+917 G
-925 TSTTGANAIN
+925 
-935 RGVFPN
+935 
-941 QKPYESLDDFITSVS
+941 SLD
-956 ASIFHGAHGR
+956 
-966 EWRKHNDKVTPR
+966 
-978 ELELGKVGYA
+978 
-988 RYLEE
+988 
-993 GGKPF
+993 
-998 EEANADAVDTNT
+998 
-1010 EPDIVQQAKELI
+1010 EPDIIRQARAVI
-1022 REMVEKTGGSLK
+1022 REVIDNNGGAKPKLK
-1034 GIRNAYRTKGFTAS
+1034 GVREAYRDKGFTA
-1048 DLQKALGGQDVSQF
+1048 KALQEALGDKSLADF
-1062 EREVKQA
+1062 ERE
-1069 LLASPEVSKSDELSS
+1069 
-1084 NDKANRWQKPY
+1084 QKERY
-1095 STQVKYDSVGRVVI
+1095 T
-1109 TDSNYDFFQLTIAKD
+1109 
-1124 DGYAIAYLEV
+1124 
-1134 FDNPD
+1134 
-1139 SIAGSGAVTRAYLEG
+1139 
-1154 LRDAKSRD
+1154 
-1162 IGWRSDTI
+1162 
-1170 MSDSTEKMY
+1170 
-1179 ERLIRMGV
+1179 ERL
-1187 PFRFDGWKYV
+1187 
-1197 IDAPELTK
+1197 
-1205 VGIGNIIKSMGDYPN
+1205 S
-1220 QKPTQNVKNKTSIEN
+1220 
-1235 IQNELREEIDNN
+1235 
-1247 RQLGADNAPVF
+1247 
-1258 NNRYL
+1258 
-1263 QKMWGWEKNNRSFL
+1263 
-1277 SMQRVAQ
+1277 
-1284 DRYLLE
+1284 
-1290 NSITEMMMGLPADS
+1290 
-1304 EITLSGDELNLIQR
+1304 
-1318 SISDALSSIRYVN
+1318 ALSEPSIHSGQEVP
-1331 DDYVRAFERLKS
+1331 LQSK
-1343 ELENLSI
+1343 
-1350 TVQTDQKYGG
+1350 
-1360 LFDKAKMKI
+1360 
-1369 KIGDIG
+1369 GDIDHG
-1375 NIEAERVSISSFS
+1375 NETSN
-1388 STTFSYNGGASNIGL
+1388 TTRL
-1403 SSSFRAVINDLVASH
+1403 D
-1418 RSGAEKS
+1418 
-1425 ATNGRKPLNSEV
+1425 
-1437 DFKRFER
+1437 
-1444 VETAEGDLLEI
+1444 
-1455 LGQITHGTSDDALVT
+1455 
-1470 VGVNPDTLG
+1470 
-1479 SSKRRVSVG
+1479 
-1488 ELRTLRQNN
+1488 
-1497 SNPTQSD
+1497 
-1504 LQLNQAIKGDS
+1504 
-1515 TNDNRGTTESQ
+1515 
-1526 SNERSARQS
+1526 ERSSPQS

-1557 SAGRRANEPESALL
+1557 SAGRRANESRRTLP
-1571 DSGERSVSRDAI
+1571 DSTERSVSRDAI
-1583 ERLALDEVDNLANGT
+1583 ERLALDEVENLANGT

-1648 TSKSQQ
+1648 TSKAQQ
-1654 AAHQELKTLLT
+1654 SAHQELKTLLT

-1713 GNFIGWQPSE
+1713 GNFIGWQPSD

-1904 AQGTMYRGD
+1904 AQGKMYRGD
-1913 ENESTVNPVSQHA
+1913 ESESTVNPVPQHA

-2009 SRARH
+2009 GRARH

-2128 QAFATKGKN
+2128 KAFATKGKN

-2157 AGLDNVSD
+2157 AGLDSVSE

-2304 EALGYKATVNVNRHI
+2304 EALGYKAKVNVNRHI

-2466 TAITGMMERKR
+2466 TAITGMIERKR

-2695 YYLGHDTLKEL
+2695 YYLGHDTLKDL

-2824 LKTKEERI
+2824 LKNKEDRI

-3201 ETLRKADITE
+3201 ETLRQADITE

-3240 IYSELDAKTRKERG
+3240 IYSELDAKIRKERG

-3286 AAIEQSRRWQGEIKL
+3286 VAVEQSRRWQGEIKL

-3307 VMDVDYFTHE
+3307 VMDVDYFSHE

-3480 DSVMPALDANGD
+3480 DSVMPALDANGN

-3558 STIMFSRSTVA
+3558 AASD
-3569 GGVKGDAVS
+3569 GVV
-3578 ETRIN
+3578 
-3583 RGLVELWAANV
+3583 
-3594 MRDNPVISAAGKIV
+3594 
-3608 RVVSSESELPDAV
+3608 
-3621 KQEIDKD
+3621 
-3628 KSHNTI
+3628 
-3634 KGVLYG
+3634 
-3640 KQVYIVA
+3640 
-3647 DKHNDQGS
+3647 
-3655 IEQVLLHELAGHYGL
+3655 
-3670 RKLFGDNIKAE
+3670 
-3681 LADIRT
+3681 
-3687 RLGGKSGVLKL
+3687 
-3698 AKKFNVN
+3698 
-3705 LAHYATDYDSRMKS
+3705 
-3719 GELTPEQVDDL
+3719 
-3730 LFDELLAHVSEMPRM
+3730 
-3745 AKPLER
+3745 
-3751 MWQKIR
+3751 
-3757 QYLHKLGF
+3757 
-3765 TATAGYT
+3765 
-3772 SADLL
+3772 
-3777 DLIQAIRNNLIENP
+3777 
-3791 DPDGTG
+3791 
-3797 PSPKRKS
+3797 
-3804 KPNESRED
+3804 
-3812 AAEILFSRTAKAQG
+3812 LFSRTSTNAGRTGVKTGKIAGGITVKRSTIDAVTRTALGKLGLKDFTLRFETVDTEADLPDYVKTAIAKNDAQGEVYGLYDTKEHKVWLVAEKHNYASEVEETIFHEVAGHVGLARLLKEGKAQPDMNTLALRLG
-3826 MSADEALAQKQ
+3826 GIKGIQRLAEKNGVDLAPYLNSAQTLTKADAEEILVQELVAHLAEQQKFATPIQRLLAKVRAMLRSLFGFIYSPEFDNNELLTLVFKAKEQLKAPPPKDKVTRPENNTLFFSRSRSQGVPADTASTSNQMSADEALAQKQ

-3848 YGAPVIGQSLDAL
+3848 YGVPVIGQSLDAL

-3905 LAEEAAKIAEDL
+3905 LAEEAAKMAEDL

-3949 QSREED
+3949 QSREEE

-4009 ARLNAEQKRRYRQMR
+4009 ARLNAEQKRSYRQMR

-4317 NRPKGQGVLGSVLT
+4317 NRPKGQGILGSVLT

-4386 FNREVTYIA
+4386 FNREVTYIV

-4503 IDAAQEIVG
+4503 IEAAQEIVG

-4580 GPVLGGIGVSWAQ
+4580 GPVIGGIGVSWAQ

-4692 LKDGEAMKSVMVKIR
+4692 LKDGEAIKSVMVKIR

-4724 LQQSIKTRQRNLS
+4724 LQQSIKMRLRNIS
-4737 KMQNGIQVN
+4737 KTQNGIRLN

>member
-80 SFRDLMSSGSDYLQ
+80 GFRDLMSSGSDSLQ

-135 DGLGSLAANFAGGGF
+135 DGLGSLAANFTGGGF

-200 SLGGASMDARDAVMQ
+200 SLGSASMDARDAVMQ

-290 GKMGKKGMVAGAAKG
+290 GKMGKKGVVAGAAKG
-305 AITEGGTEFIEGYG
+305 ALTEGGTEFIEGYG

-334 EIDPTTGA
+334 DIDPTTGT

-360 GAVGGYRAKGQPTEN
+360 GAVGGYRSKGQPNEN
-375 TPAQTN
+375 APTQTN
-381 PQNVSDTQEQ
+381 PQNVSDSQEQ

-398 DEAQAMPNNGD
+398 DEAQAIPNNGD
-409 APAQTAAMNADEP
+409 VPTQTAAMNAPEP
-422 VLNPQGQYDELL
+422 VLTPQGQYDELL
-434 HGAQQRQAD
+434 QGAQQRQAD
-443 NGRDAAIR
+443 NGRDAALR

-463 RGVLPERNAYQE
+463 RGVLPERNAYQD
-475 TIEMARAVDP
+475 TIDMARAVDP

-524 DIDPTLTQIEHRQ
+524 DIDPTLTQIEQRQ

-546 REKPHQRIERKQ
+546 REKPHQRIDRKQ

-601 ARRYPQPEKEKATGD
+601 ARRYPQPQKEKATGA

-647 VAQLAA
+647 AAQLAA

-701 RQADLDAR
+701 RQADLDAH
-709 RERLGQPVSSFVE
+709 RERLGQPVSSFLE

-785 AARRRADYEANLPE
+785 AARRRADYEANQPE

-860 KKQMAHSVRNL
+860 KKLIAHSVRNL
-871 ANKFVGKTAAMMNA
+871 ANKFVVKTAAMMNA
-885 AALKREANAP
+885 AALKKEASAQSVGSLDEPNIIRQAKAVIREVSDNNGGAKPKLKGVREAYRDKGFTAKALQEALGDK
-895 STQVQDENAS
+895 SLADFEREQKES
-905 TDKLSDEDEGYV
+905 YTDKLS
-917 GKLRQTFR
+917 
-925 TSTTGANAIN
+925 
-935 RGVFPN
+935 
-941 QKPYESLDDFITSVS
+941 
-956 ASIFHGAHGR
+956 
-966 EWRKHNDKVTPR
+966 
-978 ELELGKVGYA
+978 
-988 RYLEE
+988 
-993 GGKPF
+993 
-998 EEANADAVDTNT
+998 
-1010 EPDIVQQAKELI
+1010 
-1022 REMVEKTGGSLK
+1022 
-1034 GIRNAYRTKGFTAS
+1034 
-1048 DLQKALGGQDVSQF
+1048 
-1062 EREVKQA
+1062 
-1069 LLASPEVSKSDELSS
+1069 
-1084 NDKANRWQKPY
+1084 
-1095 STQVKYDSVGRVVI
+1095 
-1109 TDSNYDFFQLTIAKD
+1109 
-1124 DGYAIAYLEV
+1124 
-1134 FDNPD
+1134 
-1139 SIAGSGAVTRAYLEG
+1139 
-1154 LRDAKSRD
+1154 
-1162 IGWRSDTI
+1162 
-1170 MSDSTEKMY
+1170 
-1179 ERLIRMGV
+1179 
-1187 PFRFDGWKYV
+1187 
-1197 IDAPELTK
+1197 
-1205 VGIGNIIKSMGDYPN
+1205 
-1220 QKPTQNVKNKTSIEN
+1220 
-1235 IQNELREEIDNN
+1235 
-1247 RQLGADNAPVF
+1247 
-1258 NNRYL
+1258 
-1263 QKMWGWEKNNRSFL
+1263 
-1277 SMQRVAQ
+1277 
-1284 DRYLLE
+1284 
-1290 NSITEMMMGLPADS
+1290 
-1304 EITLSGDELNLIQR
+1304 
-1318 SISDALSSIRYVN
+1318 ALSEPSIHSGQEVP
-1331 DDYVRAFERLKS
+1331 LQSK
-1343 ELENLSI
+1343 
-1350 TVQTDQKYGG
+1350 
-1360 LFDKAKMKI
+1360 
-1369 KIGDIG
+1369 GDIDHG
-1375 NIEAERVSISSFS
+1375 NE
-1388 STTFSYNGGASNIGL
+1388 TSN
-1403 SSSFRAVINDLVASH
+1403 
-1418 RSGAEKS
+1418 
-1425 ATNGRKPLNSEV
+1425 
-1437 DFKRFER
+1437 
-1444 VETAEGDLLEI
+1444 TARLD
-1455 LGQITHGTSDDALVT
+1455 
-1470 VGVNPDTLG
+1470 
-1479 SSKRRVSVG
+1479 
-1488 ELRTLRQNN
+1488 
-1497 SNPTQSD
+1497 
-1504 LQLNQAIKGDS
+1504 
-1515 TNDNRGTTESQ
+1515 
-1526 SNERSARQS
+1526 ERSSPQS

-1557 SAGRRANEPESALL
+1557 SAGRRANESRRTLP
-1571 DSGERSVSRDAI
+1571 DSTERSVSRDAI

-1713 GNFIGWQPSE
+1713 GNFIGWQPSD

-1864 KLKQGETAKNTVWTD
+1864 KLKQGEAAKNTVWTD

-1904 AQGTMYRGD
+1904 AQGKMYRGD
-1913 ENESTVNPVSQHA
+1913 ESESTVNPVSQHA

-2061 QQSKNQALSALDDAI
+2061 QQSKNQALNALDDAI

-2128 QAFATKGKN
+2128 KAFSTKGKN

-2157 AGLDNVSD
+2157 AGLDSVSD

-2190 NVSDA
+2190 NVADA

-2872 AERIKSIYD
+2872 AEQIKSIYD

-3000 GIPDDEIA
+3000 GIPEDEIA

-3211 FDAEAFTE
+3211 FDAQAFTE

-3307 VMDVDYFTHE
+3307 VMDVDYLTHE

-3363 ATALNGEQER
+3363 VTALNGEQER

-3396 TALKQELDEAK
+3396 TALKQELEEAK

-3429 ETPNKFVDRETL
+3429 ETPNKFVDREKL

-3551 DEPSGDS
+3551 DEPS
-3558 STIMFSRSTVA
+3558 
-3569 GGVKGDAVS
+3569 
-3578 ETRIN
+3578 
-3583 RGLVELWAANV
+3583 
-3594 MRDNPVISAAGKIV
+3594 RDSAASDG
-3608 RVVSSESELPDAV
+3608 VV
-3621 KQEIDKD
+3621 
-3628 KSHNTI
+3628 
-3634 KGVLYG
+3634 
-3640 KQVYIVA
+3640 
-3647 DKHNDQGS
+3647 
-3655 IEQVLLHELAGHYGL
+3655 
-3670 RKLFGDNIKAE
+3670 
-3681 LADIRT
+3681 
-3687 RLGGKSGVLKL
+3687 
-3698 AKKFNVN
+3698 
-3705 LAHYATDYDSRMKS
+3705 
-3719 GELTPEQVDDL
+3719 
-3730 LFDELLAHVSEMPRM
+3730 
-3745 AKPLER
+3745 
-3751 MWQKIR
+3751 
-3757 QYLHKLGF
+3757 
-3765 TATAGYT
+3765 
-3772 SADLL
+3772 
-3777 DLIQAIRNNLIENP
+3777 
-3791 DPDGTG
+3791 
-3797 PSPKRKS
+3797 
-3804 KPNESRED
+3804 
-3812 AAEILFSRTAKAQG
+3812 LFSRTSTNAGRTGVKTGKIAGGITVKRSTIDAVTRTALGKLGLKDFTLRFETVDTEADLPDYVKTAIAKNDARGEVYGLYDTKEHKVWLVAEKHNYASEVEETIFHEVAGHVGLARLLKEGKAQPDMNTLALRLG
-3826 MSADEALAQKQ
+3826 GIKGIQRLAEKNGVDLAPYLNSAQTLTKADAEEILVQELVAHLAEQQKFATPIQRLLAKVRGMLRSLFGFIYSPEFNNNELLTLVFKAKEQLKAPPPKDKVTRPENNTLFFSRSRSQGVPADTASTSNQMSADEALAQKQ

-3874 GEVSTVIDKPL
+3874 GEVSSVIDKPL
-3885 GKMIDAYQDEINSMV
+3885 DKMIDAYQDEINSMV

-3905 LAEEAAKIAEDL
+3905 LAEEAAKMAEDL

-3922 ANPKEADELFAFA
+3922 ANQKEADELFAFA

-3949 QSREED
+3949 QSREEE

-4101 MELAAEKLRKAGF
+4101 MELVAEKLRKAGF

-4138 LQLVEKANMHTPAK
+4138 LQLVEQANMHTPAK

-4303 SQATAQYLKAAFTR
+4303 SQATVQYLKAAFTR

-4448 SQNMTYYLWANLA
+4448 SQNMTYYLWANMA

-4472 SMARKQL
+4472 TMARKQL

-4503 IDAAQEIVG
+4503 IDAAQEIAG

-4692 LKDGEAMKSVMVKIR
+4692 LKDGEAMKAMMVKIR

-4724 LQQSIKTRQRNLS
+4724 LQQSIKMRLRNIS
-4737 KMQNGIQVN
+4737 KTQNGIRLN

>member
-27 AFLPKGFQFEAPKAP
+27 AFLPKGFQFEAPKVP

-108 LFEENE
+108 IFEENE

-174 KAAQAVADKAIS
+174 KAAQSVADKAIS

-215 MDSSWLADNSEYFQ
+215 MDSSWLADNSEYFR

-290 GKMGKKGMVAGAAKG
+290 GKMGKKGVVAGAAKG

-334 EIDPTTGA
+334 EIDPTTGV

-354 ALGGPI
+354 ALGGPL

-375 TPAQTN
+375 QPAQTN

-398 DEAQAMPNNGD
+398 EDAQAMPNNGD
-409 APAQTAAMNADEP
+409 APAQTAAMNAVDP
-422 VLNPQGQYDELL
+422 TLNPQGQYDELL
-434 HGAQQRQAD
+434 QGAQQRQAD
-443 NGRDAAIR
+443 NGRDAALR
-451 SRFAQSRQALTE
+451 TRFAQSRQALTE
-463 RGVLPERNAYQE
+463 RGVLSERNAYQE

-485 TRAAEIE
+485 IRAAEIE
-492 QFLKSEEADQNPELT
+492 QFLKSEEADQNPEWT

-601 ARRYPQPEKEKATGD
+601 ARRYPQPEKAKATGD
-616 QDDGLAQFKSARFDR
+616 QDDGLARFKSARFER
-631 DTALAAI
+631 DTAQAAI

-647 VAQLAA
+647 AAQLAA

-668 PAWFGVH
+668 PAWFGMY

-701 RQADLDAR
+701 RQIDLDAR

-742 IAGKTSRMSKR
+742 IEGKTSRMSKR

-785 AARRRADYEANLPE
+785 AARSRAEYEANLPE

-848 ELDGQT
+848 ELDRQT

-885 AALKREANAP
+885 AALKKEA
-895 STQVQDENAS
+895 STQS
-905 TDKLSDEDEGYV
+905 V
-917 GKLRQTFR
+917 G
-925 TSTTGANAIN
+925 
-935 RGVFPN
+935 
-941 QKPYESLDDFITSVS
+941 SLD
-956 ASIFHGAHGR
+956 
-966 EWRKHNDKVTPR
+966 
-978 ELELGKVGYA
+978 
-988 RYLEE
+988 
-993 GGKPF
+993 
-998 EEANADAVDTNT
+998 
-1010 EPDIVQQAKELI
+1010 EPDIIRQAKAVI
-1022 REMVEKTGGSLK
+1022 REVIDNNGGAKPKLK
-1034 GIRNAYRTKGFTAS
+1034 GVREAYRDKGFTA
-1048 DLQKALGGQDVSQF
+1048 KALQEALGDKSLADF
-1062 EREVKQA
+1062 ERE
-1069 LLASPEVSKSDELSS
+1069 
-1084 NDKANRWQKPY
+1084 QKESY
-1095 STQVKYDSVGRVVI
+1095 T
-1109 TDSNYDFFQLTIAKD
+1109 
-1124 DGYAIAYLEV
+1124 
-1134 FDNPD
+1134 
-1139 SIAGSGAVTRAYLEG
+1139 
-1154 LRDAKSRD
+1154 
-1162 IGWRSDTI
+1162 
-1170 MSDSTEKMY
+1170 
-1179 ERLIRMGV
+1179 ERL
-1187 PFRFDGWKYV
+1187 
-1197 IDAPELTK
+1197 
-1205 VGIGNIIKSMGDYPN
+1205 S
-1220 QKPTQNVKNKTSIEN
+1220 
-1235 IQNELREEIDNN
+1235 
-1247 RQLGADNAPVF
+1247 
-1258 NNRYL
+1258 
-1263 QKMWGWEKNNRSFL
+1263 
-1277 SMQRVAQ
+1277 
-1284 DRYLLE
+1284 
-1290 NSITEMMMGLPADS
+1290 
-1304 EITLSGDELNLIQR
+1304 
-1318 SISDALSSIRYVN
+1318 ALSEPSIHSGQEVP
-1331 DDYVRAFERLKS
+1331 LQSK
-1343 ELENLSI
+1343 
-1350 TVQTDQKYGG
+1350 
-1360 LFDKAKMKI
+1360 
-1369 KIGDIG
+1369 GDIDHG
-1375 NIEAERVSISSFS
+1375 NE
-1388 STTFSYNGGASNIGL
+1388 TSN
-1403 SSSFRAVINDLVASH
+1403 
-1418 RSGAEKS
+1418 
-1425 ATNGRKPLNSEV
+1425 
-1437 DFKRFER
+1437 
-1444 VETAEGDLLEI
+1444 TARLD
-1455 LGQITHGTSDDALVT
+1455 
-1470 VGVNPDTLG
+1470 
-1479 SSKRRVSVG
+1479 
-1488 ELRTLRQNN
+1488 
-1497 SNPTQSD
+1497 
-1504 LQLNQAIKGDS
+1504 
-1515 TNDNRGTTESQ
+1515 
-1526 SNERSARQS
+1526 ERSSPQS

-1557 SAGRRANEPESALL
+1557 SAGRRANESRRTLP
-1571 DSGERSVSRDAI
+1571 DSTERSVSRDAI

-1616 TQSGMPATLEQKKV
+1616 SQSGMSATLEQKKV

-1648 TSKSQQ
+1648 TSKAQQ
-1654 AAHQELKTLLT
+1654 AAHQELTTLLT

-1713 GNFIGWQPSE
+1713 GNFIGWQPSD

-1879 VDGEVNG
+1879 VGGEVNG

-1904 AQGTMYRGD
+1904 AQGKMYRGD
-1913 ENESTVNPVSQHA
+1913 ESESTVNPVSQHA

-2061 QQSKNQALSALDDAI
+2061 QQSQNQALSALDDAI

-2089 KAMLTI
+2089 KAILTI

-2128 QAFATKGKN
+2128 KAFATKGKN

-2157 AGLDNVSD
+2157 AGLDSVSD

-2304 EALGYKATVNVNRHI
+2304 EALGYKAKVTVNRHI

-2571 AKAEAKQ
+2571 AKTEAKQ

-2695 YYLGHDTLKEL
+2695 YYLGHDTLKDL

-2824 LKTKEERI
+2824 LKNKEERI
-2832 AYAKIDNPL
+2832 AYTKIDNPL

-2918 LGKGKAAAF
+2918 LGKGKAAPF

-3000 GIPDDEIA
+3000 GILDDEIA

-3211 FDAEAFTE
+3211 FDAQAFTE

-3307 VMDVDYFTHE
+3307 VMDVDYLTHE

-3551 DEPSGDS
+3551 DEPS
-3558 STIMFSRSTVA
+3558 
-3569 GGVKGDAVS
+3569 
-3578 ETRIN
+3578 
-3583 RGLVELWAANV
+3583 
-3594 MRDNPVISAAGKIV
+3594 RDSAASDG
-3608 RVVSSESELPDAV
+3608 VV
-3621 KQEIDKD
+3621 
-3628 KSHNTI
+3628 
-3634 KGVLYG
+3634 
-3640 KQVYIVA
+3640 
-3647 DKHNDQGS
+3647 
-3655 IEQVLLHELAGHYGL
+3655 
-3670 RKLFGDNIKAE
+3670 
-3681 LADIRT
+3681 
-3687 RLGGKSGVLKL
+3687 
-3698 AKKFNVN
+3698 
-3705 LAHYATDYDSRMKS
+3705 
-3719 GELTPEQVDDL
+3719 
-3730 LFDELLAHVSEMPRM
+3730 
-3745 AKPLER
+3745 
-3751 MWQKIR
+3751 
-3757 QYLHKLGF
+3757 
-3765 TATAGYT
+3765 
-3772 SADLL
+3772 
-3777 DLIQAIRNNLIENP
+3777 
-3791 DPDGTG
+3791 
-3797 PSPKRKS
+3797 
-3804 KPNESRED
+3804 
-3812 AAEILFSRTAKAQG
+3812 LFSRTSTNAGRTGVKTGKIAGGITVKRSTIDAVTRTALGKLGLKDFTLRFETVDTEADLPDYVKTAIAKNDARGEVYGLYDTKEHKVWLVAEKHNYASEVEETIFHEVAGHVGLARLLKEGKAQPDMNTLALRLG
-3826 MSADEALAQKQ
+3826 GIKGIQRLAEKNGVDLAPYLNSAQTLTKADAEEILVQELVAHLAEQQKFATPIQRLLAKVRGMLRSLFGFIYSPEFNNNELLTLVFKAKEQLKAPPPKDKVTRPENNTLFFSRSRSQGVPADTASTSNQMSADEALAQKQ

-3874 GEVSTVIDKPL
+3874 GEVSSVIDKPL

-3905 LAEEAAKIAEDL
+3905 LAEEAAKMAEDL

-3922 ANPKEADELFAFA
+3922 ANQKEADELFAFA

-4206 LDHMDILDN
+4206 LDHIDILDN

-4317 NRPKGQGVLGSVLT
+4317 NRPKGQGILGSVLT

-4493 ALPLWAITTA
+4493 ALPLWAISTA
-4503 IDAAQEIVG
+4503 IEAAQEIVG

-4593 GLSDISNDQFAR
+4593 GLADISNDQFAR

-4692 LKDGEAMKSVMVKIR
+4692 LKDGEAMKAMMVKIR

-4724 LQQSIKTRQRNLS
+4724 LQQSIKMRLRNIS
-4737 KMQNGIQVN
+4737 KTQNGIRLN

>member
-1 MQDKKLLGDELS
+1 MQDKKLLGYELS
-13 PKSTINASTDMSQS
+13 PKSTINATTDMSQS

-108 LFEENE
+108 IFEENE

-160 STITKSM
+160 TTITKSM

-186 RMAATGAG
+186 RIASTGAG
-194 ATGVGT
+194 ATGVGI

-215 MDSSWLADNSEYFQ
+215 MDSSWLADNSQYFQ
-229 QSLLRLA
+229 QALLRLS
-236 DDPQYQ
+236 DDPKNQ

-260 ASLQMSTDPTAVAA
+260 ASLQMSTDSTAVTA
-274 SVAGAMG
+274 SIAGAMG
-281 DKYLFGALL
+281 DKYLFDALL
-290 GKMGKKGMVAGAAKG
+290 GKMAKKGLVAGAAKG

-354 ALGGPI
+354 ALGGPL

-375 TPAQTN
+375 QPAQTN

-398 DEAQAMPNNGD
+398 EDAQAMPNNGD
-409 APAQTAAMNADEP
+409 APAQTAAMNAVDP
-422 VLNPQGQYDELL
+422 TLNPQGQYDELL
-434 HGAQQRQAD
+434 QGAQLRQAD

-475 TIEMARAVDP
+475 TIDMARAVDP

-616 QDDGLAQFKSARFDR
+616 QDDGLVQFKSARFDR
-631 DTALAAI
+631 DTAQAAI

-647 VAQLAA
+647 AAKLAA

-695 QAQASE
+695 QALASE

-753 LRKRLSR
+753 LRKRLGR

-824 ENEITQTIKRI
+824 ENEITQTIKQI

-871 ANKFVGKTAAMMNA
+871 ANQFVGKTAAMMNA
-885 AALKREANAP
+885 AALKKEASTQSVGSLDEPDIIRQAKAVIREVIDNNGGAKPKLKGVREAYRDKGFTAKALQEALGDK
-895 STQVQDENAS
+895 SIADFEREQKES
-905 TDKLSDEDEGYV
+905 YTDKLS
-917 GKLRQTFR
+917 
-925 TSTTGANAIN
+925 
-935 RGVFPN
+935 
-941 QKPYESLDDFITSVS
+941 
-956 ASIFHGAHGR
+956 
-966 EWRKHNDKVTPR
+966 
-978 ELELGKVGYA
+978 
-988 RYLEE
+988 
-993 GGKPF
+993 
-998 EEANADAVDTNT
+998 
-1010 EPDIVQQAKELI
+1010 
-1022 REMVEKTGGSLK
+1022 
-1034 GIRNAYRTKGFTAS
+1034 
-1048 DLQKALGGQDVSQF
+1048 
-1062 EREVKQA
+1062 
-1069 LLASPEVSKSDELSS
+1069 
-1084 NDKANRWQKPY
+1084 
-1095 STQVKYDSVGRVVI
+1095 
-1109 TDSNYDFFQLTIAKD
+1109 
-1124 DGYAIAYLEV
+1124 
-1134 FDNPD
+1134 
-1139 SIAGSGAVTRAYLEG
+1139 
-1154 LRDAKSRD
+1154 
-1162 IGWRSDTI
+1162 
-1170 MSDSTEKMY
+1170 
-1179 ERLIRMGV
+1179 
-1187 PFRFDGWKYV
+1187 
-1197 IDAPELTK
+1197 
-1205 VGIGNIIKSMGDYPN
+1205 
-1220 QKPTQNVKNKTSIEN
+1220 
-1235 IQNELREEIDNN
+1235 
-1247 RQLGADNAPVF
+1247 
-1258 NNRYL
+1258 
-1263 QKMWGWEKNNRSFL
+1263 
-1277 SMQRVAQ
+1277 
-1284 DRYLLE
+1284 
-1290 NSITEMMMGLPADS
+1290 
-1304 EITLSGDELNLIQR
+1304 
-1318 SISDALSSIRYVN
+1318 ALSEPSIHSGQEVP
-1331 DDYVRAFERLKS
+1331 LQSK
-1343 ELENLSI
+1343 
-1350 TVQTDQKYGG
+1350 
-1360 LFDKAKMKI
+1360 
-1369 KIGDIG
+1369 GDIDHG
-1375 NIEAERVSISSFS
+1375 NE
-1388 STTFSYNGGASNIGL
+1388 TSN
-1403 SSSFRAVINDLVASH
+1403 
-1418 RSGAEKS
+1418 
-1425 ATNGRKPLNSEV
+1425 
-1437 DFKRFER
+1437 
-1444 VETAEGDLLEI
+1444 TARLD
-1455 LGQITHGTSDDALVT
+1455 
-1470 VGVNPDTLG
+1470 
-1479 SSKRRVSVG
+1479 
-1488 ELRTLRQNN
+1488 
-1497 SNPTQSD
+1497 
-1504 LQLNQAIKGDS
+1504 
-1515 TNDNRGTTESQ
+1515 
-1526 SNERSARQS
+1526 ERSSPQS

-1557 SAGRRANEPESALL
+1557 SAGRRANESRRTLP
-1571 DSGERSVSRDAI
+1571 DSTERGVSRDAI

-1648 TSKSQQ
+1648 TSKAQQ

-1713 GNFIGWQPSE
+1713 GNFIGWQPSD

-1864 KLKQGETAKNTVWTD
+1864 KLKQGETANNTVWTD

-2061 QQSKNQALSALDDAI
+2061 QQSKNQALNALDDAI

-2113 ERLRQRLNVQYDEFA
+2113 ERLRQRLNVQYDAFA

-2137 SKPATLTESLNL
+2137 SKPATLTESLSL

-2157 AGLDNVSD
+2157 AGLDSVSD

-2190 NVSDA
+2190 NVADA

-2251 GNVKAKYQAAKSAG
+2251 GNVKVKYQAAKSAG
-2265 LDTNVKLLEAVLPE
+2265 LDTNVKLLEAVIPE

-2295 DSDVFERFA
+2295 DADVFERFA
-2304 EALGYKATVNVNRHI
+2304 EALGYKAKVNVNRHI

-2496 HKDILKLYPSAK
+2496 HKDILKLYPSAN

-2824 LKTKEERI
+2824 LKNKEERI

-2956 ETGEI
+2956 ETGEM

-3211 FDAEAFTE
+3211 FDAQAFTE

-3307 VMDVDYFTHE
+3307 VMDVDYLTHE

-3511 EVIPQ
+3511 EVILQ
-3516 PTQTPKAEYAFLAEA
+3516 PTQTPKVEYAFLAEA

-3558 STIMFSRSTVA
+3558 AASD
-3569 GGVKGDAVS
+3569 GVV
-3578 ETRIN
+3578 
-3583 RGLVELWAANV
+3583 
-3594 MRDNPVISAAGKIV
+3594 
-3608 RVVSSESELPDAV
+3608 
-3621 KQEIDKD
+3621 
-3628 KSHNTI
+3628 
-3634 KGVLYG
+3634 
-3640 KQVYIVA
+3640 
-3647 DKHNDQGS
+3647 
-3655 IEQVLLHELAGHYGL
+3655 
-3670 RKLFGDNIKAE
+3670 
-3681 LADIRT
+3681 
-3687 RLGGKSGVLKL
+3687 
-3698 AKKFNVN
+3698 
-3705 LAHYATDYDSRMKS
+3705 
-3719 GELTPEQVDDL
+3719 
-3730 LFDELLAHVSEMPRM
+3730 
-3745 AKPLER
+3745 
-3751 MWQKIR
+3751 
-3757 QYLHKLGF
+3757 
-3765 TATAGYT
+3765 
-3772 SADLL
+3772 
-3777 DLIQAIRNNLIENP
+3777 
-3791 DPDGTG
+3791 
-3797 PSPKRKS
+3797 
-3804 KPNESRED
+3804 
-3812 AAEILFSRTAKAQG
+3812 LFSRTSTNAGRTGVKTGKIAGGITVKRSTIDAVTRTALGKLGLKNFTLRFETVDTEADLPDYVKTAIAKNDAQGEVYGLYDTKEHKVWLVAEKHNYASEVEETIFHEVAGHVGLARLLKEGKAQPDMNTLALRLG
-3826 MSADEALAQKQ
+3826 GIKGIQRLAEKNGMDLAPYLNSAQTLTKADAEEILVQELVAHLAEQQKFATPIQRLLAKVRAMLRSLFGFIYSPEFNNNELLTLVFKAKEQLKAPPPKDKVTRPENNTLFFSRSRSQGVPADTASTSNQMSADEALAQKQ

-3848 YGAPVIGQSLDAL
+3848 YGVPVIGQSLDAL

-3905 LAEEAAKIAEDL
+3905 LAEEAAKIADDL

-3922 ANPKEADELFAFA
+3922 ANQKEADELFAFA

-3949 QSREED
+3949 QSREEE

-4077 GDYWIDFAD
+4077 GDYWVDFAD

-4138 LQLVEKANMHTPAK
+4138 LQLVEQANMHTPAK

-4331 GGEKEA
+4331 GSEKEA

-4448 SQNMTYYLWANLA
+4448 SQNMSYYLWANMI

-4472 SMARKQL
+4472 AMARTQL

-4533 KENAALIWHGALP
+4533 KENAALIWHGTLP

-4654 AIGRANLQY
+4654 SIGRSNLQY

-4692 LKDGEAMKSVMVKIR
+4692 LKDGEAMKAMMVKIR

-4719 ITTEG
+4719 ITSEI
-4724 LQQSIKTRQRNLS
+4724 LRQSLKVRARKRSIT
-4737 KMQNGIQVN
+4737 QNGVQVN
-4746 PKLERLVAEYDFF
+4746 PKMNSLVMQYDYF

>member
-58 SGALRSLAGLGEL
+58 SGTLRSLAGLGEL

-80 SFRDLMSSGSDYLQ
+80 GFRDLMSSGSDSLQ

-108 LFEENE
+108 IFEENE

-260 ASLQMSTDPTAVAA
+260 ASLQISTDPTAVAA

-319 QTYARNQVTNEVTGQ
+319 QTYARNQVINEVTGQ

-354 ALGGPI
+354 ALGGPL

-398 DEAQAMPNNGD
+398 EDAQVMPNNGD

-434 HGAQQRQAD
+434 QGAQQRQAD

-546 REKPHQRIERKQ
+546 REKSHQRIERKQ

-601 ARRYPQPEKEKATGD
+601 ARRYPQPDKAKATAD
-616 QDDGLAQFKSARFDR
+616 QGNGLEQFKSARFDR
-631 DTALAAI
+631 DKAQAAI

-647 VAQLAA
+647 AAQLAA

-701 RQADLDAR
+701 RQIDLDAR
-709 RERLGQPVSSFVE
+709 RERLGQPVSSFME

-885 AALKREANAP
+885 AAIKEEASTQSVRSLDEPNIIRQAKAVIREVIDNNGGAKPKLKGVREA
-895 STQVQDENAS
+895 
-905 TDKLSDEDEGYV
+905 
-917 GKLRQTFR
+917 
-925 TSTTGANAIN
+925 
-935 RGVFPN
+935 
-941 QKPYESLDDFITSVS
+941 
-956 ASIFHGAHGR
+956 
-966 EWRKHNDKVTPR
+966 
-978 ELELGKVGYA
+978 
-988 RYLEE
+988 
-993 GGKPF
+993 
-998 EEANADAVDTNT
+998 
-1010 EPDIVQQAKELI
+1010 
-1022 REMVEKTGGSLK
+1022 
-1034 GIRNAYRTKGFTAS
+1034 YRDKGFTA
-1048 DLQKALGGQDVSQF
+1048 KALQEALGDKSLADF
-1062 EREVKQA
+1062 EREQKE
-1069 LLASPEVSKSDELSS
+1069 SYT
-1084 NDKANRWQKPY
+1084 DKLY
-1095 STQVKYDSVGRVVI
+1095 
-1109 TDSNYDFFQLTIAKD
+1109 
-1124 DGYAIAYLEV
+1124 
-1134 FDNPD
+1134 
-1139 SIAGSGAVTRAYLEG
+1139 
-1154 LRDAKSRD
+1154 
-1162 IGWRSDTI
+1162 
-1170 MSDSTEKMY
+1170 
-1179 ERLIRMGV
+1179 
-1187 PFRFDGWKYV
+1187 
-1197 IDAPELTK
+1197 
-1205 VGIGNIIKSMGDYPN
+1205 
-1220 QKPTQNVKNKTSIEN
+1220 
-1235 IQNELREEIDNN
+1235 
-1247 RQLGADNAPVF
+1247 
-1258 NNRYL
+1258 
-1263 QKMWGWEKNNRSFL
+1263 
-1277 SMQRVAQ
+1277 
-1284 DRYLLE
+1284 
-1290 NSITEMMMGLPADS
+1290 
-1304 EITLSGDELNLIQR
+1304 
-1318 SISDALSSIRYVN
+1318 ALSEPSIHSGQEVP
-1331 DDYVRAFERLKS
+1331 LQSK
-1343 ELENLSI
+1343 
-1350 TVQTDQKYGG
+1350 
-1360 LFDKAKMKI
+1360 
-1369 KIGDIG
+1369 GDIDHG
-1375 NIEAERVSISSFS
+1375 NE
-1388 STTFSYNGGASNIGL
+1388 TSN
-1403 SSSFRAVINDLVASH
+1403 
-1418 RSGAEKS
+1418 
-1425 ATNGRKPLNSEV
+1425 
-1437 DFKRFER
+1437 
-1444 VETAEGDLLEI
+1444 TARLD
-1455 LGQITHGTSDDALVT
+1455 
-1470 VGVNPDTLG
+1470 
-1479 SSKRRVSVG
+1479 
-1488 ELRTLRQNN
+1488 
-1497 SNPTQSD
+1497 
-1504 LQLNQAIKGDS
+1504 
-1515 TNDNRGTTESQ
+1515 
-1526 SNERSARQS
+1526 ERSSPQS
-1535 EVQENEQRGTD
+1535 EVQANEQRGTD

-1557 SAGRRANEPESALL
+1557 SAGRRANESRRTLP
-1571 DSGERSVSRDAI
+1571 DSTERSVSRDAI

-1648 TSKSQQ
+1648 TSKAQQ

-1713 GNFIGWQPSE
+1713 GNFIGWQPSD

-1904 AQGTMYRGD
+1904 AQGKMYRGD
-1913 ENESTVNPVSQHA
+1913 ESESTVNPVPQHA

-2061 QQSKNQALSALDDAI
+2061 QQSKNQALNALDDSI

-2328 GGTLSALGSQFKH
+2328 GGSLSALGSQFKH

-2578 SGQRGATVKQIEDS
+2578 SGLRGATVKQIEDS

-2613 IGFSFGDLGV
+2613 IGFTFGDLGV

-2662 IKTRSIQGL
+2662 IKIRSIQGL

-2902 AIATVKS
+2902 AVATVKS
-2909 DLKSLAETV
+2909 DLKNLAETV

-3201 ETLRKADITE
+3201 ETLRQADITE
-3211 FDAEAFTE
+3211 FDAEAFTT

-3286 AAIEQSRRWQGEIKL
+3286 AAVEQSRRWQGEIKL

-3317 GTKTPLID
+3317 GSKTPLID

-3355 NALHLNAI
+3355 SALHLNAI

-3396 TALKQELDEAK
+3396 TALKQEVEEAK

-3465 YQTVGVR
+3465 YQTVGVH

-3480 DSVMPALDANGD
+3480 DSVMPALNANGD

-3551 DEPSGDS
+3551 DEPS
-3558 STIMFSRSTVA
+3558 
-3569 GGVKGDAVS
+3569 
-3578 ETRIN
+3578 
-3583 RGLVELWAANV
+3583 
-3594 MRDNPVISAAGKIV
+3594 RDSAASDG
-3608 RVVSSESELPDAV
+3608 VV
-3621 KQEIDKD
+3621 
-3628 KSHNTI
+3628 
-3634 KGVLYG
+3634 
-3640 KQVYIVA
+3640 
-3647 DKHNDQGS
+3647 
-3655 IEQVLLHELAGHYGL
+3655 
-3670 RKLFGDNIKAE
+3670 
-3681 LADIRT
+3681 
-3687 RLGGKSGVLKL
+3687 
-3698 AKKFNVN
+3698 
-3705 LAHYATDYDSRMKS
+3705 
-3719 GELTPEQVDDL
+3719 
-3730 LFDELLAHVSEMPRM
+3730 
-3745 AKPLER
+3745 
-3751 MWQKIR
+3751 
-3757 QYLHKLGF
+3757 
-3765 TATAGYT
+3765 
-3772 SADLL
+3772 
-3777 DLIQAIRNNLIENP
+3777 
-3791 DPDGTG
+3791 
-3797 PSPKRKS
+3797 
-3804 KPNESRED
+3804 
-3812 AAEILFSRTAKAQG
+3812 LFSRTSTNAGRTGVKTGKIAGGITVKRSTIDAVTRTALGKLGLKNFTLRFETVDTEADLPDYVKTAIAKNDAQGEVYGLYDTKEHKVWLVAEKHNYASEVEETIFHEVAGHVGLARLLKEGKAQPDMNTLALRLG
-3826 MSADEALAQKQ
+3826 GIKGIQRLAEKNGVDLAPYLNSAQTLTKADAEEILVQELVAHLAEQQKFATPIQRLLAKVRAMLRSLFGFIYSPEFNNNELLTLVFKAKEQLKAPPPKDKVTRPENNTLFFSRSRSQGVPADTASTSNQMSADEALAQKQ

-3848 YGAPVIGQSLDAL
+3848 YGVPVIGQSLDAL

-3905 LAEEAAKIAEDL
+3905 LAEEAAKIADDL

-3922 ANPKEADELFAFA
+3922 ANQKEADELFAFA

-3949 QSREED
+3949 QSREEE

-4077 GDYWIDFAD
+4077 GDYWVDFAD

-4138 LQLVEKANMHTPAK
+4138 LQLVEQANMHTPAK

-4317 NRPKGQGVLGSVLT
+4317 NRPKGQGILGSVLT

-4448 SQNMTYYLWANLA
+4448 SQNMTYYLWANMA

-4472 SMARKQL
+4472 AMARKQL

-4503 IDAAQEIVG
+4503 IEAAQEIVG

-4580 GPVLGGIGVSWAQ
+4580 GPVIGGIGVSWAQ
-4593 GLSDISNDQFAR
+4593 GLTDISNDQFAR

-4623 YINEGGVTTKN
+4623 YINEGGVNTKN
-4634 GDEIV
+4634 GDKIV

-4692 LKDGEAMKSVMVKIR
+4692 LKDGEAMKSVMVKVR

-4719 ITTEG
+4719 ITTEI
-4724 LQQSIKTRQRNLS
+4724 LRQSLKVRARKRSIT
-4737 KMQNGIQVN
+4737 QNGVPVN
-4746 PKLERLVAEYDFF
+4746 PKMNSLVVQYDYF

>member
-80 SFRDLMSSGSDYLQ
+80 GFRDLMSSGSDSLQ

-135 DGLGSLAANFAGGGF
+135 DGLGSLAANFTGGGF

-200 SLGGASMDARDAVMQ
+200 SLGSASMDARDAVMQ

-290 GKMGKKGMVAGAAKG
+290 GKMGKKGVVAGAAKG
-305 AITEGGTEFIEGYG
+305 ALTEGGTEFIEGYG

-334 EIDPTTGA
+334 DIDPTTGA

-360 GAVGGYRAKGQPTEN
+360 GAVGGYRFKGQPNEN
-375 TPAQTN
+375 APTQTN
-381 PQNVSDTQEQ
+381 PQNVSDSQEQ

-398 DEAQAMPNNGD
+398 DEAQAIPNNGD
-409 APAQTAAMNADEP
+409 VPTQTAAMNAPEP
-422 VLNPQGQYDELL
+422 VLTPQGQYDELL
-434 HGAQQRQAD
+434 QGAQQRQAD
-443 NGRDAAIR
+443 NGRDAALR

-475 TIEMARAVDP
+475 TIDIARAVDP

-524 DIDPTLTQIEHRQ
+524 DIDPTLTQIEQRQ

-546 REKPHQRIERKQ
+546 REKPHQRIDRKQ

-601 ARRYPQPEKEKATGD
+601 ARRYPQPEKEKATGA

-647 VAQLAA
+647 AAQLAA

-709 RERLGQPVSSFVE
+709 RERLGQPVSSFLE

-812 EFVSDTEARTFA
+812 EFVSDTEARAFA

-871 ANKFVGKTAAMMNA
+871 ANQFVGKTTAMMNA
-885 AALKREANAP
+885 AALKEEASTQSVGSLDEPNIIRQAKAVIREVIDNNGGAKPKLKGVREAYRDKGFTAKALQEGLGDK
-895 STQVQDENAS
+895 SLADFEREQKES
-905 TDKLSDEDEGYV
+905 YTDKLS
-917 GKLRQTFR
+917 
-925 TSTTGANAIN
+925 
-935 RGVFPN
+935 
-941 QKPYESLDDFITSVS
+941 
-956 ASIFHGAHGR
+956 
-966 EWRKHNDKVTPR
+966 
-978 ELELGKVGYA
+978 
-988 RYLEE
+988 
-993 GGKPF
+993 
-998 EEANADAVDTNT
+998 
-1010 EPDIVQQAKELI
+1010 
-1022 REMVEKTGGSLK
+1022 
-1034 GIRNAYRTKGFTAS
+1034 
-1048 DLQKALGGQDVSQF
+1048 
-1062 EREVKQA
+1062 
-1069 LLASPEVSKSDELSS
+1069 
-1084 NDKANRWQKPY
+1084 
-1095 STQVKYDSVGRVVI
+1095 
-1109 TDSNYDFFQLTIAKD
+1109 
-1124 DGYAIAYLEV
+1124 
-1134 FDNPD
+1134 
-1139 SIAGSGAVTRAYLEG
+1139 
-1154 LRDAKSRD
+1154 
-1162 IGWRSDTI
+1162 
-1170 MSDSTEKMY
+1170 
-1179 ERLIRMGV
+1179 
-1187 PFRFDGWKYV
+1187 
-1197 IDAPELTK
+1197 
-1205 VGIGNIIKSMGDYPN
+1205 
-1220 QKPTQNVKNKTSIEN
+1220 
-1235 IQNELREEIDNN
+1235 
-1247 RQLGADNAPVF
+1247 
-1258 NNRYL
+1258 
-1263 QKMWGWEKNNRSFL
+1263 
-1277 SMQRVAQ
+1277 
-1284 DRYLLE
+1284 
-1290 NSITEMMMGLPADS
+1290 
-1304 EITLSGDELNLIQR
+1304 
-1318 SISDALSSIRYVN
+1318 ALSEPSIHSGQEVP
-1331 DDYVRAFERLKS
+1331 LQSK
-1343 ELENLSI
+1343 
-1350 TVQTDQKYGG
+1350 
-1360 LFDKAKMKI
+1360 
-1369 KIGDIG
+1369 GDIDHG
-1375 NIEAERVSISSFS
+1375 NE
-1388 STTFSYNGGASNIGL
+1388 TSN
-1403 SSSFRAVINDLVASH
+1403 
-1418 RSGAEKS
+1418 
-1425 ATNGRKPLNSEV
+1425 
-1437 DFKRFER
+1437 
-1444 VETAEGDLLEI
+1444 TARLD
-1455 LGQITHGTSDDALVT
+1455 
-1470 VGVNPDTLG
+1470 
-1479 SSKRRVSVG
+1479 
-1488 ELRTLRQNN
+1488 
-1497 SNPTQSD
+1497 
-1504 LQLNQAIKGDS
+1504 
-1515 TNDNRGTTESQ
+1515 
-1526 SNERSARQS
+1526 ERSSPQS

-1557 SAGRRANEPESALL
+1557 SAGRRSNESRRTLP
-1571 DSGERSVSRDAI
+1571 DSTERSVSRDAI
-1583 ERLALDEVDNLANGT
+1583 ECLALDEVDNLANGT

-1648 TSKSQQ
+1648 TSKAQQ

-1713 GNFIGWQPSE
+1713 GNFIGWQPSD

-1728 RWFASELDPVTGNIA
+1728 RWFASELDPVTGKIA

-1758 ETPFKHGVFSL
+1758 ETPFKNGVFSL

-1913 ENESTVNPVSQHA
+1913 ENESTVNPASQHA

-1988 NGAQVYEVTPDSIW
+1988 KGAQVYEVTPDSIW

-2089 KAMLTI
+2089 KAILTI

-2157 AGLDNVSD
+2157 AGLDSVSE

-2251 GNVKAKYQAAKSAG
+2251 GNVKAKYQVAKSAG

-2304 EALGYKATVNVNRHI
+2304 EALGYKATVTVNRHI

-2341 DRATLA
+2341 ARATLA

-2386 ASTFVTWAKS
+2386 ASTFMTWAKS

-2561 IDELRSALEE
+2561 IDEQRSALEE

-2695 YYLGHDTLKEL
+2695 YYLGHDTLKDL

-2824 LKTKEERI
+2824 LKNKEDRI

-2948 VDKVNAQA
+2948 VYKVNAQA

-2961 DADQYEKLEEQIR
+2961 DADQYEKLEEQIL

-3201 ETLRKADITE
+3201 ETLRQADITE
-3211 FDAEAFTE
+3211 FDAQAFKE

-3240 IYSELDAKTRKERG
+3240 IYSELDAKSRKERG

-3286 AAIEQSRRWQGEIKL
+3286 ATIEQSRRWQGEIKL

-3307 VMDVDYFTHE
+3307 VMDVDYLTHE

-3429 ETPNKFVDRETL
+3429 ETPNKFVDREKL

-3472 IPYPGWQY
+3472 IPYLGWQY

-3542 AKREIGSPV
+3542 AKREISSPV
-3551 DEPSGDS
+3551 DKPSGDS
-3558 STIMFSRSTVA
+3558 AASD
-3569 GGVKGDAVS
+3569 GVV
-3578 ETRIN
+3578 
-3583 RGLVELWAANV
+3583 
-3594 MRDNPVISAAGKIV
+3594 
-3608 RVVSSESELPDAV
+3608 
-3621 KQEIDKD
+3621 
-3628 KSHNTI
+3628 
-3634 KGVLYG
+3634 
-3640 KQVYIVA
+3640 
-3647 DKHNDQGS
+3647 
-3655 IEQVLLHELAGHYGL
+3655 
-3670 RKLFGDNIKAE
+3670 
-3681 LADIRT
+3681 
-3687 RLGGKSGVLKL
+3687 
-3698 AKKFNVN
+3698 
-3705 LAHYATDYDSRMKS
+3705 
-3719 GELTPEQVDDL
+3719 
-3730 LFDELLAHVSEMPRM
+3730 
-3745 AKPLER
+3745 
-3751 MWQKIR
+3751 
-3757 QYLHKLGF
+3757 
-3765 TATAGYT
+3765 
-3772 SADLL
+3772 
-3777 DLIQAIRNNLIENP
+3777 
-3791 DPDGTG
+3791 
-3797 PSPKRKS
+3797 
-3804 KPNESRED
+3804 
-3812 AAEILFSRTAKAQG
+3812 LFSRTSTNAGRTGVKTGKIAGGTTVKRSTIDAVTRTALGKLGLKDFTLRFETVDTEADLPDYVKTAIAKNDAQGEVFGLYDTKEHKVWLVAEKHNYASEVEETIFHEVAGHVGLARLLKEGKAQPDMNTLALRLG
-3826 MSADEALAQKQ
+3826 GIKGIQRLAEKNGVDLAPYLNSAQTLTKADAEEILVQELVAHLAEQQKFATPIQRLLAKVRAMLRSLFGFIYSPEFNNNELLTLVFKAKEQLKAPSPKDKVTRPENNALFFSRSRSQGVPAYTASTSNQMSADEALAQKQ

-3905 LAEEAAKIAEDL
+3905 LAEEAAKMAEDL

-3949 QSREED
+3949 QSREEE

-4077 GDYWIDFAD
+4077 GDYWVDFAD

-4138 LQLVEKANMHTPAK
+4138 LQLVEQANMHTPAK

-4331 GGEKEA
+4331 GSEKEA

-4448 SQNMTYYLWANLA
+4448 SQNMSYYLWANMI

-4472 SMARKQL
+4472 AMARTQL

-4533 KENAALIWHGALP
+4533 KENTALIWHGTLP

-4556 LWVRSINRDVDA
+4556 LWVRSINRNVDA

-4679 RQSLMNAYYTAYR
+4679 CQSLMNAYYTAYR
-4692 LKDGEAMKSVMVKIR
+4692 LKDGEAMKAMMVKIR

-4724 LQQSIKTRQRNLS
+4724 LQQSIKMRLRNIS
-4737 KMQNGIQVN
+4737 KTQNGIRLN
-4746 PKLERLVAEYDFF
+4746 PKLERLLAEYDFF

>member
-1 MQDKKLLGDELS
+1 MQDKKLLGYELS
-13 PKSTINASTDMSQS
+13 PKSTINATTDMSQS

-114 NGNPTFAEGA
+114 KGNPAFAEGA

-215 MDSSWLADNSEYFQ
+215 MDSSWLADNSQYFQ
-229 QSLLRLA
+229 QSLLRFA

-260 ASLQMSTDPTAVAA
+260 VSLQMSTDPTAVAA

-290 GKMGKKGMVAGAAKG
+290 SKMGKKGVVAGAAKG

-334 EIDPTTGA
+334 EIDPKTGA

-354 ALGGPI
+354 ALGGPL

-381 PQNVSDTQEQ
+381 TQNVSDTQEQ

-409 APAQTAAMNADEP
+409 VPAQTAAMNAPEP
-422 VLNPQGQYDELL
+422 VLTPQGQYDELL
-434 HGAQQRQAD
+434 QGAQQRQAD
-443 NGRDAAIR
+443 NGRDAALR

-463 RGVLPERNAYQE
+463 RGVLPERNAYQD
-475 TIEMARAVDP
+475 TIDMARAVDP

-571 AAIRAEME
+571 AVIRAEME

-592 LERMVELEY
+592 LERMVKLEY

-616 QDDGLAQFKSARFDR
+616 QDDGLARFKSARFDR
-631 DTALAAI
+631 DTAQAAI

-647 VAQLAA
+647 AAQLAA
-653 AQRERDSRPASPDEN
+653 AQRERDSLPASPDEN

-722 RPNSMKMREQG
+722 RPNSIKMREQG

-770 AEFQNHEKRLAAYEE
+770 AEFQNHEKRLAAYEK

-835 NALVDASPQGSVL
+835 NVLVDASSQGSLL

-871 ANKFVGKTAAMMNA
+871 ANQFVGKTAAMMNA
-885 AALKREANAP
+885 SALKKEA
-895 STQVQDENAS
+895 STQS
-905 TDKLSDEDEGYV
+905 V
-917 GKLRQTFR
+917 G
-925 TSTTGANAIN
+925 
-935 RGVFPN
+935 
-941 QKPYESLDDFITSVS
+941 SLD
-956 ASIFHGAHGR
+956 
-966 EWRKHNDKVTPR
+966 
-978 ELELGKVGYA
+978 
-988 RYLEE
+988 
-993 GGKPF
+993 
-998 EEANADAVDTNT
+998 
-1010 EPDIVQQAKELI
+1010 EPDIIRQAKAVI
-1022 REMVEKTGGSLK
+1022 REVIDNNGGAKPKLK
-1034 GIRNAYRTKGFTAS
+1034 GVREAYRDKGFTA
-1048 DLQKALGGQDVSQF
+1048 KALQEALGDKSLADF
-1062 EREVKQA
+1062 ERE
-1069 LLASPEVSKSDELSS
+1069 
-1084 NDKANRWQKPY
+1084 QKESY
-1095 STQVKYDSVGRVVI
+1095 T
-1109 TDSNYDFFQLTIAKD
+1109 
-1124 DGYAIAYLEV
+1124 
-1134 FDNPD
+1134 
-1139 SIAGSGAVTRAYLEG
+1139 
-1154 LRDAKSRD
+1154 
-1162 IGWRSDTI
+1162 
-1170 MSDSTEKMY
+1170 
-1179 ERLIRMGV
+1179 ERL
-1187 PFRFDGWKYV
+1187 
-1197 IDAPELTK
+1197 
-1205 VGIGNIIKSMGDYPN
+1205 S
-1220 QKPTQNVKNKTSIEN
+1220 
-1235 IQNELREEIDNN
+1235 
-1247 RQLGADNAPVF
+1247 
-1258 NNRYL
+1258 
-1263 QKMWGWEKNNRSFL
+1263 
-1277 SMQRVAQ
+1277 
-1284 DRYLLE
+1284 
-1290 NSITEMMMGLPADS
+1290 
-1304 EITLSGDELNLIQR
+1304 
-1318 SISDALSSIRYVN
+1318 ALSEPSIHFGQEVP
-1331 DDYVRAFERLKS
+1331 LQSK
-1343 ELENLSI
+1343 
-1350 TVQTDQKYGG
+1350 
-1360 LFDKAKMKI
+1360 
-1369 KIGDIG
+1369 GDIDHG
-1375 NIEAERVSISSFS
+1375 NE
-1388 STTFSYNGGASNIGL
+1388 TSN
-1403 SSSFRAVINDLVASH
+1403 
-1418 RSGAEKS
+1418 
-1425 ATNGRKPLNSEV
+1425 
-1437 DFKRFER
+1437 
-1444 VETAEGDLLEI
+1444 TARLD
-1455 LGQITHGTSDDALVT
+1455 
-1470 VGVNPDTLG
+1470 
-1479 SSKRRVSVG
+1479 
-1488 ELRTLRQNN
+1488 
-1497 SNPTQSD
+1497 
-1504 LQLNQAIKGDS
+1504 
-1515 TNDNRGTTESQ
+1515 
-1526 SNERSARQS
+1526 ERSSPQS

-1557 SAGRRANEPESALL
+1557 SAGRRANESRRTLP
-1571 DSGERSVSRDAI
+1571 DSTERSVSRDAI

-1758 ETPFKHGVFSL
+1758 ETPFKNGVFSL

-1904 AQGTMYRGD
+1904 AQGKMYRGD
-1913 ENESTVNPVSQHA
+1913 ESESTVNPVPQHA

-1988 NGAQVYEVTPDSIW
+1988 KGAQVYEVTPDSIW
-2002 SDDGWLM
+2002 NDDGWLM

-2046 LKESAVKAVLAYLTG
+2046 LKESAVKAVLAYLNG
-2061 QQSKNQALSALDDAI
+2061 QQSKNQTLNALDDAI

-2137 SKPATLTESLNL
+2137 SKPATLTESLSL

-2157 AGLDNVSD
+2157 AGLDSVSD

-2319 GAISVLGEA
+2319 GAISVMGEA
-2328 GGTLSALGSQFKH
+2328 GGSLSALGSQFKH

-2578 SGQRGATVKQIEDS
+2578 SGQRGATVKQIEES

-2613 IGFSFGDLGV
+2613 IGFTFGDLGV

-3000 GIPDDEIA
+3000 GIPEDEIA

-3070 GRIVRQGNEFY
+3070 GRIVRQGNKFY

-3201 ETLRKADITE
+3201 ETLRQADITE
-3211 FDAEAFTE
+3211 FDAQAFTE

-3240 IYSELDAKTRKERG
+3240 IYSELDVKSRKERG

-3307 VMDVDYFTHE
+3307 VMDVDYLTHE

-3429 ETPNKFVDRETL
+3429 ETPNKFVDREKL

-3531 KARHEARQIEE
+3531 KARHEARQVEE

-3621 KQEIDKD
+3621 KQDIDKD

-3719 GELTPEQVDDL
+3719 GELTSEQVDDL

-3812 AAEILFSRTAKAQG
+3812 SAEILFSRTAKAQG

-3905 LAEEAAKIAEDL
+3905 LAEEAAKMAEDL

-3949 QSREED
+3949 QSREEE

-4138 LQLVEKANMHTPAK
+4138 LQLVEQANMHTPAK

-4428 NRARFMQSD
+4428 NRARFMQSY

-4472 SMARKQL
+4472 AMARKQL

-4503 IDAAQEIVG
+4503 IEAAQEIVG

-4580 GPVLGGIGVSWAQ
+4580 GPVIGGIGVSWAQ
-4593 GLSDISNDQFAR
+4593 GLADISNDQFAR

-4692 LKDGEAMKSVMVKIR
+4692 LKDGEAMKSVMVKIH

-4719 ITTEG
+4719 ITTES
-4724 LQQSIKTRQRNLS
+4724 LRLSLKVRARKRSIT
-4737 KMQNGIQVN
+4737 QNGVQVN
-4746 PKLERLVAEYDFF
+4746 PKMNSLVMQYDYF

>member
-13 PKSTINASTDMSQS
+13 LKSTINATTDMSQS

-108 LFEENE
+108 IFEENE

-167 LKKGMTE
+167 LKKGMIE
-174 KAAQAVADKAIS
+174 KAAQALADKAIS

-215 MDSSWLADNSEYFQ
+215 MDSSWLADNSKYFQ

-281 DKYLFGALL
+281 DKYLFDALL
-290 GKMGKKGMVAGAAKG
+290 GKMGKKGIIAGAAKG

-319 QTYARNQVTNEVTGQ
+319 QTYARNQVINEVTGQ

-342 LVDGLEGAVIGG
+342 LVDGLEGA

-381 PQNVSDTQEQ
+381 TQNVSDTQEQ

-398 DEAQAMPNNGD
+398 EDAQAMPHNGD

-422 VLNPQGQYDELL
+422 ALNPQGQYDELL
-434 HGAQQRQAD
+434 QGAQQRQAD

-638 EAKAQESKN
+638 EAKAQESQN

-695 QAQASE
+695 QVQASE
-701 RQADLDAR
+701 RQIDLDAR
-709 RERLGQPVSSFVE
+709 RERLGQPISSFVE

-835 NALVDASPQGSVL
+835 NVLVDASSQGSLL

-871 ANKFVGKTAAMMNA
+871 ANQFVGKTAAMMNA
-885 AALKREANAP
+885 SALKKEA
-895 STQVQDENAS
+895 STQS
-905 TDKLSDEDEGYV
+905 V
-917 GKLRQTFR
+917 G
-925 TSTTGANAIN
+925 
-935 RGVFPN
+935 
-941 QKPYESLDDFITSVS
+941 SLD
-956 ASIFHGAHGR
+956 
-966 EWRKHNDKVTPR
+966 
-978 ELELGKVGYA
+978 
-988 RYLEE
+988 
-993 GGKPF
+993 
-998 EEANADAVDTNT
+998 
-1010 EPDIVQQAKELI
+1010 EPDIIRQAKAVI
-1022 REMVEKTGGSLK
+1022 REVIDNNGGAKPKLK
-1034 GIRNAYRTKGFTAS
+1034 GVREAYRDKGFTA
-1048 DLQKALGGQDVSQF
+1048 KALQEALGDKSLADL
-1062 EREVKQA
+1062 ERE
-1069 LLASPEVSKSDELSS
+1069 
-1084 NDKANRWQKPY
+1084 QKESY
-1095 STQVKYDSVGRVVI
+1095 T
-1109 TDSNYDFFQLTIAKD
+1109 
-1124 DGYAIAYLEV
+1124 
-1134 FDNPD
+1134 
-1139 SIAGSGAVTRAYLEG
+1139 
-1154 LRDAKSRD
+1154 
-1162 IGWRSDTI
+1162 
-1170 MSDSTEKMY
+1170 
-1179 ERLIRMGV
+1179 ERL
-1187 PFRFDGWKYV
+1187 
-1197 IDAPELTK
+1197 
-1205 VGIGNIIKSMGDYPN
+1205 S
-1220 QKPTQNVKNKTSIEN
+1220 
-1235 IQNELREEIDNN
+1235 
-1247 RQLGADNAPVF
+1247 
-1258 NNRYL
+1258 
-1263 QKMWGWEKNNRSFL
+1263 
-1277 SMQRVAQ
+1277 
-1284 DRYLLE
+1284 
-1290 NSITEMMMGLPADS
+1290 
-1304 EITLSGDELNLIQR
+1304 
-1318 SISDALSSIRYVN
+1318 ALSEPSIHFGQEVP
-1331 DDYVRAFERLKS
+1331 LQSK
-1343 ELENLSI
+1343 
-1350 TVQTDQKYGG
+1350 
-1360 LFDKAKMKI
+1360 
-1369 KIGDIG
+1369 GDIDHG
-1375 NIEAERVSISSFS
+1375 NE
-1388 STTFSYNGGASNIGL
+1388 TSN
-1403 SSSFRAVINDLVASH
+1403 
-1418 RSGAEKS
+1418 
-1425 ATNGRKPLNSEV
+1425 
-1437 DFKRFER
+1437 
-1444 VETAEGDLLEI
+1444 TARLD
-1455 LGQITHGTSDDALVT
+1455 
-1470 VGVNPDTLG
+1470 
-1479 SSKRRVSVG
+1479 
-1488 ELRTLRQNN
+1488 
-1497 SNPTQSD
+1497 
-1504 LQLNQAIKGDS
+1504 
-1515 TNDNRGTTESQ
+1515 
-1526 SNERSARQS
+1526 ERSSPQS

-1557 SAGRRANEPESALL
+1557 SAGRRANESRRALP
-1571 DSGERSVSRDAI
+1571 DSTERSVSRDAI
-1583 ERLALDEVDNLANGT
+1583 ERLALDEVENLANGT

-1648 TSKSQQ
+1648 TSKAQQ

-1713 GNFIGWQPSE
+1713 GNFIGWQPSD

-1904 AQGTMYRGD
+1904 AQGNMYRGD
-1913 ENESTVNPVSQHA
+1913 ENESTVNPVPQHA

-1988 NGAQVYEVTPDSIW
+1988 KGAQVYEVTPDSIW

-2046 LKESAVKAVLAYLTG
+2046 LKESAVKAVLAHLTG

-2089 KAMLTI
+2089 KAILTI

-2213 LLGLGHDEVL
+2213 LLGLGYDEVL

-2304 EALGYKATVNVNRHI
+2304 EALGYKATVTVNRHI

-2328 GGTLSALGSQFKH
+2328 GGSLSALGSQFKH

-2824 LKTKEERI
+2824 LKTKEERT

-2956 ETGEI
+2956 ETGEM

-3201 ETLRKADITE
+3201 ETLRQADITE
-3211 FDAEAFTE
+3211 FDAQAFTE

-3240 IYSELDAKTRKERG
+3240 IYSELDAKSRKERG

-3286 AAIEQSRRWQGEIKL
+3286 AAVEQSRRWQGEIKL

-3551 DEPSGDS
+3551 DEPS
-3558 STIMFSRSTVA
+3558 
-3569 GGVKGDAVS
+3569 
-3578 ETRIN
+3578 
-3583 RGLVELWAANV
+3583 
-3594 MRDNPVISAAGKIV
+3594 RDSAASDG
-3608 RVVSSESELPDAV
+3608 VV
-3621 KQEIDKD
+3621 
-3628 KSHNTI
+3628 
-3634 KGVLYG
+3634 
-3640 KQVYIVA
+3640 
-3647 DKHNDQGS
+3647 
-3655 IEQVLLHELAGHYGL
+3655 
-3670 RKLFGDNIKAE
+3670 
-3681 LADIRT
+3681 
-3687 RLGGKSGVLKL
+3687 
-3698 AKKFNVN
+3698 
-3705 LAHYATDYDSRMKS
+3705 
-3719 GELTPEQVDDL
+3719 
-3730 LFDELLAHVSEMPRM
+3730 
-3745 AKPLER
+3745 
-3751 MWQKIR
+3751 
-3757 QYLHKLGF
+3757 
-3765 TATAGYT
+3765 
-3772 SADLL
+3772 
-3777 DLIQAIRNNLIENP
+3777 
-3791 DPDGTG
+3791 
-3797 PSPKRKS
+3797 
-3804 KPNESRED
+3804 
-3812 AAEILFSRTAKAQG
+3812 LFSRTSTNAGRTGVKTGKIAGGITVKRSTIDAVTRTALGKLGLKDFTLRFETVDTEADLPDYVKTAIAKNDAQGEVFGLYDTKEHKVWLVAEKHNYASEVEETIFHEVAGHVGLARLLKEGKAQPDMNTLALRLG
-3826 MSADEALAQKQ
+3826 GIKGIQRLAEKNGVDLAPYLNSAQTLTKADAEEILVQELVAHLAEQQKFATPIQRLLAKVRAMLRSLFGFIYSPEFNNNELLTLVFKAKEQLKAPSPKDKVTRPENNALFFSRSRSQGVPAYTASTSNQMSADEALAQKQ

-3874 GEVSTVIDKPL
+3874 GEVSTLIDKPL

-3905 LAEEAAKIAEDL
+3905 LAEEAAKMAEDL

-3949 QSREED
+3949 QSREEE

-4138 LQLVEKANMHTPAK
+4138 LQLVEQANMHTPAK

-4223 VHELPNNVEADRVVE
+4223 VHELQNNVEADRVVE

-4317 NRPKGQGVLGSVLT
+4317 NRPKGQGILGSVLT

-4448 SQNMTYYLWANLA
+4448 SQNMSYYLWANMI
-4461 KALKGETPEVK
+4461 KALKGETSEVK
-4472 SMARKQL
+4472 AMARTQL

-4493 ALPLWAITTA
+4493 ALPLWAITMA
-4503 IDAAQEIVG
+4503 IEAAQEIVG

-4533 KENAALIWHGALP
+4533 KENTALIWHGALP

-4593 GLSDISNDQFAR
+4593 GLADISNDQFAR

-4692 LKDGEAMKSVMVKIR
+4692 LKDGEAMKAMMVKIR

-4719 ITTEG
+4719 ITTEI
-4724 LQQSIKTRQRNLS
+4724 LRQSLKVRARKRSIT
-4737 KMQNGIQVN
+4737 QNGVQVN
-4746 PKLERLVAEYDFF
+4746 PKMNSLVMQYDYF

>member
-13 PKSTINASTDMSQS
+13 LKSTINATTDMSQS

-80 SFRDLMSSGSDYLQ
+80 SFRDLMSSGSDSLQ

-108 LFEENE
+108 IFEENE

-186 RMAATGAG
+186 RMAATSAG

-200 SLGGASMDARDAVMQ
+200 SLGGASMDAHDAVMQ
-215 MDSSWLADNSEYFQ
+215 MDSSWLADHSEYFQ

-290 GKMGKKGMVAGAAKG
+290 GKMGKKGVVAGAAKG
-305 AITEGGTEFIEGYG
+305 ALTEGGTEFIEGYG
-319 QTYARNQVTNEVTGQ
+319 QTYARNQVINEVTGQ

-354 ALGGPI
+354 ALGGPL

-381 PQNVSDTQEQ
+381 SQNVSDTQEQ

-398 DEAQAMPNNGD
+398 DEAQAMPNSGD
-409 APAQTAAMNADEP
+409 APAQTAAMNAVDP
-422 VLNPQGQYDELL
+422 TLNPQGQYEELL
-434 HGAQQRQAD
+434 QGAQQRQAD

-571 AAIRAEME
+571 AAIRAEIE

-616 QDDGLAQFKSARFDR
+616 QDDGLAQFKFARFDR
-631 DTALAAI
+631 DTAQAAI

-647 VAQLAA
+647 AAQLAA

-701 RQADLDAR
+701 RQIDLDAR
-709 RERLGQPVSSFVE
+709 RERLGQPVSSFVD

-742 IAGKTSRMSKR
+742 IEGKTSRMSKR

-785 AARRRADYEANLPE
+785 AARRRADYEANQPE

-871 ANKFVGKTAAMMNA
+871 ANQFVGKTAAMMNA
-885 AALKREANAP
+885 AAFKEEVSTQSVGSLDEPNIIRQAKAVIREVIDNNGGAKPKLKGVREA
-895 STQVQDENAS
+895 
-905 TDKLSDEDEGYV
+905 
-917 GKLRQTFR
+917 
-925 TSTTGANAIN
+925 
-935 RGVFPN
+935 
-941 QKPYESLDDFITSVS
+941 
-956 ASIFHGAHGR
+956 
-966 EWRKHNDKVTPR
+966 
-978 ELELGKVGYA
+978 
-988 RYLEE
+988 
-993 GGKPF
+993 
-998 EEANADAVDTNT
+998 
-1010 EPDIVQQAKELI
+1010 
-1022 REMVEKTGGSLK
+1022 
-1034 GIRNAYRTKGFTAS
+1034 YRDKGFTA
-1048 DLQKALGGQDVSQF
+1048 KALQEALGDKSLSDF
-1062 EREVKQA
+1062 ERE
-1069 LLASPEVSKSDELSS
+1069 
-1084 NDKANRWQKPY
+1084 QKESY
-1095 STQVKYDSVGRVVI
+1095 T
-1109 TDSNYDFFQLTIAKD
+1109 
-1124 DGYAIAYLEV
+1124 
-1134 FDNPD
+1134 
-1139 SIAGSGAVTRAYLEG
+1139 
-1154 LRDAKSRD
+1154 
-1162 IGWRSDTI
+1162 
-1170 MSDSTEKMY
+1170 
-1179 ERLIRMGV
+1179 ERLSALSEPSIHSGQEV
-1187 PFRFDGWKYV
+1187 PLQSKGDINHGNETSNTARFD
-1197 IDAPELTK
+1197 
-1205 VGIGNIIKSMGDYPN
+1205 
-1220 QKPTQNVKNKTSIEN
+1220 
-1235 IQNELREEIDNN
+1235 
-1247 RQLGADNAPVF
+1247 
-1258 NNRYL
+1258 
-1263 QKMWGWEKNNRSFL
+1263 
-1277 SMQRVAQ
+1277 
-1284 DRYLLE
+1284 
-1290 NSITEMMMGLPADS
+1290 
-1304 EITLSGDELNLIQR
+1304 
-1318 SISDALSSIRYVN
+1318 
-1331 DDYVRAFERLKS
+1331 
-1343 ELENLSI
+1343 
-1350 TVQTDQKYGG
+1350 
-1360 LFDKAKMKI
+1360 
-1369 KIGDIG
+1369 
-1375 NIEAERVSISSFS
+1375 
-1388 STTFSYNGGASNIGL
+1388 
-1403 SSSFRAVINDLVASH
+1403 
-1418 RSGAEKS
+1418 
-1425 ATNGRKPLNSEV
+1425 
-1437 DFKRFER
+1437 
-1444 VETAEGDLLEI
+1444 
-1455 LGQITHGTSDDALVT
+1455 
-1470 VGVNPDTLG
+1470 
-1479 SSKRRVSVG
+1479 
-1488 ELRTLRQNN
+1488 
-1497 SNPTQSD
+1497 
-1504 LQLNQAIKGDS
+1504 
-1515 TNDNRGTTESQ
+1515 
-1526 SNERSARQS
+1526 ERSSPQS

-1546 ANRSSVSEEDA
+1546 ANRQSVSEEDA
-1557 SAGRRANEPESALL
+1557 SAGRRANESRRTLP
-1571 DSGERSVSRDAI
+1571 DSTERSVSRDAI

-1713 GNFIGWQPSE
+1713 GNFIGWQPSD

-1758 ETPFKHGVFSL
+1758 ETPFKNGVFSL

-1904 AQGTMYRGD
+1904 AQGKMYRGD
-1913 ENESTVNPVSQHA
+1913 ESESTVNPVPQHA

-2128 QAFATKGKN
+2128 KAFATKGKN
-2137 SKPATLTESLNL
+2137 SKPATLTKNLNL

-2157 AGLDNVSD
+2157 AGLDNVSE
-2165 SGEVTK
+2165 SGVITK

-2180 FPYKRPESAS
+2180 FPYQRPESAS
-2190 NVSDA
+2190 NVADA

-2213 LLGLGHDEVL
+2213 LLGLGYDDVL

-2328 GGTLSALGSQFKH
+2328 GGSLSALGSQFKH

-2578 SGQRGATVKQIEDS
+2578 SGQRGATVKQIDDS

-2613 IGFSFGDLGV
+2613 IGFTFGDLGV

-2662 IKTRSIQGL
+2662 IKIRSIQGL

-3201 ETLRKADITE
+3201 ETLRQADITE
-3211 FDAEAFTE
+3211 FDAQAFTE

-3325 VRLVDGKGKTIDYMA
+3325 VRLVDGKGKTIDYMT

-3429 ETPNKFVDRETL
+3429 ETPNKFVDREKL

-3492 YVHLLLSHNSK
+3492 YVHLLLSHNST

-3551 DEPSGDS
+3551 DESSGDS
-3558 STIMFSRSTVA
+3558 AASD
-3569 GGVKGDAVS
+3569 GVV
-3578 ETRIN
+3578 
-3583 RGLVELWAANV
+3583 
-3594 MRDNPVISAAGKIV
+3594 
-3608 RVVSSESELPDAV
+3608 
-3621 KQEIDKD
+3621 
-3628 KSHNTI
+3628 
-3634 KGVLYG
+3634 
-3640 KQVYIVA
+3640 
-3647 DKHNDQGS
+3647 
-3655 IEQVLLHELAGHYGL
+3655 
-3670 RKLFGDNIKAE
+3670 
-3681 LADIRT
+3681 
-3687 RLGGKSGVLKL
+3687 
-3698 AKKFNVN
+3698 
-3705 LAHYATDYDSRMKS
+3705 
-3719 GELTPEQVDDL
+3719 
-3730 LFDELLAHVSEMPRM
+3730 
-3745 AKPLER
+3745 
-3751 MWQKIR
+3751 
-3757 QYLHKLGF
+3757 
-3765 TATAGYT
+3765 
-3772 SADLL
+3772 
-3777 DLIQAIRNNLIENP
+3777 
-3791 DPDGTG
+3791 
-3797 PSPKRKS
+3797 
-3804 KPNESRED
+3804 
-3812 AAEILFSRTAKAQG
+3812 LFSRTSTNAGRTGVKTGKIAGGITVKRSTIDAVTRTALGKLGLKDFTLRFETVDTEADLPDYVKTAIAKNDAQGEVYGLYDTKEHKVWLVAEKHNYASEVEETIFHEVAGHVGLARLLKEGKAQPDINTLALRLG
-3826 MSADEALAQKQ
+3826 GIKGIQRFAEQNGVDLTPYLNSTQTLTKADAEEVLVHELVAHLAEQQKFATPIQRLLAKVRGMLRSLFGFIYSPEFNNNELLTLVFKAKEQLKAPPPKDKVTRPENDALFFSRSRAQGTPADTASTSNQMSADEALAQKQ

-3874 GEVSTVIDKPL
+3874 GEVSAVINKPL

-3922 ANPKEADELFAFA
+3922 ANQKEADELFAFA

-3949 QSREED
+3949 QSREEE

-4009 ARLNAEQKRRYRQMR
+4009 ALLNAEQKRRYRQMR

-4067 KGLYFPLSRH
+4067 KGLYFPLSRN

-4114 SLNSGMKAQF
+4114 SLNSGMKAKF

-4138 LQLVEKANMHTPAK
+4138 LQLVEQANMHTPAK

-4317 NRPKGQGVLGSVLT
+4317 NRPKGQGILGSVLT

-4593 GLSDISNDQFAR
+4593 GLADISNDQFAR

-4623 YINEGGVTTKN
+4623 YINEGGVNTKN

-4692 LKDGEAMKSVMVKIR
+4692 LKDGEAMKSVMVKVR

-4719 ITTEG
+4719 ITTEI
-4724 LQQSIKTRQRNLS
+4724 LRQSLKVRARKRSIT
-4737 KMQNGIQVN
+4737 QNGVPVN
-4746 PKLERLVAEYDFF
+4746 PKMNSLVVQYDYF

>member
-49 LGDTAKAVG
+49 LGDSAKAVG

-80 SFRDLMSSGSDYLQ
+80 GFRDLMSSGSDSLQ

-135 DGLGSLAANFAGGGF
+135 DGLGSLAANFTGGGF

-200 SLGGASMDARDAVMQ
+200 SLGSASMDARDAVMQ

-290 GKMGKKGMVAGAAKG
+290 GKMGKKGVVAGAAKG
-305 AITEGGTEFIEGYG
+305 ALTEGGTEFIEGYG

-334 EIDPTTGA
+334 DIDPTTGA

-360 GAVGGYRAKGQPTEN
+360 GAVGGYRSKGQPNEN
-375 TPAQTN
+375 APTQTN
-381 PQNVSDTQEQ
+381 PQNVSDSQEQ

-398 DEAQAMPNNGD
+398 DEAQAIPNNGD
-409 APAQTAAMNADEP
+409 VPTQTAAMNAPEP
-422 VLNPQGQYDELL
+422 VLTPQGQYDELL
-434 HGAQQRQAD
+434 QGAQQRQAD
-443 NGRDAAIR
+443 NGRDAALR

-475 TIEMARAVDP
+475 TIDIARAVDP

-524 DIDPTLTQIEHRQ
+524 DIDPTLTQIEQRQ

-546 REKPHQRIERKQ
+546 REKPHQRIDRKQ

-601 ARRYPQPEKEKATGD
+601 ARRYPQPEKEKATGA

-647 VAQLAA
+647 AAQLAA

-701 RQADLDAR
+701 RQADLDSR

-722 RPNSMKMREQG
+722 RPNTMKMRELS

-753 LRKRLSR
+753 LRKRLGR

-835 NALVDASPQGSVL
+835 NALVDASSQGSVL

-871 ANKFVGKTAAMMNA
+871 ANQFVGKTAAMMNA
-885 AALKREANAP
+885 AALKKEA
-895 STQVQDENAS
+895 STQS
-905 TDKLSDEDEGYV
+905 V
-917 GKLRQTFR
+917 G
-925 TSTTGANAIN
+925 
-935 RGVFPN
+935 
-941 QKPYESLDDFITSVS
+941 SLD
-956 ASIFHGAHGR
+956 
-966 EWRKHNDKVTPR
+966 
-978 ELELGKVGYA
+978 
-988 RYLEE
+988 
-993 GGKPF
+993 
-998 EEANADAVDTNT
+998 
-1010 EPDIVQQAKELI
+1010 EPDIIRQAKAVI
-1022 REMVEKTGGSLK
+1022 REVIDNNGGAKPKLK
-1034 GIRNAYRTKGFTAS
+1034 GVREAYRDKGFTA
-1048 DLQKALGGQDVSQF
+1048 KALQEALGDKSLADF
-1062 EREVKQA
+1062 ERE
-1069 LLASPEVSKSDELSS
+1069 
-1084 NDKANRWQKPY
+1084 QKESY
-1095 STQVKYDSVGRVVI
+1095 T
-1109 TDSNYDFFQLTIAKD
+1109 
-1124 DGYAIAYLEV
+1124 
-1134 FDNPD
+1134 
-1139 SIAGSGAVTRAYLEG
+1139 
-1154 LRDAKSRD
+1154 
-1162 IGWRSDTI
+1162 
-1170 MSDSTEKMY
+1170 
-1179 ERLIRMGV
+1179 ERL
-1187 PFRFDGWKYV
+1187 
-1197 IDAPELTK
+1197 
-1205 VGIGNIIKSMGDYPN
+1205 S
-1220 QKPTQNVKNKTSIEN
+1220 
-1235 IQNELREEIDNN
+1235 
-1247 RQLGADNAPVF
+1247 
-1258 NNRYL
+1258 
-1263 QKMWGWEKNNRSFL
+1263 
-1277 SMQRVAQ
+1277 
-1284 DRYLLE
+1284 
-1290 NSITEMMMGLPADS
+1290 
-1304 EITLSGDELNLIQR
+1304 
-1318 SISDALSSIRYVN
+1318 ALSEPSIHSGQEVP
-1331 DDYVRAFERLKS
+1331 LQSK
-1343 ELENLSI
+1343 
-1350 TVQTDQKYGG
+1350 
-1360 LFDKAKMKI
+1360 
-1369 KIGDIG
+1369 GDIDHG
-1375 NIEAERVSISSFS
+1375 NE
-1388 STTFSYNGGASNIGL
+1388 TSN
-1403 SSSFRAVINDLVASH
+1403 
-1418 RSGAEKS
+1418 
-1425 ATNGRKPLNSEV
+1425 
-1437 DFKRFER
+1437 
-1444 VETAEGDLLEI
+1444 TARLD
-1455 LGQITHGTSDDALVT
+1455 
-1470 VGVNPDTLG
+1470 
-1479 SSKRRVSVG
+1479 
-1488 ELRTLRQNN
+1488 
-1497 SNPTQSD
+1497 
-1504 LQLNQAIKGDS
+1504 
-1515 TNDNRGTTESQ
+1515 
-1526 SNERSARQS
+1526 ERSSPQS

-1557 SAGRRANEPESALL
+1557 SAGRRANESRRTLP
-1571 DSGERSVSRDAI
+1571 DSTERSVSRDAI
-1583 ERLALDEVDNLANGT
+1583 ERLALDEVENLANGT

-1648 TSKSQQ
+1648 TSKAQQ

-1683 EAVVKGMWSGV
+1683 EALVKGMWSGV

-1713 GNFIGWQPSE
+1713 GNFIGWQPSD

-1758 ETPFKHGVFSL
+1758 ETPFKNGVFSL

-1904 AQGTMYRGD
+1904 AQGKMYRGD
-1913 ENESTVNPVSQHA
+1913 ESESTVNPVSQHA

-2061 QQSKNQALSALDDAI
+2061 QQSKNQALNALDDAI

-2089 KAMLTI
+2089 KAILTI

-2113 ERLRQRLNVQYDEFA
+2113 ERLRQRLNVQFDEFA
-2128 QAFATKGKN
+2128 KAFATKGKN

-2157 AGLDNVSD
+2157 AGLDSVSD

-2304 EALGYKATVNVNRHI
+2304 EALGYKAKVTVNRHI

-2328 GGTLSALGSQFKH
+2328 GGSLSALGSQFKH

-2537 LMGHSHLRAMPN
+2537 LMGHSHLRAMPH

-2613 IGFSFGDLGV
+2613 IGFTFGDLGV

-3000 GIPDDEIA
+3000 GIPEDEIA

-3122 QFRNGELDQFVE
+3122 QFRNGELDEFVE

-3201 ETLRKADITE
+3201 ETLRQADITE
-3211 FDAEAFTE
+3211 FDAQAFTE

-3279 AIIQPAI
+3279 SIIQPAI

-3531 KARHEARQIEE
+3531 KARQIEE

-3558 STIMFSRSTVA
+3558 AASD
-3569 GGVKGDAVS
+3569 GVV
-3578 ETRIN
+3578 
-3583 RGLVELWAANV
+3583 
-3594 MRDNPVISAAGKIV
+3594 
-3608 RVVSSESELPDAV
+3608 
-3621 KQEIDKD
+3621 
-3628 KSHNTI
+3628 
-3634 KGVLYG
+3634 
-3640 KQVYIVA
+3640 
-3647 DKHNDQGS
+3647 
-3655 IEQVLLHELAGHYGL
+3655 
-3670 RKLFGDNIKAE
+3670 
-3681 LADIRT
+3681 
-3687 RLGGKSGVLKL
+3687 
-3698 AKKFNVN
+3698 
-3705 LAHYATDYDSRMKS
+3705 
-3719 GELTPEQVDDL
+3719 
-3730 LFDELLAHVSEMPRM
+3730 
-3745 AKPLER
+3745 
-3751 MWQKIR
+3751 
-3757 QYLHKLGF
+3757 
-3765 TATAGYT
+3765 
-3772 SADLL
+3772 
-3777 DLIQAIRNNLIENP
+3777 
-3791 DPDGTG
+3791 
-3797 PSPKRKS
+3797 
-3804 KPNESRED
+3804 
-3812 AAEILFSRTAKAQG
+3812 LFSRTSTNAGRTGVKTGKIAGGITVKRSTIDAVTRTALGKLGLKDLTLRFETVDTEADLPDYVKTAIAKNDAQGEVYGLYDTKEHKVWLVAEKHNYASEVEETIFHEVAGHVGLARLLKEGKAQPDMNTLALRLG
-3826 MSADEALAQKQ
+3826 GIKGIQRLAEQNDVDLAPYLNSTQTLTKADAEEILVQELVAHLAEQQKFATPIQRLLAKVRAMLRSLFGFIYSPEFNNNELLTLVFKAKEQLKAPPPKDKVTRPENNTLFFSRSRSQGVPADTASRSNQMSADEALAQKQ

-3905 LAEEAAKIAEDL
+3905 LAEEAAKMAEDL

-3949 QSREED
+3949 QSREEE

-4138 LQLVEKANMHTPAK
+4138 LQLVEQANMHTPAK

-4317 NRPKGQGVLGSVLT
+4317 NRPKGQGILGSVLA

-4503 IDAAQEIVG
+4503 IEAAQEIVG

-4580 GPVLGGIGVSWAQ
+4580 GPVIGGIGVSWAQ
-4593 GLSDISNDQFAR
+4593 GLADISNDQFAR
-4605 GIERIPPKA
+4605 GIELIPPKA

-4724 LQQSIKTRQRNLS
+4724 LQQSIKMRLRNIS
-4737 KMQNGIQVN
+4737 KTQNGIRLN
-4746 PKLERLVAEYDFF
+4746 PKLERLLAEYDFF

>member
-108 LFEENE
+108 IFEENE

-215 MDSSWLADNSEYFQ
+215 MDSSWLADNSKYFQ

-281 DKYLFGALL
+281 DKYLFDALL
-290 GKMGKKGMVAGAAKG
+290 GKMGKKGIIAGAAKG

-342 LVDGLEGAVIGG
+342 LVDGLEGAVIGA

-409 APAQTAAMNADEP
+409 APAQTAAMNAGEP
-422 VLNPQGQYDELL
+422 VLNPQYDELL
-434 HGAQQRQAD
+434 QGAQQRQAD

-537 NQNRLDMAK
+537 NQNRLDMVK

-647 VAQLAA
+647 AAQLAA

-742 IAGKTSRMSKR
+742 ITGKTSRMSKR

-871 ANKFVGKTAAMMNA
+871 ANQFVGKTAAMMNA
-885 AALKREANAP
+885 AALRKEASTQSVGSLDEPNIIRQAKAVIREVIDNNGGAKPKLKGVREA
-895 STQVQDENAS
+895 
-905 TDKLSDEDEGYV
+905 
-917 GKLRQTFR
+917 
-925 TSTTGANAIN
+925 
-935 RGVFPN
+935 
-941 QKPYESLDDFITSVS
+941 
-956 ASIFHGAHGR
+956 
-966 EWRKHNDKVTPR
+966 
-978 ELELGKVGYA
+978 
-988 RYLEE
+988 
-993 GGKPF
+993 
-998 EEANADAVDTNT
+998 
-1010 EPDIVQQAKELI
+1010 
-1022 REMVEKTGGSLK
+1022 
-1034 GIRNAYRTKGFTAS
+1034 YRDKGFTA
-1048 DLQKALGGQDVSQF
+1048 KALQEALGDKSLADF
-1062 EREVKQA
+1062 ERE
-1069 LLASPEVSKSDELSS
+1069 
-1084 NDKANRWQKPY
+1084 QKESY
-1095 STQVKYDSVGRVVI
+1095 T
-1109 TDSNYDFFQLTIAKD
+1109 
-1124 DGYAIAYLEV
+1124 
-1134 FDNPD
+1134 
-1139 SIAGSGAVTRAYLEG
+1139 
-1154 LRDAKSRD
+1154 
-1162 IGWRSDTI
+1162 
-1170 MSDSTEKMY
+1170 
-1179 ERLIRMGV
+1179 ERL
-1187 PFRFDGWKYV
+1187 
-1197 IDAPELTK
+1197 
-1205 VGIGNIIKSMGDYPN
+1205 S
-1220 QKPTQNVKNKTSIEN
+1220 
-1235 IQNELREEIDNN
+1235 
-1247 RQLGADNAPVF
+1247 
-1258 NNRYL
+1258 
-1263 QKMWGWEKNNRSFL
+1263 
-1277 SMQRVAQ
+1277 
-1284 DRYLLE
+1284 
-1290 NSITEMMMGLPADS
+1290 
-1304 EITLSGDELNLIQR
+1304 
-1318 SISDALSSIRYVN
+1318 ALSEPSIHSGQEVP
-1331 DDYVRAFERLKS
+1331 LQSK
-1343 ELENLSI
+1343 
-1350 TVQTDQKYGG
+1350 
-1360 LFDKAKMKI
+1360 
-1369 KIGDIG
+1369 GDIDHG
-1375 NIEAERVSISSFS
+1375 NE
-1388 STTFSYNGGASNIGL
+1388 TSN
-1403 SSSFRAVINDLVASH
+1403 
-1418 RSGAEKS
+1418 
-1425 ATNGRKPLNSEV
+1425 
-1437 DFKRFER
+1437 
-1444 VETAEGDLLEI
+1444 TARLD
-1455 LGQITHGTSDDALVT
+1455 
-1470 VGVNPDTLG
+1470 
-1479 SSKRRVSVG
+1479 
-1488 ELRTLRQNN
+1488 
-1497 SNPTQSD
+1497 
-1504 LQLNQAIKGDS
+1504 
-1515 TNDNRGTTESQ
+1515 
-1526 SNERSARQS
+1526 ERSSPQS

-1557 SAGRRANEPESALL
+1557 SAGRRANESRRTLP
-1571 DSGERSVSRDAI
+1571 DSTERSVSRDAI

-1610 RLMKDL
+1610 RLMKEL

-1648 TSKSQQ
+1648 TSKAQQ

-1683 EAVVKGMWSGV
+1683 ETVVKGMWSGV

-1713 GNFIGWQPSE
+1713 GNFIGWQPSD

-1788 ISGMAIHNYFIAKS
+1788 ISGMAIHNNFIAKS

-1904 AQGTMYRGD
+1904 AQGKMYRGD
-1913 ENESTVNPVSQHA
+1913 ESESTVNPVSQHA

-2061 QQSKNQALSALDDAI
+2061 QQSKNQALNALDDAI

-2128 QAFATKGKN
+2128 KAFATKGKN

-2157 AGLDNVSD
+2157 AGLDSVSD

-2213 LLGLGHDEVL
+2213 LLGLAHDEVL

-2328 GGTLSALGSQFKH
+2328 GGSLSALGSQFKH

-2695 YYLGHDTLKEL
+2695 YYLGHDTLKDL

-3201 ETLRKADITE
+3201 ETLRQADITE
-3211 FDAEAFTE
+3211 FDAQAFTE

-3240 IYSELDAKTRKERG
+3240 IYSELDAKSRKERG
-3254 LKKPQKPKRPM
+3254 LKKPQKPKRTM
-3265 IHELDDEY
+3265 IHELDHEY

-3307 VMDVDYFTHE
+3307 VMDVDYLTHE

-3396 TALKQELDEAK
+3396 TALKQELDDAK

-3429 ETPNKFVDRETL
+3429 ETPNKFVDREKL

-3551 DEPSGDS
+3551 DESSGDS
-3558 STIMFSRSTVA
+3558 AASD
-3569 GGVKGDAVS
+3569 GVV
-3578 ETRIN
+3578 
-3583 RGLVELWAANV
+3583 
-3594 MRDNPVISAAGKIV
+3594 
-3608 RVVSSESELPDAV
+3608 
-3621 KQEIDKD
+3621 
-3628 KSHNTI
+3628 
-3634 KGVLYG
+3634 
-3640 KQVYIVA
+3640 
-3647 DKHNDQGS
+3647 
-3655 IEQVLLHELAGHYGL
+3655 
-3670 RKLFGDNIKAE
+3670 
-3681 LADIRT
+3681 
-3687 RLGGKSGVLKL
+3687 
-3698 AKKFNVN
+3698 
-3705 LAHYATDYDSRMKS
+3705 
-3719 GELTPEQVDDL
+3719 
-3730 LFDELLAHVSEMPRM
+3730 
-3745 AKPLER
+3745 
-3751 MWQKIR
+3751 
-3757 QYLHKLGF
+3757 
-3765 TATAGYT
+3765 
-3772 SADLL
+3772 
-3777 DLIQAIRNNLIENP
+3777 
-3791 DPDGTG
+3791 
-3797 PSPKRKS
+3797 
-3804 KPNESRED
+3804 
-3812 AAEILFSRTAKAQG
+3812 LFSRTSTNAGRTGVKTGTIAGGINVKRSTIDAVTRTALGKLGLKDFTLRFETVDTEADLPDYVKTAIAKNDAQGEVYGLYDTKEHKVWLVAEKHNYASEVEETIFHEVAGHVGLARLLKEGKAQPDMNTLALRLG
-3826 MSADEALAQKQ
+3826 GLKGIQRLAEKNGVDLAPYLNSAQTLTKADAEEILVQELVAHLAEQQKFATPIQRLLAKVRAMLRSLFGFIYSPEFNNNELLTLVFEAKEQLKAPPPKDKVTRPENNTLFFSRSRAQGTPADTASTSNQMSADEALAQKQ

-3874 GEVSTVIDKPL
+3874 GEVSAVINKPL

-3905 LAEEAAKIAEDL
+3905 LAEEAAKMAEDL

-3949 QSREED
+3949 QSREEE

-3991 LKQEPNRR
+3991 IKQEPNRR

-4124 NAVQKASLPFVADV
+4124 NAVQKTSLPFVADV
-4138 LQLVEKANMHTPAK
+4138 LQLVEKANMHTSAK

-4248 NPSRAGWAQKLTS
+4248 NPSRVGWAQKLTS

-4317 NRPKGQGVLGSVLT
+4317 NRPKGQGILGSVLT

-4402 KHGDHE
+4402 KYGDHE

-4493 ALPLWAITTA
+4493 ALPLWAISTA
-4503 IDAAQEIVG
+4503 IEAAQEIVG

-4580 GPVLGGIGVSWAQ
+4580 GPVIGGIGVSWAQ
-4593 GLSDISNDQFAR
+4593 GLADISNDQFAR

-4614 IKDVLKTAR
+4614 IKDVLKTSR
-4623 YINEGGVTTKN
+4623 YINEGGVNTKN

-4724 LQQSIKTRQRNLS
+4724 LQQSIKMRLRNIS
-4737 KMQNGIQVN
+4737 KTQNGIRLN

>member
-13 PKSTINASTDMSQS
+13 LKSTINATTDMSQS

-58 SGALRSLAGLGEL
+58 SGALRSMAGLGEL

-108 LFEENE
+108 HFEENE

-135 DGLGSLAANFAGGGF
+135 DGLGSLAANFAG
-150 AGAGAKVALR
+150 AGAKVALR
-160 STITKSM
+160 TTITKSM

-186 RMAATGAG
+186 RMVSAGAG

-290 GKMGKKGMVAGAAKG
+290 GKMGKKGIVAGAAKG

-354 ALGGPI
+354 ALGSPL

-398 DEAQAMPNNGD
+398 DDAQVMPHNGD

-434 HGAQQRQAD
+434 QGAQQRQAD

-451 SRFAQSRQALTE
+451 SRFVQSRQALTE

-475 TIEMARAVDP
+475 TIDMARAVDP

-492 QFLKSEEADQNPELT
+492 QFLKSEEADQNPELA

-571 AAIRAEME
+571 AVIRAEME

-601 ARRYPQPEKEKATGD
+601 ARRYPQPEKEKATGA

-647 VAQLAA
+647 AAQLAA
-653 AQRERDSRPASPDEN
+653 AQRERDSRPASADEN
-668 PAWFGVH
+668 PAWFDVH

-690 ANQKG
+690 ANQEG

-701 RQADLDAR
+701 RQIDLDAR

-722 RPNSMKMREQG
+722 RLNSMKMREQG

-742 IAGKTSRMSKR
+742 IEGKTSRMSKR

-770 AEFQNHEKRLAAYEE
+770 AEFQNHEKRLAAYEK

-871 ANKFVGKTAAMMNA
+871 ANQFVGKTAAMMNA
-885 AALKREANAP
+885 AALKKEA
-895 STQVQDENAS
+895 STQS
-905 TDKLSDEDEGYV
+905 V
-917 GKLRQTFR
+917 G
-925 TSTTGANAIN
+925 
-935 RGVFPN
+935 
-941 QKPYESLDDFITSVS
+941 SLD
-956 ASIFHGAHGR
+956 
-966 EWRKHNDKVTPR
+966 
-978 ELELGKVGYA
+978 
-988 RYLEE
+988 
-993 GGKPF
+993 
-998 EEANADAVDTNT
+998 
-1010 EPDIVQQAKELI
+1010 EPDIIRQAKAVIHEVI
-1022 REMVEKTGGSLK
+1022 DNNGGAKPKLK
-1034 GIRNAYRTKGFTAS
+1034 GVREAYRDKGFTA
-1048 DLQKALGGQDVSQF
+1048 KALQEALGDKSLADF
-1062 EREVKQA
+1062 EREQKERYSDKSKISLRAKQ
-1069 LLASPEVSKSDELSS
+1069 LV
-1084 NDKANRWQKPY
+1084 Y
-1095 STQVKYDSVGRVVI
+1095 
-1109 TDSNYDFFQLTIAKD
+1109 
-1124 DGYAIAYLEV
+1124 
-1134 FDNPD
+1134 
-1139 SIAGSGAVTRAYLEG
+1139 
-1154 LRDAKSRD
+1154 
-1162 IGWRSDTI
+1162 
-1170 MSDSTEKMY
+1170 
-1179 ERLIRMGV
+1179 
-1187 PFRFDGWKYV
+1187 
-1197 IDAPELTK
+1197 
-1205 VGIGNIIKSMGDYPN
+1205 
-1220 QKPTQNVKNKTSIEN
+1220 
-1235 IQNELREEIDNN
+1235 
-1247 RQLGADNAPVF
+1247 
-1258 NNRYL
+1258 
-1263 QKMWGWEKNNRSFL
+1263 
-1277 SMQRVAQ
+1277 
-1284 DRYLLE
+1284 
-1290 NSITEMMMGLPADS
+1290 
-1304 EITLSGDELNLIQR
+1304 
-1318 SISDALSSIRYVN
+1318 
-1331 DDYVRAFERLKS
+1331 S
-1343 ELENLSI
+1343 ELELKKN
-1350 TVQTDQKYGG
+1350 KNGEAYH
-1360 LFDKAKMKI
+1360 
-1369 KIGDIG
+1369 G
-1375 NIEAERVSISSFS
+1375 NETSNTARSDERPS
-1388 STTFSYNGGASNIGL
+1388 
-1403 SSSFRAVINDLVASH
+1403 
-1418 RSGAEKS
+1418 
-1425 ATNGRKPLNSEV
+1425 
-1437 DFKRFER
+1437 
-1444 VETAEGDLLEI
+1444 
-1455 LGQITHGTSDDALVT
+1455 
-1470 VGVNPDTLG
+1470 
-1479 SSKRRVSVG
+1479 
-1488 ELRTLRQNN
+1488 RQF
-1497 SNPTQSD
+1497 
-1504 LQLNQAIKGDS
+1504 
-1515 TNDNRGTTESQ
+1515 
-1526 SNERSARQS
+1526 
-1535 EVQENEQRGTD
+1535 EVQENDYRRVDT
-1546 ANRSSVSEEDA
+1546 NRQSTGEKSVRQTVPTYEVWSSL
-1557 SAGRRANEPESALL
+1557 P

-1713 GNFIGWQPSE
+1713 GNFIGWQPSD

-1758 ETPFKHGVFSL
+1758 ETPFKNGVFSL

-1864 KLKQGETAKNTVWTD
+1864 KLKQGETANNTVWTD

-2061 QQSKNQALSALDDAI
+2061 QQSKNQALNALDDAI

-2137 SKPATLTESLNL
+2137 SKPVTLTESLNL

-2157 AGLDNVSD
+2157 AGLDSVSD

-2180 FPYKRPESAS
+2180 FPYKRPESAN

-2304 EALGYKATVNVNRHI
+2304 EALGYKATVTVNRHI
-2319 GAISVLGEA
+2319 GAISVMGEA
-2328 GGTLSALGSQFKH
+2328 GGSLSALGSQFKH

-2386 ASTFVTWAKS
+2386 ASTFLTWAKS

-2859 TAQRDPTGKVARA
+2859 TAQRDSTGKVARA

-3201 ETLRKADITE
+3201 ETLRQADITE
-3211 FDAEAFTE
+3211 FDAQAFTE

-3240 IYSELDAKTRKERG
+3240 IYSELDAKSRKERG

-3286 AAIEQSRRWQGEIKL
+3286 AAVEQSRRWQGEIKL

-3307 VMDVDYFTHE
+3307 VMDVDFFTHE

-3441 RKVKRSTFDPNS
+3441 RKVKRSTFEPNS

-3551 DEPSGDS
+3551 DEPS
-3558 STIMFSRSTVA
+3558 
-3569 GGVKGDAVS
+3569 
-3578 ETRIN
+3578 
-3583 RGLVELWAANV
+3583 
-3594 MRDNPVISAAGKIV
+3594 RDSAASDG
-3608 RVVSSESELPDAV
+3608 VV
-3621 KQEIDKD
+3621 
-3628 KSHNTI
+3628 
-3634 KGVLYG
+3634 
-3640 KQVYIVA
+3640 
-3647 DKHNDQGS
+3647 
-3655 IEQVLLHELAGHYGL
+3655 
-3670 RKLFGDNIKAE
+3670 
-3681 LADIRT
+3681 
-3687 RLGGKSGVLKL
+3687 
-3698 AKKFNVN
+3698 
-3705 LAHYATDYDSRMKS
+3705 
-3719 GELTPEQVDDL
+3719 
-3730 LFDELLAHVSEMPRM
+3730 
-3745 AKPLER
+3745 
-3751 MWQKIR
+3751 
-3757 QYLHKLGF
+3757 
-3765 TATAGYT
+3765 
-3772 SADLL
+3772 
-3777 DLIQAIRNNLIENP
+3777 
-3791 DPDGTG
+3791 
-3797 PSPKRKS
+3797 
-3804 KPNESRED
+3804 
-3812 AAEILFSRTAKAQG
+3812 LFSRTSTNAGRTGVKTGKIAGGITVKRSTIDAVTRTALGKLGLKNFTLRFETVDTEADLPDYVKTAIAKNDAQGEVYGLYDTKEHKVWLVAEKHNYASEVEETIFHEVAGHVGLARLLKEGKAQPDMNTLALRLG
-3826 MSADEALAQKQ
+3826 GIKGIQRLAEKNGVDLAPYLNSAQTLTKADAEEILVQELVAHIAEQQKFATPIQRLLAKVRAMLRSLFGFIYSPEFNNNELLTLVFKAKEQLKAPPPKDKVTRPENNALFFSRSRSQGVPAYTASTSNQMSADEALAQKQ

-3905 LAEEAAKIAEDL
+3905 LAEEAAKMAEDL

-3949 QSREED
+3949 QSREEE

-4331 GGEKEA
+4331 GSEKEA

-4448 SQNMTYYLWANLA
+4448 RQNMSYYLWANMI

-4472 SMARKQL
+4472 AMARTQL

-4568 STAYVE
+4568 SSAYVE

-4580 GPVLGGIGVSWAQ
+4580 GPVIGGIGVSWAQ
-4593 GLSDISNDQFAR
+4593 GLADISNDQFAR
-4605 GIERIPPKA
+4605 GIELIPPKA

-4654 AIGRANLQY
+4654 AIGRANFQY

-4719 ITTEG
+4719 ITTEI
-4724 LQQSIKTRQRNLS
+4724 LRQSLKVRDRKRSIT
-4737 KMQNGIQVN
+4737 QNGVQVN
-4746 PKLERLVAEYDFF
+4746 PKMNSLFMQYDYF

>member
-13 PKSTINASTDMSQS
+13 PKSTINATTDMSQS

-80 SFRDLMSSGSDYLQ
+80 SFRDLMSSGSDSLQ

-108 LFEENE
+108 IFEENE

-150 AGAGAKVALR
+150 AGVGAKVALR

-290 GKMGKKGMVAGAAKG
+290 GKMGKKGVVAGAVKG
-305 AITEGGTEFIEGYG
+305 ALAEGGTEFIEGYG

-342 LVDGLEGAVIGG
+342 LVDGLEGAVIGA

-398 DEAQAMPNNGD
+398 EDAQAMPHNGD

-434 HGAQQRQAD
+434 QGAQQRQAD
-443 NGRDAAIR
+443 NGRDAALR
-451 SRFAQSRQALTE
+451 TRFAQSRQALTE

-485 TRAAEIE
+485 IRAAEIE

-601 ARRYPQPEKEKATGD
+601 ARRYPQPEKAKVTGD
-616 QDDGLAQFKSARFDR
+616 QDDGLARFKSARFDR

-647 VAQLAA
+647 AAQLAA

-785 AARRRADYEANLPE
+785 AARSRAEYEANLPE
-799 NIERRKNAEALFK
+799 NIERRKNVEALFK

-854 SSLPVI
+854 RSLPVI

-885 AALKREANAP
+885 AALKEEASTQSVGSLDEPNIIRQAKAVIREVIDNNGGAKPKLKGVREAYRDKGFTAKALQEALGDK
-895 STQVQDENAS
+895 SLADFEREQKES
-905 TDKLSDEDEGYV
+905 YTDKLS
-917 GKLRQTFR
+917 
-925 TSTTGANAIN
+925 
-935 RGVFPN
+935 
-941 QKPYESLDDFITSVS
+941 
-956 ASIFHGAHGR
+956 
-966 EWRKHNDKVTPR
+966 
-978 ELELGKVGYA
+978 
-988 RYLEE
+988 
-993 GGKPF
+993 
-998 EEANADAVDTNT
+998 
-1010 EPDIVQQAKELI
+1010 
-1022 REMVEKTGGSLK
+1022 
-1034 GIRNAYRTKGFTAS
+1034 
-1048 DLQKALGGQDVSQF
+1048 
-1062 EREVKQA
+1062 
-1069 LLASPEVSKSDELSS
+1069 
-1084 NDKANRWQKPY
+1084 
-1095 STQVKYDSVGRVVI
+1095 
-1109 TDSNYDFFQLTIAKD
+1109 
-1124 DGYAIAYLEV
+1124 
-1134 FDNPD
+1134 
-1139 SIAGSGAVTRAYLEG
+1139 
-1154 LRDAKSRD
+1154 
-1162 IGWRSDTI
+1162 
-1170 MSDSTEKMY
+1170 
-1179 ERLIRMGV
+1179 
-1187 PFRFDGWKYV
+1187 
-1197 IDAPELTK
+1197 
-1205 VGIGNIIKSMGDYPN
+1205 
-1220 QKPTQNVKNKTSIEN
+1220 
-1235 IQNELREEIDNN
+1235 
-1247 RQLGADNAPVF
+1247 
-1258 NNRYL
+1258 
-1263 QKMWGWEKNNRSFL
+1263 
-1277 SMQRVAQ
+1277 
-1284 DRYLLE
+1284 
-1290 NSITEMMMGLPADS
+1290 
-1304 EITLSGDELNLIQR
+1304 
-1318 SISDALSSIRYVN
+1318 ALSEPSIHSGQEVP
-1331 DDYVRAFERLKS
+1331 LQSK
-1343 ELENLSI
+1343 
-1350 TVQTDQKYGG
+1350 
-1360 LFDKAKMKI
+1360 
-1369 KIGDIG
+1369 GDIDHG
-1375 NIEAERVSISSFS
+1375 NE
-1388 STTFSYNGGASNIGL
+1388 TSN
-1403 SSSFRAVINDLVASH
+1403 
-1418 RSGAEKS
+1418 
-1425 ATNGRKPLNSEV
+1425 
-1437 DFKRFER
+1437 
-1444 VETAEGDLLEI
+1444 TARLD
-1455 LGQITHGTSDDALVT
+1455 
-1470 VGVNPDTLG
+1470 
-1479 SSKRRVSVG
+1479 
-1488 ELRTLRQNN
+1488 
-1497 SNPTQSD
+1497 
-1504 LQLNQAIKGDS
+1504 
-1515 TNDNRGTTESQ
+1515 
-1526 SNERSARQS
+1526 ERSSPQS

-1557 SAGRRANEPESALL
+1557 SAGRRANESRRTLP
-1571 DSGERSVSRDAI
+1571 DSTERSVSRDAI

-1648 TSKSQQ
+1648 TSKAQQ

-1713 GNFIGWQPSE
+1713 GNFIGWQPSD

-1864 KLKQGETAKNTVWTD
+1864 KLRQGETANNTVWTD

-1988 NGAQVYEVTPDSIW
+1988 KGAQVYEVTPDSIW

-2026 FADNEFLNKGK
+2026 FADNQFLNKGK

-2061 QQSKNQALSALDDAI
+2061 QQSKNQALNALDDAI

-2157 AGLDNVSD
+2157 AGLDSVSD

-2304 EALGYKATVNVNRHI
+2304 EALGYKAKVTVNRHI

-2328 GGTLSALGSQFKH
+2328 GGSLSALGSQFKH

-2496 HKDILKLYPSAK
+2496 HKDILMLYPSAN

-2824 LKTKEERI
+2824 LKNKEERI

-2927 ISSRLEIY
+2927 ISSRLDIY

-2948 VDKVNAQA
+2948 VDKVSAQA

-3000 GIPDDEIA
+3000 SIPDDEIA

-3201 ETLRKADITE
+3201 ETLRQADITE
-3211 FDAEAFTE
+3211 FDAQAFTT

-3279 AIIQPAI
+3279 SIIQPAI
-3286 AAIEQSRRWQGEIKL
+3286 AAVEQSRRWQGEIKL

-3307 VMDVDYFTHE
+3307 VMDVDYFSHE
-3317 GTKTPLID
+3317 GSKTPLID

-3396 TALKQELDEAK
+3396 TAFKQELDEAK

-3511 EVIPQ
+3511 AVIPQ

-3551 DEPSGDS
+3551 DEPS
-3558 STIMFSRSTVA
+3558 
-3569 GGVKGDAVS
+3569 
-3578 ETRIN
+3578 
-3583 RGLVELWAANV
+3583 
-3594 MRDNPVISAAGKIV
+3594 RDSAASDG
-3608 RVVSSESELPDAV
+3608 VV
-3621 KQEIDKD
+3621 
-3628 KSHNTI
+3628 
-3634 KGVLYG
+3634 
-3640 KQVYIVA
+3640 
-3647 DKHNDQGS
+3647 
-3655 IEQVLLHELAGHYGL
+3655 
-3670 RKLFGDNIKAE
+3670 
-3681 LADIRT
+3681 
-3687 RLGGKSGVLKL
+3687 
-3698 AKKFNVN
+3698 
-3705 LAHYATDYDSRMKS
+3705 
-3719 GELTPEQVDDL
+3719 
-3730 LFDELLAHVSEMPRM
+3730 
-3745 AKPLER
+3745 
-3751 MWQKIR
+3751 
-3757 QYLHKLGF
+3757 
-3765 TATAGYT
+3765 
-3772 SADLL
+3772 
-3777 DLIQAIRNNLIENP
+3777 
-3791 DPDGTG
+3791 
-3797 PSPKRKS
+3797 
-3804 KPNESRED
+3804 
-3812 AAEILFSRTAKAQG
+3812 LFSRTSTNAGRTGVKTGKIAGGITVKRSTIDAVTRTALGKLGLKNFTLRFETVDTEADLPDYVKTAIAKNDAQGEVYGLYDTKEHKVWLVAEKHNYASEVEETIFHEVAGHVGLARLLKEGKAQPDMNTLALRLG
-3826 MSADEALAQKQ
+3826 GIKGIQRLAEKNGVDLAPYLNSAQTLTKADAEEILVQELVAHLAEQQKFATPIQRLLAKVRAMLRSLFGFIYSPEFNNNELLTLVFKAKEQLKAPPPKDKVTRPENNTLFFSRSRSQGVPADTASTSNQMSADEALAQKQ

-3848 YGAPVIGQSLDAL
+3848 YGVPVIGQSLDAL

-3905 LAEEAAKIAEDL
+3905 LAEEAAKIADDL

-3922 ANPKEADELFAFA
+3922 ANQKEADELFAFA

-3949 QSREED
+3949 QSREEE

-4114 SLNSGMKAQF
+4114 SLNSGMKAKF

-4138 LQLVEKANMHTPAK
+4138 LQLVEQANMHTPAK

-4317 NRPKGQGVLGSVLT
+4317 NRPKGQGILGSVLT

-4337 MRRAVAQGVIDVTQA
+4337 MRRAVAQGVIDVTQT

-4512 DDDEPFDA
+4512 DDDEPFDV

-4580 GPVLGGIGVSWAQ
+4580 GPVIGGIGVSWAQ
-4593 GLSDISNDQFAR
+4593 GLADISNDQFAR

-4623 YINEGGVTTKN
+4623 YINEGGVNTKN

-4692 LKDGEAMKSVMVKIR
+4692 LKDGEAMKSVMVKVR

-4719 ITTEG
+4719 ITSEI
-4724 LQQSIKTRQRNLS
+4724 LRQSLKVRARKRSIT
-4737 KMQNGIQVN
+4737 QNGVQVN
-4746 PKLERLVAEYDFF
+4746 PKMNALVMQYDYF

>member
-13 PKSTINASTDMSQS
+13 LKSTINATTDMSQS

-71 SENFLGVGE
+71 SENFLSVGE

-108 LFEENE
+108 IFEENE

-160 STITKSM
+160 TTITKSM

-174 KAAQAVADKAIS
+174 EAAQAVADKAIS
-186 RMAATGAG
+186 RMASAGAG
-194 ATGVGT
+194 ATGVGI

-215 MDSSWLADNSEYFQ
+215 MDSSWLADNSAYFK

-236 DDPQYQ
+236 DDPKNQ

-253 KEETASY
+253 KQETASY

-290 GKMGKKGMVAGAAKG
+290 GKIAKKGVVAGAVKG
-305 AITEGGTEFIEGYG
+305 ALAEGGTEFIEGYG

-342 LVDGLEGAVIGG
+342 LVDGLEGAVIGA

-360 GAVGGYRAKGQPTEN
+360 GAVGGYRAKGQLTEN

-391 EIAEQAA
+391 EIAEKEIAEQAA
-398 DEAQAMPNNGD
+398 EDAQAMPHNGD

-434 HGAQQRQAD
+434 QGAQQRQAD
-443 NGRDAAIR
+443 NGRDAALR
-451 SRFAQSRQALTE
+451 TRFAQSRQALTE

-485 TRAAEIE
+485 IRAAEIE

-592 LERMVELEY
+592 LERMVKLEY

-690 ANQKG
+690 ANQEG

-701 RQADLDAR
+701 RQIDLDAR
-709 RERLGQPVSSFVE
+709 RERLGQPVSSFVD

-742 IAGKTSRMSKR
+742 IEGKTSRMSKR

-785 AARRRADYEANLPE
+785 AARRRADYEANQPE

-871 ANKFVGKTAAMMNA
+871 ANQFVGKTAAMMNA
-885 AALKREANAP
+885 AALKKEASTQSVGSLDEPNIIRQAKAVIREVIDNNGGAKPKLKGVREAYRDKGFTAKALQEALGDK
-895 STQVQDENAS
+895 SLADFERDQKES
-905 TDKLSDEDEGYV
+905 YTDKLS
-917 GKLRQTFR
+917 
-925 TSTTGANAIN
+925 
-935 RGVFPN
+935 
-941 QKPYESLDDFITSVS
+941 
-956 ASIFHGAHGR
+956 
-966 EWRKHNDKVTPR
+966 
-978 ELELGKVGYA
+978 
-988 RYLEE
+988 
-993 GGKPF
+993 
-998 EEANADAVDTNT
+998 
-1010 EPDIVQQAKELI
+1010 
-1022 REMVEKTGGSLK
+1022 
-1034 GIRNAYRTKGFTAS
+1034 
-1048 DLQKALGGQDVSQF
+1048 
-1062 EREVKQA
+1062 
-1069 LLASPEVSKSDELSS
+1069 
-1084 NDKANRWQKPY
+1084 
-1095 STQVKYDSVGRVVI
+1095 
-1109 TDSNYDFFQLTIAKD
+1109 
-1124 DGYAIAYLEV
+1124 
-1134 FDNPD
+1134 
-1139 SIAGSGAVTRAYLEG
+1139 
-1154 LRDAKSRD
+1154 
-1162 IGWRSDTI
+1162 
-1170 MSDSTEKMY
+1170 
-1179 ERLIRMGV
+1179 
-1187 PFRFDGWKYV
+1187 
-1197 IDAPELTK
+1197 
-1205 VGIGNIIKSMGDYPN
+1205 
-1220 QKPTQNVKNKTSIEN
+1220 
-1235 IQNELREEIDNN
+1235 
-1247 RQLGADNAPVF
+1247 
-1258 NNRYL
+1258 
-1263 QKMWGWEKNNRSFL
+1263 
-1277 SMQRVAQ
+1277 
-1284 DRYLLE
+1284 
-1290 NSITEMMMGLPADS
+1290 
-1304 EITLSGDELNLIQR
+1304 
-1318 SISDALSSIRYVN
+1318 ALSEPSIHSGQEVP
-1331 DDYVRAFERLKS
+1331 LQSK
-1343 ELENLSI
+1343 
-1350 TVQTDQKYGG
+1350 
-1360 LFDKAKMKI
+1360 
-1369 KIGDIG
+1369 GDIDHG
-1375 NIEAERVSISSFS
+1375 NE
-1388 STTFSYNGGASNIGL
+1388 TSN
-1403 SSSFRAVINDLVASH
+1403 
-1418 RSGAEKS
+1418 
-1425 ATNGRKPLNSEV
+1425 
-1437 DFKRFER
+1437 
-1444 VETAEGDLLEI
+1444 TARLD
-1455 LGQITHGTSDDALVT
+1455 
-1470 VGVNPDTLG
+1470 
-1479 SSKRRVSVG
+1479 
-1488 ELRTLRQNN
+1488 
-1497 SNPTQSD
+1497 
-1504 LQLNQAIKGDS
+1504 
-1515 TNDNRGTTESQ
+1515 
-1526 SNERSARQS
+1526 ERSSPQS

-1557 SAGRRANEPESALL
+1557 SAGRRANESRRTLP
-1571 DSGERSVSRDAI
+1571 DSTERSVSRDAI

-1648 TSKSQQ
+1648 TSKAQQ

-1713 GNFIGWQPSE
+1713 GNFIGWQPSD

-1864 KLKQGETAKNTVWTD
+1864 KLKQGETAKNTVWTA

-1913 ENESTVNPVSQHA
+1913 ENESTVNPVPQHA

-2026 FADNEFLNKGK
+2026 FADNQFLNKGK

-2061 QQSKNQALSALDDAI
+2061 QQSKNQALNALDDAI

-2128 QAFATKGKN
+2128 KAFATKGKN

-2157 AGLDNVSD
+2157 AGLDNVSER
-2165 SGEVTK
+2165 GEVTK

-2190 NVSDA
+2190 NVADA

-2223 AKLTEGEK
+2223 TKLTEGEK

-2304 EALGYKATVNVNRHI
+2304 EALGYKAKVTVNRHI

-2496 HKDILKLYPSAK
+2496 HKDILTLYPSAK

-2613 IGFSFGDLGV
+2613 IGFTFGDLGV

-2872 AERIKSIYD
+2872 AERIKLIYG

-2927 ISSRLEIY
+2927 ISSRLDIY

-2956 ETGEI
+2956 ETGEM

-3201 ETLRKADITE
+3201 ETLRQADITE
-3211 FDAEAFTE
+3211 FDAQAFTE

-3286 AAIEQSRRWQGEIKL
+3286 AAVEQSRRWQGEIKL

-3307 VMDVDYFTHE
+3307 VMDVDYFTNE

-3429 ETPNKFVDRETL
+3429 ETPNKFVDREKL

-3480 DSVMPALDANGD
+3480 DSVMPALDANGN

-3531 KARHEARQIEE
+3531 KARHEARQVEE
-3542 AKREIGSPV
+3542 AKREIGSPL

-3558 STIMFSRSTVA
+3558 AASD
-3569 GGVKGDAVS
+3569 GVV
-3578 ETRIN
+3578 
-3583 RGLVELWAANV
+3583 
-3594 MRDNPVISAAGKIV
+3594 
-3608 RVVSSESELPDAV
+3608 
-3621 KQEIDKD
+3621 
-3628 KSHNTI
+3628 
-3634 KGVLYG
+3634 
-3640 KQVYIVA
+3640 
-3647 DKHNDQGS
+3647 
-3655 IEQVLLHELAGHYGL
+3655 
-3670 RKLFGDNIKAE
+3670 
-3681 LADIRT
+3681 
-3687 RLGGKSGVLKL
+3687 
-3698 AKKFNVN
+3698 
-3705 LAHYATDYDSRMKS
+3705 
-3719 GELTPEQVDDL
+3719 
-3730 LFDELLAHVSEMPRM
+3730 
-3745 AKPLER
+3745 
-3751 MWQKIR
+3751 
-3757 QYLHKLGF
+3757 
-3765 TATAGYT
+3765 
-3772 SADLL
+3772 
-3777 DLIQAIRNNLIENP
+3777 
-3791 DPDGTG
+3791 
-3797 PSPKRKS
+3797 
-3804 KPNESRED
+3804 
-3812 AAEILFSRTAKAQG
+3812 LFSRTSTNAGRTGVKTGKIAGGITVKRSTIDAVTRTALGKLGLKDFTLRFETVDTEADLSDYVKTAIAKNDAQGEVYGLYDTKEHKVWLVAEKHNYTSEVEETIFHEVAGHVGLARLLKEGKAQPDMNTLALRLG
-3826 MSADEALAQKQ
+3826 GIKGIQRLAEKNGVDLAPYLNSAQTLTKADAEEILVQELVAHLAEQQKFATPIQRLLAKVRAMLRSLFGFIYSPEFNNNELLTLVFKAKEQLKTPPPKDKVTRPENNALFFSRSRSQGVPADTASTSNQMSADEALEQKQ

-3874 GEVSTVIDKPL
+3874 GKVSTVIDKPL

-3900 VTQNM
+3900 VTQNL
-3905 LAEEAAKIAEDL
+3905 LAEEAAKMAEDL

-3949 QSREED
+3949 QSREEE

-4317 NRPKGQGVLGSVLT
+4317 NRPKGQGILGSVLT

-4493 ALPLWAITTA
+4493 ALPLWAITMA
-4503 IDAAQEIVG
+4503 IEAAQEIVG

-4593 GLSDISNDQFAR
+4593 GLADISNDQFAR

-4692 LKDGEAMKSVMVKIR
+4692 LKDGEAMKAMMVKIR

-4719 ITTEG
+4719 ITTEI
-4724 LQQSIKTRQRNLS
+4724 LRQSLKVRARKRSIT
-4737 KMQNGIQVN
+4737 QNGVQVN
-4746 PKLERLVAEYDFF
+4746 PKMNSLVMQYDYF

>member
-13 PKSTINASTDMSQS
+13 LKSTINASTDMSQS

-80 SFRDLMSSGSDYLQ
+80 GFRDLMSSGSDYLQ

-108 LFEENE
+108 IFEENE

-290 GKMGKKGMVAGAAKG
+290 GKMGKKGVVAGAAKG
-305 AITEGGTEFIEGYG
+305 ALTEGGTEFIEGYG

-354 ALGGPI
+354 ALGGPL

-434 HGAQQRQAD
+434 QGAQQRQAD

-475 TIEMARAVDP
+475 TIDMARAVDP

-507 AQLEREYESL
+507 AQLELEYESL

-558 NEYQLDDTVSSRK
+558 NEYQLDDTVNSRK

-601 ARRYPQPEKEKATGD
+601 ARRYPQPEKAKITGD

-647 VAQLAA
+647 AAQLAA
-653 AQRERDSRPASPDEN
+653 AQRERDSRPDSPEEN

-733 KKPIRDFAG
+733 KKPIRDFSG

-835 NALVDASPQGSVL
+835 NALVDASPPGSVL

-871 ANKFVGKTAAMMNA
+871 ANQFVGKTAAMMNT
-885 AALKREANAP
+885 AALKKEA
-895 STQVQDENAS
+895 STQS
-905 TDKLSDEDEGYV
+905 V
-917 GKLRQTFR
+917 G
-925 TSTTGANAIN
+925 
-935 RGVFPN
+935 
-941 QKPYESLDDFITSVS
+941 SLD
-956 ASIFHGAHGR
+956 
-966 EWRKHNDKVTPR
+966 
-978 ELELGKVGYA
+978 
-988 RYLEE
+988 
-993 GGKPF
+993 
-998 EEANADAVDTNT
+998 
-1010 EPDIVQQAKELI
+1010 EPDIIRQARAVI
-1022 REMVEKTGGSLK
+1022 REVIDNNGGAKPKLK
-1034 GIRNAYRTKGFTAS
+1034 GVREAYRDKGFTA
-1048 DLQKALGGQDVSQF
+1048 KALQEALGDKSLADF
-1062 EREVKQA
+1062 ERE
-1069 LLASPEVSKSDELSS
+1069 
-1084 NDKANRWQKPY
+1084 QKESY
-1095 STQVKYDSVGRVVI
+1095 T
-1109 TDSNYDFFQLTIAKD
+1109 
-1124 DGYAIAYLEV
+1124 
-1134 FDNPD
+1134 
-1139 SIAGSGAVTRAYLEG
+1139 
-1154 LRDAKSRD
+1154 
-1162 IGWRSDTI
+1162 
-1170 MSDSTEKMY
+1170 
-1179 ERLIRMGV
+1179 ERL
-1187 PFRFDGWKYV
+1187 
-1197 IDAPELTK
+1197 
-1205 VGIGNIIKSMGDYPN
+1205 S
-1220 QKPTQNVKNKTSIEN
+1220 
-1235 IQNELREEIDNN
+1235 
-1247 RQLGADNAPVF
+1247 
-1258 NNRYL
+1258 
-1263 QKMWGWEKNNRSFL
+1263 
-1277 SMQRVAQ
+1277 
-1284 DRYLLE
+1284 
-1290 NSITEMMMGLPADS
+1290 
-1304 EITLSGDELNLIQR
+1304 
-1318 SISDALSSIRYVN
+1318 ALSEPSIH
-1331 DDYVRAFERLKS
+1331 S
-1343 ELENLSI
+1343 
-1350 TVQTDQKYGG
+1350 DQEVPLQSK
-1360 LFDKAKMKI
+1360 
-1369 KIGDIG
+1369 GDIDHG
-1375 NIEAERVSISSFS
+1375 NE
-1388 STTFSYNGGASNIGL
+1388 TSN
-1403 SSSFRAVINDLVASH
+1403 
-1418 RSGAEKS
+1418 
-1425 ATNGRKPLNSEV
+1425 
-1437 DFKRFER
+1437 
-1444 VETAEGDLLEI
+1444 TARLD
-1455 LGQITHGTSDDALVT
+1455 
-1470 VGVNPDTLG
+1470 
-1479 SSKRRVSVG
+1479 
-1488 ELRTLRQNN
+1488 
-1497 SNPTQSD
+1497 
-1504 LQLNQAIKGDS
+1504 
-1515 TNDNRGTTESQ
+1515 
-1526 SNERSARQS
+1526 ERSSPQS
-1535 EVQENEQRGTD
+1535 EVQENERRGTD

-1583 ERLALDEVDNLANGT
+1583 ERLALDEVDSLANGT

-1616 TQSGMPATLEQKKV
+1616 SQSGMPATLEQKKV

-1648 TSKSQQ
+1648 TSKAQQ

-1713 GNFIGWQPSE
+1713 GNFIGWQPSD

-1758 ETPFKHGVFSL
+1758 ETPFKNGVFSL

-1864 KLKQGETAKNTVWTD
+1864 KLKEGETAKNKVWTD

-1940 QGQDLALTPETK
+1940 QGQDLALTPEIK

-2157 AGLDNVSD
+2157 AGLDSVSD

-2190 NVSDA
+2190 NVADA

-2304 EALGYKATVNVNRHI
+2304 EALGYKAKVTVNRHI

-2328 GGTLSALGSQFKH
+2328 GGSLSALGSQFKH

-2824 LKTKEERI
+2824 LKTKEERT

-2956 ETGEI
+2956 ETGEM

-3211 FDAEAFTE
+3211 FDAQAFTE

-3307 VMDVDYFTHE
+3307 VMDVDYLTHE

-3551 DEPSGDS
+3551 DEPS
-3558 STIMFSRSTVA
+3558 
-3569 GGVKGDAVS
+3569 
-3578 ETRIN
+3578 
-3583 RGLVELWAANV
+3583 
-3594 MRDNPVISAAGKIV
+3594 RDSAASDG
-3608 RVVSSESELPDAV
+3608 VV
-3621 KQEIDKD
+3621 
-3628 KSHNTI
+3628 
-3634 KGVLYG
+3634 
-3640 KQVYIVA
+3640 
-3647 DKHNDQGS
+3647 
-3655 IEQVLLHELAGHYGL
+3655 
-3670 RKLFGDNIKAE
+3670 
-3681 LADIRT
+3681 
-3687 RLGGKSGVLKL
+3687 
-3698 AKKFNVN
+3698 
-3705 LAHYATDYDSRMKS
+3705 
-3719 GELTPEQVDDL
+3719 
-3730 LFDELLAHVSEMPRM
+3730 
-3745 AKPLER
+3745 
-3751 MWQKIR
+3751 
-3757 QYLHKLGF
+3757 
-3765 TATAGYT
+3765 
-3772 SADLL
+3772 
-3777 DLIQAIRNNLIENP
+3777 
-3791 DPDGTG
+3791 
-3797 PSPKRKS
+3797 
-3804 KPNESRED
+3804 
-3812 AAEILFSRTAKAQG
+3812 LFSRTSTNAGRTGVKTGKIAGGITVKRSTIDAVTRTALGKLGLKDFTLRFETVDTEADLPDYVKTAIAKNDAQSEVFGLYDTKEHKVWLVAEKHNYASEVEETIFHEVAGHVGLARLLKEGKAQPDMNTLALRLG
-3826 MSADEALAQKQ
+3826 GLKGIQRLAEKNGVDLAPYLNSAQTLTKADAEEILVQELVAHLAEQQKFATPIQRLLAKVRAMLRSLFGFIYSPEFNNNELLTLVFKAKEQLKAPPPKDKVTRPENNTLFFSRSRSQGVPADTASRSNQMSADEALAQKQ

-3905 LAEEAAKIAEDL
+3905 LAEEAAKMAEDL

-3949 QSREED
+3949 QSREEE

-3991 LKQEPNRR
+3991 LEQEPNRR

-4077 GDYWIDFAD
+4077 GDYWVDFAD

-4138 LQLVEKANMHTPAK
+4138 LQLVEQANMHTPAK

-4215 HLDSIQKY
+4215 HLDSIQRY

-4331 GGEKEA
+4331 GSEKEA

-4486 FFIGGAG
+4486 FFIGGTG

-4503 IDAAQEIVG
+4503 IEAAQEIVG

-4533 KENAALIWHGALP
+4533 KENAALIWHGTLP

-4639 SDLTAFELLGQASGF
+4639 IDLTAFELLGQASGF

-4670 NYETFIVKR
+4670 NYETFIVKH

-4692 LKDGEAMKSVMVKIR
+4692 LKDGEAMKAMMVKIR

-4719 ITTEG
+4719 ITTEI
-4724 LQQSIKTRQRNLS
+4724 LRQSLKVRARKRSIT
-4737 KMQNGIQVN
+4737 QNGVQVN
-4746 PKLERLVAEYDFF
+4746 PKMNSLVMQYDYF

>member
-13 PKSTINASTDMSQS
+13 LKSTINASTDMSQS

-80 SFRDLMSSGSDYLQ
+80 GFRDLMSSGSDSLQ
-94 ESMTQDGRDALNSR
+94 ESMTQDGREALNSR

-174 KAAQAVADKAIS
+174 KAAQAVADKTIS
-186 RMAATGAG
+186 RMAATSAG

-290 GKMGKKGMVAGAAKG
+290 GKMGKKGVVAGAAKG

-319 QTYARNQVTNEVTGQ
+319 QTYARNQVINEVTGQ

-354 ALGGPI
+354 ALGGPL
-360 GAVGGYRAKGQPTEN
+360 GAVGGYRAKGQLTEN
-375 TPAQTN
+375 TPTQTN

-409 APAQTAAMNADEP
+409 APAQTAAMNTVDP
-422 VLNPQGQYDELL
+422 TLNPQGQYDELL
-434 HGAQQRQAD
+434 QGAQQRQAD
-443 NGRDAAIR
+443 NSRDAAIR

-475 TIEMARAVDP
+475 TIDMARAVDP

-537 NQNRLDMAK
+537 NQIRLDMAK

-558 NEYQLDDTVSSRK
+558 NEYQLDDTVNSRK

-601 ARRYPQPEKEKATGD
+601 ARRYPQPEKAKITGD
-616 QDDGLAQFKSARFDR
+616 QDDGLARFKSARFDR
-631 DTALAAI
+631 DTAQAAI

-647 VAQLAA
+647 AAQLAA

-668 PAWFGVH
+668 PAWFGVY

-695 QAQASE
+695 QAQASV
-701 RQADLDAR
+701 RQIDLDAR
-709 RERLGQPVSSFVE
+709 RERLGQSVSSFVE
-722 RPNSMKMREQG
+722 RPNTMKMRELG

-753 LRKRLSR
+753 LRKRFGR

-785 AARRRADYEANLPE
+785 AARLRADYEANLPE
-799 NIERRKNAEALFK
+799 NIERCKNAEALFK

-871 ANKFVGKTAAMMNA
+871 ANQFVGKTAAMMNA
-885 AALKREANAP
+885 AALKKEA
-895 STQVQDENAS
+895 STQS
-905 TDKLSDEDEGYV
+905 V
-917 GKLRQTFR
+917 G
-925 TSTTGANAIN
+925 
-935 RGVFPN
+935 
-941 QKPYESLDDFITSVS
+941 SLD
-956 ASIFHGAHGR
+956 
-966 EWRKHNDKVTPR
+966 
-978 ELELGKVGYA
+978 
-988 RYLEE
+988 
-993 GGKPF
+993 
-998 EEANADAVDTNT
+998 
-1010 EPDIVQQAKELI
+1010 EPDIIRQAKAVI
-1022 REMVEKTGGSLK
+1022 REVIDNNGGAKPKLK
-1034 GIRNAYRTKGFTAS
+1034 GVREAYRDKGFTA
-1048 DLQKALGGQDVSQF
+1048 KALQEALGDKSLADF
-1062 EREVKQA
+1062 ERE
-1069 LLASPEVSKSDELSS
+1069 
-1084 NDKANRWQKPY
+1084 QKGSY
-1095 STQVKYDSVGRVVI
+1095 S
-1109 TDSNYDFFQLTIAKD
+1109 
-1124 DGYAIAYLEV
+1124 
-1134 FDNPD
+1134 
-1139 SIAGSGAVTRAYLEG
+1139 
-1154 LRDAKSRD
+1154 
-1162 IGWRSDTI
+1162 
-1170 MSDSTEKMY
+1170 
-1179 ERLIRMGV
+1179 ERL
-1187 PFRFDGWKYV
+1187 
-1197 IDAPELTK
+1197 
-1205 VGIGNIIKSMGDYPN
+1205 S
-1220 QKPTQNVKNKTSIEN
+1220 
-1235 IQNELREEIDNN
+1235 
-1247 RQLGADNAPVF
+1247 
-1258 NNRYL
+1258 
-1263 QKMWGWEKNNRSFL
+1263 
-1277 SMQRVAQ
+1277 
-1284 DRYLLE
+1284 
-1290 NSITEMMMGLPADS
+1290 
-1304 EITLSGDELNLIQR
+1304 
-1318 SISDALSSIRYVN
+1318 ALSEPSIHSGQEVP
-1331 DDYVRAFERLKS
+1331 LQSK
-1343 ELENLSI
+1343 
-1350 TVQTDQKYGG
+1350 
-1360 LFDKAKMKI
+1360 
-1369 KIGDIG
+1369 GDIDHG
-1375 NIEAERVSISSFS
+1375 NE
-1388 STTFSYNGGASNIGL
+1388 TSN
-1403 SSSFRAVINDLVASH
+1403 
-1418 RSGAEKS
+1418 
-1425 ATNGRKPLNSEV
+1425 
-1437 DFKRFER
+1437 
-1444 VETAEGDLLEI
+1444 TARLD
-1455 LGQITHGTSDDALVT
+1455 
-1470 VGVNPDTLG
+1470 
-1479 SSKRRVSVG
+1479 
-1488 ELRTLRQNN
+1488 
-1497 SNPTQSD
+1497 
-1504 LQLNQAIKGDS
+1504 
-1515 TNDNRGTTESQ
+1515 
-1526 SNERSARQS
+1526 ERSSPQS

-1557 SAGRRANEPESALL
+1557 SAGRRANESESALL

-1648 TSKSQQ
+1648 TSKAQQ

-1713 GNFIGWQPSE
+1713 GNFIGWQPSD

-1904 AQGTMYRGD
+1904 AQGKMYRGD
-1913 ENESTVNPVSQHA
+1913 ESESTVNPVPQHA

-1988 NGAQVYEVTPDSIW
+1988 KGAQVYEVTPDSIW
-2002 SDDGWLM
+2002 NDDGWLM

-2046 LKESAVKAVLAYLTG
+2046 LKESAVKAVLDYLTG
-2061 QQSKNQALSALDDAI
+2061 QQSKNQALNALDEAI

-2089 KAMLTI
+2089 KAILTI

-2157 AGLDNVSD
+2157 AGLDSVSD

-2190 NVSDA
+2190 NVADA

-2265 LDTNVKLLEAVLPE
+2265 LDANVKLLEAVLPE

-2304 EALGYKATVNVNRHI
+2304 EALGYKAKVTVNRHI

-2496 HKDILKLYPSAK
+2496 HKDILTLYPSAK

-2613 IGFSFGDLGV
+2613 IGFTFGDLGV

-3211 FDAEAFTE
+3211 FDAQAFTE

-3286 AAIEQSRRWQGEIKL
+3286 AAVEQSRRWQGEIKL

-3317 GTKTPLID
+3317 GSKTPLID

-3516 PTQTPKAEYAFLAEA
+3516 PAQTPKAEYAFLAEA

-3542 AKREIGSPV
+3542 AKREISSPV

-3558 STIMFSRSTVA
+3558 AASD
-3569 GGVKGDAVS
+3569 GVV
-3578 ETRIN
+3578 
-3583 RGLVELWAANV
+3583 
-3594 MRDNPVISAAGKIV
+3594 
-3608 RVVSSESELPDAV
+3608 
-3621 KQEIDKD
+3621 
-3628 KSHNTI
+3628 
-3634 KGVLYG
+3634 
-3640 KQVYIVA
+3640 
-3647 DKHNDQGS
+3647 
-3655 IEQVLLHELAGHYGL
+3655 
-3670 RKLFGDNIKAE
+3670 
-3681 LADIRT
+3681 
-3687 RLGGKSGVLKL
+3687 
-3698 AKKFNVN
+3698 
-3705 LAHYATDYDSRMKS
+3705 
-3719 GELTPEQVDDL
+3719 
-3730 LFDELLAHVSEMPRM
+3730 
-3745 AKPLER
+3745 
-3751 MWQKIR
+3751 
-3757 QYLHKLGF
+3757 
-3765 TATAGYT
+3765 
-3772 SADLL
+3772 
-3777 DLIQAIRNNLIENP
+3777 
-3791 DPDGTG
+3791 
-3797 PSPKRKS
+3797 
-3804 KPNESRED
+3804 
-3812 AAEILFSRTAKAQG
+3812 LFSRTSTNAGRTGVKTGKIAGGITVKRSTIDAVTRTALGKLGLKDFTLRFETVDTEADLPDYVKTAIAKNDAQGEVYGLYDTKEHKVWLVAEKHNYASEVEETIFHEVAGHVGLARLLKEGKAQPDMNTLALRLG
-3826 MSADEALAQKQ
+3826 GIKGIQRLAEQNGVDLAPYLNSAQTLTKADAEEILVQELVAHLAEQQKFATPIQRLLAKVRAMLRSLFGFIYSPEFNNNELLTLVFKAKEQLKAPPPKDKVTRPENNTLFFSRSRSQGVPADTASRSNQMSADEALAQKQ

-3905 LAEEAAKIAEDL
+3905 LAEEAAKMAEDL

-3949 QSREED
+3949 QSREEE

-4138 LQLVEKANMHTPAK
+4138 LQLVEQANMHTPAK

-4286 LPILGSRYGMA
+4286 LPILGSHYGMA

-4317 NRPKGQGVLGSVLT
+4317 NRPKGQGILGSVLT

-4503 IDAAQEIVG
+4503 IEAAQEIVG

-4580 GPVLGGIGVSWAQ
+4580 GPVIGGIGVSWAQ
-4593 GLSDISNDQFAR
+4593 GLADISNDQFAR
-4605 GIERIPPKA
+4605 GIELIPPKA

-4692 LKDGEAMKSVMVKIR
+4692 LKDGEAMKSVMVKVR

-4724 LQQSIKTRQRNLS
+4724 LQQSIKMRLRNIS
-4737 KMQNGIQVN
+4737 KTQNGIRLN

>member
-13 PKSTINASTDMSQS
+13 PKSTINATTDMSQS

-290 GKMGKKGMVAGAAKG
+290 GKMGKKGVVAGAAKG

-354 ALGGPI
+354 ALGGPL

-398 DEAQAMPNNGD
+398 EDAQVMPNNGD
-409 APAQTAAMNADEP
+409 APAQTAAMNAVDP
-422 VLNPQGQYDELL
+422 TLNPQGQYDELL
-434 HGAQQRQAD
+434 QGAQQRQTD
-443 NGRDAAIR
+443 NSRDAAIR

-475 TIEMARAVDP
+475 TIDMARAVDP

-586 RNKPEL
+586 RNNPEL
-592 LERMVELEY
+592 LERMVKLEY

-616 QDDGLAQFKSARFDR
+616 QDDGLARFKSARFDR
-631 DTALAAI
+631 DTAQAAI

-647 VAQLAA
+647 AAQLAA
-653 AQRERDSRPASPDEN
+653 TQRERDSRPASPDEN

-701 RQADLDAR
+701 RQADLDSR

-722 RPNSMKMREQG
+722 RPNTMKMRELS

-753 LRKRLSR
+753 LRKRLGR

-885 AALKREANAP
+885 AALKKEA
-895 STQVQDENAS
+895 STQS
-905 TDKLSDEDEGYV
+905 V
-917 GKLRQTFR
+917 G
-925 TSTTGANAIN
+925 
-935 RGVFPN
+935 
-941 QKPYESLDDFITSVS
+941 SLD
-956 ASIFHGAHGR
+956 
-966 EWRKHNDKVTPR
+966 
-978 ELELGKVGYA
+978 
-988 RYLEE
+988 
-993 GGKPF
+993 
-998 EEANADAVDTNT
+998 
-1010 EPDIVQQAKELI
+1010 EPDIIQQAKAVI
-1022 REMVEKTGGSLK
+1022 REVIDNNGGYKPKLK
-1034 GIRNAYRTKGFTAS
+1034 GVREAYRDKGFTA
-1048 DLQKALGGQDVSQF
+1048 KALQEALGDKSLADF
-1062 EREVKQA
+1062 ERE
-1069 LLASPEVSKSDELSS
+1069 
-1084 NDKANRWQKPY
+1084 QKERY
-1095 STQVKYDSVGRVVI
+1095 T
-1109 TDSNYDFFQLTIAKD
+1109 
-1124 DGYAIAYLEV
+1124 
-1134 FDNPD
+1134 
-1139 SIAGSGAVTRAYLEG
+1139 
-1154 LRDAKSRD
+1154 
-1162 IGWRSDTI
+1162 
-1170 MSDSTEKMY
+1170 
-1179 ERLIRMGV
+1179 ERL
-1187 PFRFDGWKYV
+1187 
-1197 IDAPELTK
+1197 
-1205 VGIGNIIKSMGDYPN
+1205 S
-1220 QKPTQNVKNKTSIEN
+1220 
-1235 IQNELREEIDNN
+1235 
-1247 RQLGADNAPVF
+1247 
-1258 NNRYL
+1258 
-1263 QKMWGWEKNNRSFL
+1263 
-1277 SMQRVAQ
+1277 
-1284 DRYLLE
+1284 
-1290 NSITEMMMGLPADS
+1290 
-1304 EITLSGDELNLIQR
+1304 
-1318 SISDALSSIRYVN
+1318 ALSEPSIHSGQEVP
-1331 DDYVRAFERLKS
+1331 LQSK
-1343 ELENLSI
+1343 
-1350 TVQTDQKYGG
+1350 
-1360 LFDKAKMKI
+1360 
-1369 KIGDIG
+1369 GDIDHG
-1375 NIEAERVSISSFS
+1375 NE
-1388 STTFSYNGGASNIGL
+1388 TSN
-1403 SSSFRAVINDLVASH
+1403 
-1418 RSGAEKS
+1418 
-1425 ATNGRKPLNSEV
+1425 
-1437 DFKRFER
+1437 
-1444 VETAEGDLLEI
+1444 TARLD
-1455 LGQITHGTSDDALVT
+1455 
-1470 VGVNPDTLG
+1470 
-1479 SSKRRVSVG
+1479 
-1488 ELRTLRQNN
+1488 
-1497 SNPTQSD
+1497 
-1504 LQLNQAIKGDS
+1504 
-1515 TNDNRGTTESQ
+1515 
-1526 SNERSARQS
+1526 ERSSPQS

-1557 SAGRRANEPESALL
+1557 SAGRRANESRRTLP
-1571 DSGERSVSRDAI
+1571 DSTERSVSRDAI

-1713 GNFIGWQPSE
+1713 GNFIGWQPSY

-1758 ETPFKHGVFSL
+1758 ETPFKNGVFSL

-1891 WFAQNPQYILGEV
+1891 WFAQNTQYILGEV

-1940 QGQDLALTPETK
+1940 QGQDLALTPEIK

-1988 NGAQVYEVTPDSIW
+1988 KGAQVYEVTPDSIW

-2046 LKESAVKAVLAYLTG
+2046 LKESAVKAMLAYLTG

-2089 KAMLTI
+2089 KGILTI

-2157 AGLDNVSD
+2157 AGLDSVSE

-2304 EALGYKATVNVNRHI
+2304 EALGYKAKVTVNRHI

-2695 YYLGHDTLKEL
+2695 YYLGHDTLKDL

-2824 LKTKEERI
+2824 LKTKEERT

-2956 ETGEI
+2956 ETGEM

-3211 FDAEAFTE
+3211 FDAQAFTE

-3307 VMDVDYFTHE
+3307 VMDVDYLTHE

-3511 EVIPQ
+3511 EVILQ
-3516 PTQTPKAEYAFLAEA
+3516 PTQTPKVEYAFLAEA

-3558 STIMFSRSTVA
+3558 AASD
-3569 GGVKGDAVS
+3569 GVV
-3578 ETRIN
+3578 
-3583 RGLVELWAANV
+3583 
-3594 MRDNPVISAAGKIV
+3594 
-3608 RVVSSESELPDAV
+3608 
-3621 KQEIDKD
+3621 
-3628 KSHNTI
+3628 
-3634 KGVLYG
+3634 
-3640 KQVYIVA
+3640 
-3647 DKHNDQGS
+3647 
-3655 IEQVLLHELAGHYGL
+3655 
-3670 RKLFGDNIKAE
+3670 
-3681 LADIRT
+3681 
-3687 RLGGKSGVLKL
+3687 
-3698 AKKFNVN
+3698 
-3705 LAHYATDYDSRMKS
+3705 
-3719 GELTPEQVDDL
+3719 
-3730 LFDELLAHVSEMPRM
+3730 
-3745 AKPLER
+3745 
-3751 MWQKIR
+3751 
-3757 QYLHKLGF
+3757 
-3765 TATAGYT
+3765 
-3772 SADLL
+3772 
-3777 DLIQAIRNNLIENP
+3777 
-3791 DPDGTG
+3791 
-3797 PSPKRKS
+3797 
-3804 KPNESRED
+3804 
-3812 AAEILFSRTAKAQG
+3812 LFSRTSTNAGRTGVKTGKIAGGITVKWSTIDAVTRTALGKLGLKDFTLRFETVDTEADLPDYVKTAIAKNDAQGEVYGLYDTKEHKVWLVAEKHNYASEVEETIFHEVAGHVGLARLLKEGKAQPDMNTLALRLG
-3826 MSADEALAQKQ
+3826 GIKGIQRLAEQNGVDLAPYLNSTQTLTKADAEEILVQELVAHLAEQQKFATPIQRLLAKVRAMLRSLFGFIYSPEFNNNELLTLVFKAKEQLKAPPPKDKVTRPENNTLFFSRSRSQGVPADTASRSNQMSADEALAQKQ

-3848 YGAPVIGQSLDAL
+3848 YGATVIGQSLDAL

-3905 LAEEAAKIAEDL
+3905 LAEEAAKMAEDL

-3949 QSREED
+3949 QSREEE

-4138 LQLVEKANMHTPAK
+4138 LQLVEQANMHTPAK

-4317 NRPKGQGVLGSVLT
+4317 NRPKGQGILGSVLT

-4503 IDAAQEIVG
+4503 IDAAQEIAG
-4512 DDDEPFDA
+4512 DDDEPFDT

-4719 ITTEG
+4719 ITTES
-4724 LQQSIKTRQRNLS
+4724 LRQSLKVRARKRSIT
-4737 KMQNGIQVN
+4737 QNGVQVN
-4746 PKLERLVAEYDFF
+4746 PKMNSLVMQYDYF

>member
-13 PKSTINASTDMSQS
+13 PKSTINATTDMSQS
-27 AFLPKGFQFEAPKAP
+27 AFLPKGFQFESPKAP

-49 LGDTAKAVG
+49 LGDSAKAIG

-80 SFRDLMSSGSDYLQ
+80 GFRDLMSSGSDSLQ

-290 GKMGKKGMVAGAAKG
+290 GKMGKKGIVAGAAKG

-354 ALGGPI
+354 ALGGPL

-375 TPAQTN
+375 T
-381 PQNVSDTQEQ
+381 
-391 EIAEQAA
+391 
-398 DEAQAMPNNGD
+398 
-409 APAQTAAMNADEP
+409 PAQTAAMNADEP

-434 HGAQQRQAD
+434 QGAQQRQAD

-475 TIEMARAVDP
+475 TIDMARAVDP

-601 ARRYPQPEKEKATGD
+601 ARRYPQPEKAKATGD
-616 QDDGLAQFKSARFDR
+616 QDDGLARFKSARFDR
-631 DTALAAI
+631 DTAQAAI

-647 VAQLAA
+647 AAQLAA

-668 PAWFGVH
+668 PAWFGVR

-695 QAQASE
+695 QAQASV
-701 RQADLDAR
+701 RQIDLDAR
-709 RERLGQPVSSFVE
+709 RERLGQSVSSFVE
-722 RPNSMKMREQG
+722 RPNTMKMRELG

-753 LRKRLSR
+753 LRKRLGR

-885 AALKREANAP
+885 AALKKEA
-895 STQVQDENAS
+895 STQS
-905 TDKLSDEDEGYV
+905 V
-917 GKLRQTFR
+917 G
-925 TSTTGANAIN
+925 
-935 RGVFPN
+935 
-941 QKPYESLDDFITSVS
+941 SLD
-956 ASIFHGAHGR
+956 
-966 EWRKHNDKVTPR
+966 
-978 ELELGKVGYA
+978 
-988 RYLEE
+988 
-993 GGKPF
+993 
-998 EEANADAVDTNT
+998 
-1010 EPDIVQQAKELI
+1010 EPDIIQQAKAVI
-1022 REMVEKTGGSLK
+1022 REVIDNNGGYKSKLK
-1034 GIRNAYRTKGFTAS
+1034 GVREAYRDKGFTA
-1048 DLQKALGGQDVSQF
+1048 KALQEALGDKSLADF
-1062 EREVKQA
+1062 ERE
-1069 LLASPEVSKSDELSS
+1069 
-1084 NDKANRWQKPY
+1084 QKERY
-1095 STQVKYDSVGRVVI
+1095 T
-1109 TDSNYDFFQLTIAKD
+1109 
-1124 DGYAIAYLEV
+1124 
-1134 FDNPD
+1134 
-1139 SIAGSGAVTRAYLEG
+1139 
-1154 LRDAKSRD
+1154 
-1162 IGWRSDTI
+1162 
-1170 MSDSTEKMY
+1170 
-1179 ERLIRMGV
+1179 ERL
-1187 PFRFDGWKYV
+1187 
-1197 IDAPELTK
+1197 
-1205 VGIGNIIKSMGDYPN
+1205 S
-1220 QKPTQNVKNKTSIEN
+1220 
-1235 IQNELREEIDNN
+1235 
-1247 RQLGADNAPVF
+1247 
-1258 NNRYL
+1258 
-1263 QKMWGWEKNNRSFL
+1263 
-1277 SMQRVAQ
+1277 
-1284 DRYLLE
+1284 
-1290 NSITEMMMGLPADS
+1290 
-1304 EITLSGDELNLIQR
+1304 
-1318 SISDALSSIRYVN
+1318 ALSEPSIHSGQEVP
-1331 DDYVRAFERLKS
+1331 LQSK
-1343 ELENLSI
+1343 
-1350 TVQTDQKYGG
+1350 
-1360 LFDKAKMKI
+1360 
-1369 KIGDIG
+1369 GDIDHG
-1375 NIEAERVSISSFS
+1375 NE
-1388 STTFSYNGGASNIGL
+1388 TSN
-1403 SSSFRAVINDLVASH
+1403 
-1418 RSGAEKS
+1418 
-1425 ATNGRKPLNSEV
+1425 
-1437 DFKRFER
+1437 
-1444 VETAEGDLLEI
+1444 TARLD
-1455 LGQITHGTSDDALVT
+1455 
-1470 VGVNPDTLG
+1470 
-1479 SSKRRVSVG
+1479 
-1488 ELRTLRQNN
+1488 
-1497 SNPTQSD
+1497 
-1504 LQLNQAIKGDS
+1504 
-1515 TNDNRGTTESQ
+1515 
-1526 SNERSARQS
+1526 ERSSPQS

-1557 SAGRRANEPESALL
+1557 SAGRRANESRRTLP
-1571 DSGERSVSRDAI
+1571 DSTERSVSRDAI

-1648 TSKSQQ
+1648 SSKALQ

-1713 GNFIGWQPSE
+1713 GNFIGWQPSD

-1864 KLKQGETAKNTVWTD
+1864 KLKQGETANNTVWTD

-1904 AQGTMYRGD
+1904 AQGKMYRGD
-1913 ENESTVNPVSQHA
+1913 ESESTVNPVPQHA

-2157 AGLDNVSD
+2157 AGLDSVSD

-2190 NVSDA
+2190 NVADA

-2213 LLGLGHDEVL
+2213 LLGLGNDEVL

-2304 EALGYKATVNVNRHI
+2304 EALGYKAKVTVNRHI

-2824 LKTKEERI
+2824 LKNKEERI

-2918 LGKGKAAAF
+2918 LGKGKAVAF

-3201 ETLRKADITE
+3201 ETLRQADITE

-3286 AAIEQSRRWQGEIKL
+3286 AAVEQSRRWQGEIKL

-3363 ATALNGEQER
+3363 TTALNGEQER

-3396 TALKQELDEAK
+3396 TVLKQELDEAK

-3429 ETPNKFVDRETL
+3429 ETPNKFVDREKL

-3480 DSVMPALDANGD
+3480 DSVMPALDANGN

-3531 KARHEARQIEE
+3531 KARHEARQVEE
-3542 AKREIGSPV
+3542 AKREIGSPL

-3558 STIMFSRSTVA
+3558 AASD
-3569 GGVKGDAVS
+3569 GVV
-3578 ETRIN
+3578 
-3583 RGLVELWAANV
+3583 
-3594 MRDNPVISAAGKIV
+3594 
-3608 RVVSSESELPDAV
+3608 
-3621 KQEIDKD
+3621 
-3628 KSHNTI
+3628 
-3634 KGVLYG
+3634 
-3640 KQVYIVA
+3640 
-3647 DKHNDQGS
+3647 
-3655 IEQVLLHELAGHYGL
+3655 
-3670 RKLFGDNIKAE
+3670 
-3681 LADIRT
+3681 
-3687 RLGGKSGVLKL
+3687 
-3698 AKKFNVN
+3698 
-3705 LAHYATDYDSRMKS
+3705 
-3719 GELTPEQVDDL
+3719 
-3730 LFDELLAHVSEMPRM
+3730 
-3745 AKPLER
+3745 
-3751 MWQKIR
+3751 
-3757 QYLHKLGF
+3757 
-3765 TATAGYT
+3765 
-3772 SADLL
+3772 
-3777 DLIQAIRNNLIENP
+3777 
-3791 DPDGTG
+3791 
-3797 PSPKRKS
+3797 
-3804 KPNESRED
+3804 
-3812 AAEILFSRTAKAQG
+3812 LFSRTSTNAGRTGVKTGKIAGGITVKRSTIDAVTRTALGKLGLKDFTLRFETVDTEADLPDYVKTTIAKNDAQGEVYGLYDTKEHKVWLVAEKHNYTSEVEETIFHEVAGHVGLARLLKEGKAQPDMNTLALRLG
-3826 MSADEALAQKQ
+3826 GIKGIQRLAEKNGVDLAPYLNSAQTLTKADAEEILVQELVAHLAEQQKFATPIQRLLAKVRAMLRSLFGFIYSPEFNNNELLTLVFKAKEQLKAPPPKDKVTRPENYTLFFSRSRSQGVPADTASRSNQMSADEALAQKQ

-3905 LAEEAAKIAEDL
+3905 LAEEAAKMAEDL

-3949 QSREED
+3949 QSREEE

-4009 ARLNAEQKRRYRQMR
+4009 ARLNAEQKRRYCQMR

-4138 LQLVEKANMHTPAK
+4138 LQLVEQANMHTPAK

-4176 IHRKGVAGFSQDAV
+4176 IHRKGIAGFSQDAV
-4190 RALADQGF
+4190 RSLADQGF

-4461 KALKGETPEVK
+4461 KALKGEAPEVK
-4472 SMARKQL
+4472 AMARKQL

-4503 IDAAQEIVG
+4503 IEAAQEIVG

-4580 GPVLGGIGVSWAQ
+4580 GPVIGGIGVSWAQ
-4593 GLSDISNDQFAR
+4593 GLADISNDQFAR

-4692 LKDGEAMKSVMVKIR
+4692 LKDGEAMKSVMVKIH

-4719 ITTEG
+4719 ITTEI
-4724 LQQSIKTRQRNLS
+4724 LRQSLKGRARKRSIT
-4737 KMQNGIQVN
+4737 QNGVQVN
-4746 PKLERLVAEYDFF
+4746 PKMNSLVMQYDYF

>member
-13 PKSTINASTDMSQS
+13 LKSTINASTDMSQS

-80 SFRDLMSSGSDYLQ
+80 GFRDLMSSGSDSLQ
-94 ESMTQDGRDALNSR
+94 ESMTQDGREALNSR

-174 KAAQAVADKAIS
+174 KAAQAVADKTIS
-186 RMAATGAG
+186 RMAATSAG

-290 GKMGKKGMVAGAAKG
+290 GKMGKKGVVAGAAKG

-319 QTYARNQVTNEVTGQ
+319 QTYARNQVINEVTGQ

-354 ALGGPI
+354 ALGGPL
-360 GAVGGYRAKGQPTEN
+360 GAVGGYRAKGQLTEN
-375 TPAQTN
+375 TPTQTN

-398 DEAQAMPNNGD
+398 DEAQAIPNNGD
-409 APAQTAAMNADEP
+409 APAQTAAMNTVDP
-422 VLNPQGQYDELL
+422 TLNPQGQYDELL
-434 HGAQQRQAD
+434 QGAQQRQAD
-443 NGRDAAIR
+443 NSRDAAIR

-475 TIEMARAVDP
+475 TIDMARAVDP

-537 NQNRLDMAK
+537 NQIRLDMAK

-558 NEYQLDDTVSSRK
+558 NEYQLDDTVNSRK

-601 ARRYPQPEKEKATGD
+601 ARRYPQPEKAKITGD
-616 QDDGLAQFKSARFDR
+616 QDDGLARFKSARFDR
-631 DTALAAI
+631 DTAQAAI

-647 VAQLAA
+647 AAQLAA

-709 RERLGQPVSSFVE
+709 RERLGQPLSSFVD

-860 KKQMAHSVRNL
+860 KKQIAHSVRNL
-871 ANKFVGKTAAMMNA
+871 ANQFVGKTAAMMNA
-885 AALKREANAP
+885 AAIKEEASTQSVRSLDEPNIIRQAKAVIREVIDNNGGAKPKLKGVREAYRDKGFTAKALQEALGDK
-895 STQVQDENAS
+895 SLADFEREQKES
-905 TDKLSDEDEGYV
+905 YTDKLS
-917 GKLRQTFR
+917 
-925 TSTTGANAIN
+925 
-935 RGVFPN
+935 
-941 QKPYESLDDFITSVS
+941 
-956 ASIFHGAHGR
+956 
-966 EWRKHNDKVTPR
+966 
-978 ELELGKVGYA
+978 
-988 RYLEE
+988 
-993 GGKPF
+993 
-998 EEANADAVDTNT
+998 
-1010 EPDIVQQAKELI
+1010 
-1022 REMVEKTGGSLK
+1022 
-1034 GIRNAYRTKGFTAS
+1034 
-1048 DLQKALGGQDVSQF
+1048 
-1062 EREVKQA
+1062 
-1069 LLASPEVSKSDELSS
+1069 
-1084 NDKANRWQKPY
+1084 
-1095 STQVKYDSVGRVVI
+1095 
-1109 TDSNYDFFQLTIAKD
+1109 
-1124 DGYAIAYLEV
+1124 
-1134 FDNPD
+1134 
-1139 SIAGSGAVTRAYLEG
+1139 
-1154 LRDAKSRD
+1154 
-1162 IGWRSDTI
+1162 
-1170 MSDSTEKMY
+1170 
-1179 ERLIRMGV
+1179 
-1187 PFRFDGWKYV
+1187 
-1197 IDAPELTK
+1197 
-1205 VGIGNIIKSMGDYPN
+1205 
-1220 QKPTQNVKNKTSIEN
+1220 
-1235 IQNELREEIDNN
+1235 
-1247 RQLGADNAPVF
+1247 
-1258 NNRYL
+1258 
-1263 QKMWGWEKNNRSFL
+1263 
-1277 SMQRVAQ
+1277 
-1284 DRYLLE
+1284 
-1290 NSITEMMMGLPADS
+1290 
-1304 EITLSGDELNLIQR
+1304 
-1318 SISDALSSIRYVN
+1318 ALSEPSIHSGQEVP
-1331 DDYVRAFERLKS
+1331 LQSK
-1343 ELENLSI
+1343 
-1350 TVQTDQKYGG
+1350 
-1360 LFDKAKMKI
+1360 
-1369 KIGDIG
+1369 GDIDHG
-1375 NIEAERVSISSFS
+1375 NE
-1388 STTFSYNGGASNIGL
+1388 TSN
-1403 SSSFRAVINDLVASH
+1403 
-1418 RSGAEKS
+1418 
-1425 ATNGRKPLNSEV
+1425 
-1437 DFKRFER
+1437 
-1444 VETAEGDLLEI
+1444 TARLD
-1455 LGQITHGTSDDALVT
+1455 
-1470 VGVNPDTLG
+1470 
-1479 SSKRRVSVG
+1479 
-1488 ELRTLRQNN
+1488 
-1497 SNPTQSD
+1497 
-1504 LQLNQAIKGDS
+1504 
-1515 TNDNRGTTESQ
+1515 
-1526 SNERSARQS
+1526 ERSSPQS

-1557 SAGRRANEPESALL
+1557 SAGRRANESRRTLP
-1571 DSGERSVSRDAI
+1571 DSTERSVSRDAI

-1648 TSKSQQ
+1648 TSKAQQ

-1683 EAVVKGMWSGV
+1683 EDVVKGMWSGV

-1713 GNFIGWQPSE
+1713 GNFIGWQPSD

-1802 SKLLHENG
+1802 AKLLHENG

-1913 ENESTVNPVSQHA
+1913 ESESTVNPVSQHA

-2002 SDDGWLM
+2002 SDDGWRLDL
-2009 SRARH
+2009 ARH
-2014 FVEQGDKARLQQ
+2014 YVEQGDKARLQRLV
-2026 FADNEFLNKGK
+2026 DDEFLNKGK
-2037 IKSDFTGSK
+2037 IKSDFSGVK
-2046 LKESAVKAVLAYLTG
+2046 YKAAAVQAALDYLAGKQT
-2061 QQSKNQALSALDDAI
+2061 SEQALKTLGDSI
-2076 DNTRLGPNKFRKL
+2076 DQTRLGENNYGKV
-2089 KAMLTI
+2089 KAILTI

-2113 ERLRQRLNVQYDEFA
+2113 ELLRQRLNVQYDEFA

-2157 AGLDNVSD
+2157 AGLDNVSE

-2770 DVEAK
+2770 DVEDK

-2824 LKTKEERI
+2824 LKNKEERI

-2918 LGKGKAAAF
+2918 LGKGKAVAF

-3122 QFRNGELDQFVE
+3122 QFRNGELDEFVE

-3201 ETLRKADITE
+3201 ETLRQADITE
-3211 FDAEAFTE
+3211 FDAEAFTT

-3265 IHELDDEY
+3265 NHELDDEY

-3286 AAIEQSRRWQGEIKL
+3286 AAVEQSRRWQGEIKL

-3373 FERKLQSLQST
+3373 FERKLQSLQSA

-3453 IRPETVEHNGQR
+3453 IRPETVEHNGQS

-3542 AKREIGSPV
+3542 AKRDIGSPV

-3558 STIMFSRSTVA
+3558 AASD
-3569 GGVKGDAVS
+3569 GVV
-3578 ETRIN
+3578 
-3583 RGLVELWAANV
+3583 
-3594 MRDNPVISAAGKIV
+3594 
-3608 RVVSSESELPDAV
+3608 
-3621 KQEIDKD
+3621 
-3628 KSHNTI
+3628 
-3634 KGVLYG
+3634 
-3640 KQVYIVA
+3640 
-3647 DKHNDQGS
+3647 
-3655 IEQVLLHELAGHYGL
+3655 
-3670 RKLFGDNIKAE
+3670 
-3681 LADIRT
+3681 
-3687 RLGGKSGVLKL
+3687 
-3698 AKKFNVN
+3698 
-3705 LAHYATDYDSRMKS
+3705 
-3719 GELTPEQVDDL
+3719 
-3730 LFDELLAHVSEMPRM
+3730 
-3745 AKPLER
+3745 
-3751 MWQKIR
+3751 
-3757 QYLHKLGF
+3757 
-3765 TATAGYT
+3765 
-3772 SADLL
+3772 
-3777 DLIQAIRNNLIENP
+3777 
-3791 DPDGTG
+3791 
-3797 PSPKRKS
+3797 
-3804 KPNESRED
+3804 
-3812 AAEILFSRTAKAQG
+3812 LFSRTSTNAGRTGVKTGKIAGGITVKRSTIDAVTRTALGKLGLKDFTLRFETVDTEADLPDYVKTAIAKNDARGEVYGLYDTKEHKVWLVAEKHNYASEVEETIFHEVAGHVGLARLLKEGKAQPDMNTLALRLG
-3826 MSADEALAQKQ
+3826 GIKGIQRLAEKNGVDLAPYLNSAQTLTKADAEEILVQELVAHLAEQQKFATPIQRLLAKVRAMLRSLFGFIYSPEFNNNELLTLVFKAKEQLKAPPPKDKVTRPENNTLFFSRSRSQGVPADTASRSNQMSADEALAQKQ

-3905 LAEEAAKIAEDL
+3905 LAEEAAKMAEDL

-3949 QSREED
+3949 QSREEE

-4138 LQLVEKANMHTPAK
+4138 LQLVEQANMHTPAK

-4370 NKAMNIIGWA
+4370 NKAMNMIGWA

-4448 SQNMTYYLWANLA
+4448 SQNMSYYLWANLA

-4472 SMARKQL
+4472 AMARKQL

-4503 IDAAQEIVG
+4503 IEAAQGIVG

-4533 KENAALIWHGALP
+4533 KENAALIWHGTLP

-4654 AIGRANLQY
+4654 SIGRSNLQY

-4692 LKDGEAMKSVMVKIR
+4692 LKDGEAMKAMMVKIR

-4724 LQQSIKTRQRNLS
+4724 LQQSIKMRLRNIS
-4737 KMQNGIQVN
+4737 KTQNGIRLN
-4746 PKLERLVAEYDFF
+4746 PKLERLLAEYDFF

>member
-13 PKSTINASTDMSQS
+13 PKSTINATTDMSQS

-80 SFRDLMSSGSDYLQ
+80 GFRDLMSSGSDYLQ

-281 DKYLFGALL
+281 DKYLFDALL
-290 GKMGKKGMVAGAAKG
+290 GKMGKKGIVAGAAKG

-319 QTYARNQVTNEVTGQ
+319 QTYARNQVINEVTGQ

-360 GAVGGYRAKGQPTEN
+360 GAVGGYRAKGQLTEN
-375 TPAQTN
+375 KPAQTN

-398 DEAQAMPNNGD
+398 DDAQVMPNNGD

-434 HGAQQRQAD
+434 QGAQQRQAD

-485 TRAAEIE
+485 IRAAEIE

-601 ARRYPQPEKEKATGD
+601 ARRYPQPEKEKATGA

-647 VAQLAA
+647 AAQLAA

-701 RQADLDAR
+701 RQIDLDAR

-722 RPNSMKMREQG
+722 RPNTMKMRELG

-742 IAGKTSRMSKR
+742 IAGKTSRMSKP
-753 LRKRLSR
+753 LRKRLGR

-835 NALVDASPQGSVL
+835 NALVDASSQGSVL

-993 GGKPF
+993 GGEPF
-998 EEANADAVDTNT
+998 EQANADAVDTNT

-1022 REMVEKTGGSLK
+1022 REAVEKTGGKLK

-1069 LLASPEVSKSDELSS
+1069 LLEQPQASTSGELSPDDS
-1084 NDKANRWQKPY
+1084 SQK
-1095 STQVKYDSVGRVVI
+1095 
-1109 TDSNYDFFQLTIAKD
+1109 
-1124 DGYAIAYLEV
+1124 
-1134 FDNPD
+1134 
-1139 SIAGSGAVTRAYLEG
+1139 VTNTPTNKVTNTPTNNKPLDTEG
-1154 LRDAKSRD
+1154 
-1162 IGWRSDTI
+1162 
-1170 MSDSTEKMY
+1170 E
-1179 ERLIRMGV
+1179 
-1187 PFRFDGWKYV
+1187 
-1197 IDAPELTK
+1197 
-1205 VGIGNIIKSMGDYPN
+1205 
-1220 QKPTQNVKNKTSIEN
+1220 
-1235 IQNELREEIDNN
+1235 
-1247 RQLGADNAPVF
+1247 F
-1258 NNRYL
+1258 NNSD
-1263 QKMWGWEKNNRSFL
+1263 K
-1277 SMQRVAQ
+1277 V
-1284 DRYLLE
+1284 E
-1290 NSITEMMMGLPADS
+1290 N
-1304 EITLSGDELNLIQR
+1304 GD
-1318 SISDALSSIRYVN
+1318 
-1331 DDYVRAFERLKS
+1331 
-1343 ELENLSI
+1343 
-1350 TVQTDQKYGG
+1350 T
-1360 LFDKAKMKI
+1360 
-1369 KIGDIG
+1369 
-1375 NIEAERVSISSFS
+1375 
-1388 STTFSYNGGASNIGL
+1388 
-1403 SSSFRAVINDLVASH
+1403 
-1418 RSGAEKS
+1418 
-1425 ATNGRKPLNSEV
+1425 P
-1437 DFKRFER
+1437 
-1444 VETAEGDLLEI
+1444 ET
-1455 LGQITHGTSDDALVT
+1455 
-1470 VGVNPDTLG
+1470 
-1479 SSKRRVSVG
+1479 
-1488 ELRTLRQNN
+1488 
-1497 SNPTQSD
+1497 D
-1504 LQLNQAIKGDS
+1504 LQLNQSIEGGS

-1598 ATQRIAANIAAI
+1598 ATQRIAANIVAI

-1683 EAVVKGMWSGV
+1683 EDVVKGMWSGV

-1713 GNFIGWQPSE
+1713 GNFIGWQPSD

-1913 ENESTVNPVSQHA
+1913 ESESTVNPVSQHA

-2002 SDDGWLM
+2002 SDDGRLLDL
-2009 SRARH
+2009 ARH

-2089 KAMLTI
+2089 KAILTI

-2128 QAFATKGKN
+2128 KAFATKGKN

-2149 LDGDTGIE
+2149 LDGDSGIE

-2265 LDTNVKLLEAVLPE
+2265 LDTNVTLLEAVLPE

-2304 EALGYKATVNVNRHI
+2304 EALGYKATVTVNRHI

-2328 GGTLSALGSQFKH
+2328 GGALSALGSQFKH

-2613 IGFSFGDLGV
+2613 IGFNFGDLGV

-2706 KMSFYDAFAGSFFNT
+2706 QMSFYDAFAGSFFNT

-2961 DADQYEKLEEQIR
+2961 DADQHEKLEEQIR

-3000 GIPDDEIA
+3000 GIPEDEIA

-3211 FDAEAFTE
+3211 FDAEAFTT

-3286 AAIEQSRRWQGEIKL
+3286 AAVEQSRRWQGEIKL

-3363 ATALNGEQER
+3363 VTALNGEQER

-3453 IRPETVEHNGQR
+3453 IRPEMVEHNGQR

-3531 KARHEARQIEE
+3531 KARHEARQVEE
-3542 AKREIGSPV
+3542 AKREIGSPMG
-3551 DEPSGDS
+3551 EPSGDS
-3558 STIMFSRSTVA
+3558 AASD
-3569 GGVKGDAVS
+3569 GVV
-3578 ETRIN
+3578 
-3583 RGLVELWAANV
+3583 
-3594 MRDNPVISAAGKIV
+3594 
-3608 RVVSSESELPDAV
+3608 
-3621 KQEIDKD
+3621 
-3628 KSHNTI
+3628 
-3634 KGVLYG
+3634 
-3640 KQVYIVA
+3640 
-3647 DKHNDQGS
+3647 
-3655 IEQVLLHELAGHYGL
+3655 
-3670 RKLFGDNIKAE
+3670 
-3681 LADIRT
+3681 
-3687 RLGGKSGVLKL
+3687 
-3698 AKKFNVN
+3698 
-3705 LAHYATDYDSRMKS
+3705 
-3719 GELTPEQVDDL
+3719 
-3730 LFDELLAHVSEMPRM
+3730 
-3745 AKPLER
+3745 
-3751 MWQKIR
+3751 
-3757 QYLHKLGF
+3757 
-3765 TATAGYT
+3765 
-3772 SADLL
+3772 
-3777 DLIQAIRNNLIENP
+3777 
-3791 DPDGTG
+3791 
-3797 PSPKRKS
+3797 
-3804 KPNESRED
+3804 
-3812 AAEILFSRTAKAQG
+3812 LFSRTSTNAGRTGVKTGKIAGGITVKRSTIDAVTRTALGKLGLKDFTLRFETVDTEADLPDYVKTAIAKNDAQSEVFGLYDTKEHKVWLVAEKHNYASEVEETIFHEVAGHVGLARLLKEGKAQPDMNTLALRLG
-3826 MSADEALAQKQ
+3826 GLKGIQRLAEKNGVDLAPYLNSAQTLTKADAEEILVQELVAHLAEQQKFATPIQRLLAKVRAMLRSLFGFIYSPEFNNDELLTLVFEAKEQLKAPPPKDKVTRPENNTLFFSRSRSQGVPAYTAYTSNQMSADEALAQKQ

-3885 GKMIDAYQDEINSMV
+3885 GKMIDAYQDEINAMV

-3905 LAEEAAKIAEDL
+3905 LAEEAAKMAEDL

-3922 ANPKEADELFAFA
+3922 VNPKEADELFAFA

-3949 QSREED
+3949 QSREEE

-3976 RGSKAWKTLQEEREL
+3976 CGSKAWKTLQEEREL

-4054 MLAELRQRHERAA
+4054 MLAELRQRHERVA

-4093 MMFETKGE
+4093 IMFETKGE
-4101 MELAAEKLRKAGF
+4101 MELAAEKLRNAGF

-4138 LQLVEKANMHTPAK
+4138 LQLVKQANMHTPAK

-4317 NRPKGQGVLGSVLT
+4317 NRPKGQGILGSVLT

-4461 KALKGETPEVK
+4461 KALNGETPEVK
-4472 SMARKQL
+4472 SIARKQL

-4503 IDAAQEIVG
+4503 IEAAQEIVG

-4556 LWVRSINRDVDA
+4556 LWVRSINRDVDGGA
-4568 STAYVE
+4568 AYME

-4580 GPVLGGIGVSWAQ
+4580 GPVIGGIGVSWAQ
-4593 GLSDISNDQFAR
+4593 GLADISNDQFAR

-4692 LKDGEAMKSVMVKIR
+4692 LKDGEAMKAMMVKIR

-4724 LQQSIKTRQRNLS
+4724 LQQSIKMRLRNIS
-4737 KMQNGIQVN
+4737 KTQNGIRLN

>member
-108 LFEENE
+108 IFEENE

-434 HGAQQRQAD
+434 QGAQQRQAD

-601 ARRYPQPEKEKATGD
+601 ARRYPQPEKAKVTGD
-616 QDDGLAQFKSARFDR
+616 QDDGLARFKSARFDR

-647 VAQLAA
+647 AAQLAA

-1069 LLASPEVSKSDELSS
+1069 LLEQPQASSNDELSP
-1084 NDKANRWQKPY
+1084 NDNLSLDDNTQEVTNTATNKVTNTPTNNKPLD
-1095 STQVKYDSVGRVVI
+1095 T
-1109 TDSNYDFFQLTIAKD
+1109 
-1124 DGYAIAYLEV
+1124 
-1134 FDNPD
+1134 
-1139 SIAGSGAVTRAYLEG
+1139 EG
-1154 LRDAKSRD
+1154 
-1162 IGWRSDTI
+1162 
-1170 MSDSTEKMY
+1170 E
-1179 ERLIRMGV
+1179 
-1187 PFRFDGWKYV
+1187 
-1197 IDAPELTK
+1197 
-1205 VGIGNIIKSMGDYPN
+1205 
-1220 QKPTQNVKNKTSIEN
+1220 
-1235 IQNELREEIDNN
+1235 
-1247 RQLGADNAPVF
+1247 F
-1258 NNRYL
+1258 NNSD
-1263 QKMWGWEKNNRSFL
+1263 K
-1277 SMQRVAQ
+1277 V
-1284 DRYLLE
+1284 E
-1290 NSITEMMMGLPADS
+1290 N
-1304 EITLSGDELNLIQR
+1304 GD
-1318 SISDALSSIRYVN
+1318 
-1331 DDYVRAFERLKS
+1331 
-1343 ELENLSI
+1343 
-1350 TVQTDQKYGG
+1350 T
-1360 LFDKAKMKI
+1360 
-1369 KIGDIG
+1369 
-1375 NIEAERVSISSFS
+1375 
-1388 STTFSYNGGASNIGL
+1388 
-1403 SSSFRAVINDLVASH
+1403 
-1418 RSGAEKS
+1418 
-1425 ATNGRKPLNSEV
+1425 P
-1437 DFKRFER
+1437 
-1444 VETAEGDLLEI
+1444 ET
-1455 LGQITHGTSDDALVT
+1455 
-1470 VGVNPDTLG
+1470 
-1479 SSKRRVSVG
+1479 
-1488 ELRTLRQNN
+1488 
-1497 SNPTQSD
+1497 D
-1504 LQLNQAIKGDS
+1504 LQLNQSIEGGS

-1648 TSKSQQ
+1648 TSKAQQ
-1654 AAHQELKTLLT
+1654 GAHQELKTLLT

-1713 GNFIGWQPSE
+1713 GNFIGWQPSD

-1988 NGAQVYEVTPDSIW
+1988 KGAQVYEVTPDSIW

-2046 LKESAVKAVLAYLTG
+2046 LKESAVKAVLDYLTG

-2157 AGLDNVSD
+2157 AGLDNVSE

-2328 GGTLSALGSQFKH
+2328 GGSLSALGSQFKH

-2695 YYLGHDTLKEL
+2695 YYLGHDTLKDL

-3201 ETLRKADITE
+3201 ETLRQADITE
-3211 FDAEAFTE
+3211 FDAQAFTT

-3279 AIIQPAI
+3279 SIIQPAI

-3922 ANPKEADELFAFA
+3922 ANQKEADELFAFA

-3949 QSREED
+3949 QSREEE

-4138 LQLVEKANMHTPAK
+4138 LQLVEQANMHTPAK

-4448 SQNMTYYLWANLA
+4448 SQNMSYYLWANMI

-4472 SMARKQL
+4472 AMARTQL

-4692 LKDGEAMKSVMVKIR
+4692 LKDGEAMKAMMVKIR

-4724 LQQSIKTRQRNLS
+4724 LQQSIKTRQRNVS

>member
-13 PKSTINASTDMSQS
+13 LKSTINASTDMSQS

-80 SFRDLMSSGSDYLQ
+80 GFRDLMSSGSDYLQ

-108 LFEENE
+108 IFEENE

-290 GKMGKKGMVAGAAKG
+290 GKMGKKGVVAGAAKG
-305 AITEGGTEFIEGYG
+305 ALAEGGTEFIEGYG

-342 LVDGLEGAVIGG
+342 LVDGLEGAVIGA

-391 EIAEQAA
+391 EIAEKEIAEQAA
-398 DEAQAMPNNGD
+398 EDAQAMPHNGD

-434 HGAQQRQAD
+434 QGAQQRQAD
-443 NGRDAAIR
+443 NGRDAALR
-451 SRFAQSRQALTE
+451 TRFAQSRQALTE

-485 TRAAEIE
+485 IRAAEIE

-507 AQLEREYESL
+507 AQLERDYESL

-524 DIDPTLTQIEHRQ
+524 DIDPTLTQIEHRR

-571 AAIRAEME
+571 AAIRAEMD

-647 VAQLAA
+647 AAQLAA

-675 PESGERTTRAFMRDL
+675 PESGERTTRAFMHDL

-770 AEFQNHEKRLAAYEE
+770 AEFQNHEKRLAAYED
-785 AARRRADYEANLPE
+785 AARRRAEYEANLPE

-812 EFVSDTEARTFA
+812 EFVSDTEARAFA

-835 NALVDASPQGSVL
+835 NALVDAAPQGSVL

-854 SSLPVI
+854 STLPVI

-895 STQVQDENAS
+895 STQVQGE
-905 TDKLSDEDEGYV
+905 LS
-917 GKLRQTFR
+917 
-925 TSTTGANAIN
+925 
-935 RGVFPN
+935 PN
-941 QKPYESLDDFITSVS
+941 DNLSLDDNTQEVTNTATNKVTNTPTNNKPLDTEGEFNNS
-956 ASIFHGAHGR
+956 
-966 EWRKHNDKVTPR
+966 DKVENGDTP
-978 ELELGKVGYA
+978 
-988 RYLEE
+988 
-993 GGKPF
+993 
-998 EEANADAVDTNT
+998 
-1010 EPDIVQQAKELI
+1010 
-1022 REMVEKTGGSLK
+1022 
-1034 GIRNAYRTKGFTAS
+1034 
-1048 DLQKALGGQDVSQF
+1048 
-1062 EREVKQA
+1062 
-1069 LLASPEVSKSDELSS
+1069 
-1084 NDKANRWQKPY
+1084 
-1095 STQVKYDSVGRVVI
+1095 
-1109 TDSNYDFFQLTIAKD
+1109 
-1124 DGYAIAYLEV
+1124 
-1134 FDNPD
+1134 
-1139 SIAGSGAVTRAYLEG
+1139 
-1154 LRDAKSRD
+1154 
-1162 IGWRSDTI
+1162 
-1170 MSDSTEKMY
+1170 
-1179 ERLIRMGV
+1179 
-1187 PFRFDGWKYV
+1187 
-1197 IDAPELTK
+1197 
-1205 VGIGNIIKSMGDYPN
+1205 
-1220 QKPTQNVKNKTSIEN
+1220 
-1235 IQNELREEIDNN
+1235 
-1247 RQLGADNAPVF
+1247 
-1258 NNRYL
+1258 
-1263 QKMWGWEKNNRSFL
+1263 
-1277 SMQRVAQ
+1277 
-1284 DRYLLE
+1284 
-1290 NSITEMMMGLPADS
+1290 
-1304 EITLSGDELNLIQR
+1304 
-1318 SISDALSSIRYVN
+1318 
-1331 DDYVRAFERLKS
+1331 
-1343 ELENLSI
+1343 
-1350 TVQTDQKYGG
+1350 
-1360 LFDKAKMKI
+1360 
-1369 KIGDIG
+1369 
-1375 NIEAERVSISSFS
+1375 
-1388 STTFSYNGGASNIGL
+1388 
-1403 SSSFRAVINDLVASH
+1403 
-1418 RSGAEKS
+1418 
-1425 ATNGRKPLNSEV
+1425 
-1437 DFKRFER
+1437 
-1444 VETAEGDLLEI
+1444 ET
-1455 LGQITHGTSDDALVT
+1455 
-1470 VGVNPDTLG
+1470 
-1479 SSKRRVSVG
+1479 
-1488 ELRTLRQNN
+1488 
-1497 SNPTQSD
+1497 D
-1504 LQLNQAIKGDS
+1504 LQLNQSIEGGS

-1598 ATQRIAANIAAI
+1598 ATLRIAANIAAI

-1648 TSKSQQ
+1648 TSKAQQ

-1713 GNFIGWQPSE
+1713 GNFIGWQPSD

-1904 AQGTMYRGD
+1904 AQGKMYRGD
-1913 ENESTVNPVSQHA
+1913 ESESTVNPVSQHA
-1926 NLEQSISKALASLA
+1926 NLEQSISEALASLA

-2061 QQSKNQALSALDDAI
+2061 QQSKNQALNALDDAI
-2076 DNTRLGPNKFRKL
+2076 DNTRLGSNKFRKL

-2157 AGLDNVSD
+2157 AGLDSVSE

-2190 NVSDA
+2190 NVADA

-2251 GNVKAKYQAAKSAG
+2251 GNVKAKYQAVKSAG

-2295 DSDVFERFA
+2295 DADVFERFA

-2341 DRATLA
+2341 NRATLA

-2613 IGFSFGDLGV
+2613 IGFTFGDLGV

-2695 YYLGHDTLKEL
+2695 YYLGQDTLKEL

-2824 LKTKEERI
+2824 LKTKEERT

-2956 ETGEI
+2956 ETGEM

-3000 GIPDDEIA
+3000 GIPDDEVA

-3201 ETLRKADITE
+3201 ETLRQADITE
-3211 FDAEAFTE
+3211 FDAQAFTT

-3317 GTKTPLID
+3317 GSKTPLID

-3472 IPYPGWQY
+3472 IPYPSWQY
-3480 DSVMPALDANGD
+3480 DSVMPALDANGN

-3558 STIMFSRSTVA
+3558 AASD
-3569 GGVKGDAVS
+3569 GVV
-3578 ETRIN
+3578 
-3583 RGLVELWAANV
+3583 
-3594 MRDNPVISAAGKIV
+3594 
-3608 RVVSSESELPDAV
+3608 
-3621 KQEIDKD
+3621 
-3628 KSHNTI
+3628 
-3634 KGVLYG
+3634 
-3640 KQVYIVA
+3640 
-3647 DKHNDQGS
+3647 
-3655 IEQVLLHELAGHYGL
+3655 
-3670 RKLFGDNIKAE
+3670 
-3681 LADIRT
+3681 
-3687 RLGGKSGVLKL
+3687 
-3698 AKKFNVN
+3698 
-3705 LAHYATDYDSRMKS
+3705 
-3719 GELTPEQVDDL
+3719 
-3730 LFDELLAHVSEMPRM
+3730 
-3745 AKPLER
+3745 
-3751 MWQKIR
+3751 
-3757 QYLHKLGF
+3757 
-3765 TATAGYT
+3765 
-3772 SADLL
+3772 
-3777 DLIQAIRNNLIENP
+3777 
-3791 DPDGTG
+3791 
-3797 PSPKRKS
+3797 
-3804 KPNESRED
+3804 
-3812 AAEILFSRTAKAQG
+3812 LFSRTSTNAGRTGVKTGKIAGGITVKRSTIDAVTRTALGKLGLKDFTLRFETVDTEADLPDYVKTAIAKNDAQGEVYGLYDTKEHKVWLVAEKHNYASEVEETIFHEVAGHVGLARLLKEGKAQPDMNTLALRLG
-3826 MSADEALAQKQ
+3826 GIKGIQRLAEQNGVDLAPYLNSAQTLTKADAEEILVQELVAHLAEQQKFATPIQRLLAKVRAMLRSLFGFIYSPEFNNNELLTLVFKAKEQLKAPPPKDKVTRPENNTLFFSRSRSQGVPADTASRSNQMSADEALAQKQ

-3905 LAEEAAKIAEDL
+3905 LAEEAAKMAEDL

-3949 QSREED
+3949 QSREEE

-3991 LKQEPNRR
+3991 LEQEPNRR

-4303 SQATAQYLKAAFTR
+4303 SQATAQYLKAALTR

-4479 LGTLAST
+4479 LGTLASS

-4503 IDAAQEIVG
+4503 IEAAQEIVG

-4634 GDEIV
+4634 GDEVV

-4719 ITTEG
+4719 ITTES
-4724 LQQSIKTRQRNLS
+4724 LRLSLKVRARKRSIT
-4737 KMQNGIQVN
+4737 QNGVQVN
-4746 PKLERLVAEYDFF
+4746 PKMNSLVMQYDYF

>member
-13 PKSTINASTDMSQS
+13 PKSTINATTDMSQS

-80 SFRDLMSSGSDYLQ
+80 SFRDLMSSGSDSLQ

-108 LFEENE
+108 IFEENE

-360 GAVGGYRAKGQPTEN
+360 GAVGAYRAKGQPTEN

-434 HGAQQRQAD
+434 QGAQQRQAD

-524 DIDPTLTQIEHRQ
+524 DVDPTLTQIEHRQ

-579 PQLLKED
+579 PKLLKED

-592 LERMVELEY
+592 LEPMVELEY
-601 ARRYPQPEKEKATGD
+601 ARRYPQPEKAKVTGD
-616 QDDGLAQFKSARFDR
+616 QDDGLARFKSARFDR

-647 VAQLAA
+647 AAQLAA

-668 PAWFGVH
+668 PAWFGVR

-695 QAQASE
+695 QAQASV
-701 RQADLDAR
+701 RQIDLDAR
-709 RERLGQPVSSFVE
+709 RERLGQSVSSFVE
-722 RPNSMKMREQG
+722 RPNTMKMRELG

-753 LRKRLSR
+753 LRKRLGR

-885 AALKREANAP
+885 AALKKEA
-895 STQVQDENAS
+895 STQS
-905 TDKLSDEDEGYV
+905 V
-917 GKLRQTFR
+917 G
-925 TSTTGANAIN
+925 
-935 RGVFPN
+935 
-941 QKPYESLDDFITSVS
+941 SLD
-956 ASIFHGAHGR
+956 
-966 EWRKHNDKVTPR
+966 
-978 ELELGKVGYA
+978 
-988 RYLEE
+988 
-993 GGKPF
+993 
-998 EEANADAVDTNT
+998 
-1010 EPDIVQQAKELI
+1010 EPDIIQQAKAVI
-1022 REMVEKTGGSLK
+1022 REVIDNNGGYKPKLK
-1034 GIRNAYRTKGFTAS
+1034 GVREAYRDKGFTA
-1048 DLQKALGGQDVSQF
+1048 KALQEALGDKSLADF
-1062 EREVKQA
+1062 ERE
-1069 LLASPEVSKSDELSS
+1069 
-1084 NDKANRWQKPY
+1084 QKERY
-1095 STQVKYDSVGRVVI
+1095 T
-1109 TDSNYDFFQLTIAKD
+1109 
-1124 DGYAIAYLEV
+1124 
-1134 FDNPD
+1134 
-1139 SIAGSGAVTRAYLEG
+1139 
-1154 LRDAKSRD
+1154 
-1162 IGWRSDTI
+1162 
-1170 MSDSTEKMY
+1170 
-1179 ERLIRMGV
+1179 ERL
-1187 PFRFDGWKYV
+1187 
-1197 IDAPELTK
+1197 
-1205 VGIGNIIKSMGDYPN
+1205 S
-1220 QKPTQNVKNKTSIEN
+1220 
-1235 IQNELREEIDNN
+1235 
-1247 RQLGADNAPVF
+1247 
-1258 NNRYL
+1258 
-1263 QKMWGWEKNNRSFL
+1263 
-1277 SMQRVAQ
+1277 
-1284 DRYLLE
+1284 
-1290 NSITEMMMGLPADS
+1290 
-1304 EITLSGDELNLIQR
+1304 
-1318 SISDALSSIRYVN
+1318 ALSEPSIHSGQEVP
-1331 DDYVRAFERLKS
+1331 LQSK
-1343 ELENLSI
+1343 
-1350 TVQTDQKYGG
+1350 
-1360 LFDKAKMKI
+1360 
-1369 KIGDIG
+1369 GDIDHG
-1375 NIEAERVSISSFS
+1375 NE
-1388 STTFSYNGGASNIGL
+1388 TSN
-1403 SSSFRAVINDLVASH
+1403 
-1418 RSGAEKS
+1418 
-1425 ATNGRKPLNSEV
+1425 
-1437 DFKRFER
+1437 
-1444 VETAEGDLLEI
+1444 TARLD
-1455 LGQITHGTSDDALVT
+1455 
-1470 VGVNPDTLG
+1470 
-1479 SSKRRVSVG
+1479 
-1488 ELRTLRQNN
+1488 
-1497 SNPTQSD
+1497 
-1504 LQLNQAIKGDS
+1504 
-1515 TNDNRGTTESQ
+1515 
-1526 SNERSARQS
+1526 ERSSPQS

-1557 SAGRRANEPESALL
+1557 SAGRRANESRRTLP
-1571 DSGERSVSRDAI
+1571 DSTERSVSRDAI

-1713 GNFIGWQPSE
+1713 GNFIGWQPSD

-1904 AQGTMYRGD
+1904 AQGKMYRGD
-1913 ENESTVNPVSQHA
+1913 ESESTVNPVPQHA

-1988 NGAQVYEVTPDSIW
+1988 KGAQVYEVTPDSIW

-2026 FADNEFLNKGK
+2026 FADNQFLNKGK

-2061 QQSKNQALSALDDAI
+2061 QQSKNQALNALDDAI

-2157 AGLDNVSD
+2157 AGLDSVSD

-2304 EALGYKATVNVNRHI
+2304 EALGYKAKVTVNRHI

-2328 GGTLSALGSQFKH
+2328 GGSLSALGSQFKH

-2496 HKDILKLYPSAK
+2496 HKDILMLYPSAN

-2824 LKTKEERI
+2824 LKNKEERI

-2927 ISSRLEIY
+2927 ISSRLDIY

-2948 VDKVNAQA
+2948 VDKVSAQA

-3000 GIPDDEIA
+3000 SIPDDEIA

-3036 SSMKMGAGTN
+3036 SSMKMGVGTN

-3201 ETLRKADITE
+3201 ETLRQADITE
-3211 FDAEAFTE
+3211 FDAQAFTT

-3279 AIIQPAI
+3279 SIIQPAI
-3286 AAIEQSRRWQGEIKL
+3286 AAVEQSRRWQGEIKL

-3363 ATALNGEQER
+3363 VTALNGEQER

-3429 ETPNKFVDRETL
+3429 ETPNKFVDREKL

-3453 IRPETVEHNGQR
+3453 IRPETLEHNGQR
-3465 YQTVGVR
+3465 YQTVGVSM
-3472 IPYPGWQY
+3472 PYPGWQY
-3480 DSVMPALDANGD
+3480 DSVRPALDANGD
-3492 YVHLLLSHNSK
+3492 YVHLVMSHDSTADK
-3503 VGEAPVLS
+3503 PLIADVLA
-3511 EVIPQ
+3511 Q

-3542 AKREIGSPV
+3542 AKRDIGSPV
-3551 DEPSGDS
+3551 DERSGHS

-3628 KSHNTI
+3628 KSHGTI

-3848 YGAPVIGQSLDAL
+3848 YGVPVIGQSLDAL

-3874 GEVSTVIDKPL
+3874 GEVSSVIDKPL

-3922 ANPKEADELFAFA
+3922 ANQKEADELFAFA

-3949 QSREED
+3949 QSREEE

-4138 LQLVEKANMHTPAK
+4138 LQLVEKANMHTSAK

-4317 NRPKGQGVLGSVLT
+4317 NRPKGQGILGSVLT

-4479 LGTLAST
+4479 LGTLAPT

-4503 IDAAQEIVG
+4503 IDAAQEIAG
-4512 DDDEPFDA
+4512 GDDEPFDA

-4593 GLSDISNDQFAR
+4593 GLADISNDQFAR

-4654 AIGRANLQY
+4654 SIGRANLQY

-4692 LKDGEAMKSVMVKIR
+4692 LKDGEAMKAMMVKIR

-4719 ITTEG
+4719 ITTEI
-4724 LQQSIKTRQRNLS
+4724 LRQSLKVRARKRSIT
-4737 KMQNGIQVN
+4737 QNGVQVN
-4746 PKLERLVAEYDFF
+4746 PKMNSLVMQYDYF

>member
-1 MQDKKLLGDELS
+1 
-13 PKSTINASTDMSQS
+13 
-27 AFLPKGFQFEAPKAP
+27 
-42 QRNYDVT
+42 
-49 LGDTAKAVG
+49 
-58 SGALRSLAGLGEL
+58 
-71 SENFLGVGE
+71 
-80 SFRDLMSSGSDYLQ
+80 
-94 ESMTQDGRDALNSR
+94 
-108 LFEENE
+108 
-114 NGNPTFAEGA
+114 
-124 ADIDVWAMKIA
+124 
-135 DGLGSLAANFAGGGF
+135 
-150 AGAGAKVALR
+150 
-160 STITKSM
+160 
-167 LKKGMTE
+167 
-174 KAAQAVADKAIS
+174 
-186 RMAATGAG
+186 
-194 ATGVGT
+194 
-200 SLGGASMDARDAVMQ
+200 
-215 MDSSWLADNSEYFQ
+215 
-229 QSLLRLA
+229 
-236 DDPQYQ
+236 
-242 GMSATELFDLA
+242 
-253 KEETASY
+253 
-260 ASLQMSTDPTAVAA
+260 
-274 SVAGAMG
+274 
-281 DKYLFGALL
+281 
-290 GKMGKKGMVAGAAKG
+290 
-305 AITEGGTEFIEGYG
+305 
-319 QTYARNQVTNEVTGQ
+319 
-334 EIDPTTGA
+334 
-342 LVDGLEGAVIGG
+342 
-354 ALGGPI
+354 
-360 GAVGGYRAKGQPTEN
+360 
-375 TPAQTN
+375 
-381 PQNVSDTQEQ
+381 
-391 EIAEQAA
+391 
-398 DEAQAMPNNGD
+398 
-409 APAQTAAMNADEP
+409 
-422 VLNPQGQYDELL
+422 
-434 HGAQQRQAD
+434 
-443 NGRDAAIR
+443 
-451 SRFAQSRQALTE
+451 
-463 RGVLPERNAYQE
+463 
-475 TIEMARAVDP
+475 
-485 TRAAEIE
+485 
-492 QFLKSEEADQNPELT
+492 
-507 AQLEREYESL
+507 
-517 AQKGRDL
+517 
-524 DIDPTLTQIEHRQ
+524 
-537 NQNRLDMAK
+537 
-546 REKPHQRIERKQ
+546 
-558 NEYQLDDTVSSRK
+558 
-571 AAIRAEME
+571 
-579 PQLLKED
+579 
-586 RNKPEL
+586 
-592 LERMVELEY
+592 
-601 ARRYPQPEKEKATGD
+601 
-616 QDDGLAQFKSARFDR
+616 
-631 DTALAAI
+631 
-638 EAKAQESKN
+638 
-647 VAQLAA
+647 
-653 AQRERDSRPASPDEN
+653 
-668 PAWFGVH
+668 
-675 PESGERTTRAFMRDL
+675 
-690 ANQKG
+690 
-695 QAQASE
+695 
-701 RQADLDAR
+701 
-709 RERLGQPVSSFVE
+709 
-722 RPNSMKMREQG
+722 
-733 KKPIRDFAG
+733 
-742 IAGKTSRMSKR
+742 
-753 LRKRLSR
+753 
-760 AKGFDTDAVL
+760 
-770 AEFQNHEKRLAAYEE
+770 
-785 AARRRADYEANLPE
+785 
-799 NIERRKNAEALFK
+799 
-812 EFVSDTEARTFA
+812 
-824 ENEITQTIKRI
+824 
-835 NALVDASPQGSVL
+835 
-848 ELDGQT
+848 
-854 SSLPVI
+854 
-860 KKQMAHSVRNL
+860 
-871 ANKFVGKTAAMMNA
+871 
-885 AALKREANAP
+885 
-895 STQVQDENAS
+895 
-905 TDKLSDEDEGYV
+905 
-917 GKLRQTFR
+917 
-925 TSTTGANAIN
+925 
-935 RGVFPN
+935 
-941 QKPYESLDDFITSVS
+941 
-956 ASIFHGAHGR
+956 
-966 EWRKHNDKVTPR
+966 
-978 ELELGKVGYA
+978 
-988 RYLEE
+988 
-993 GGKPF
+993 
-998 EEANADAVDTNT
+998 
-1010 EPDIVQQAKELI
+1010 
-1022 REMVEKTGGSLK
+1022 
-1034 GIRNAYRTKGFTAS
+1034 
-1048 DLQKALGGQDVSQF
+1048 
-1062 EREVKQA
+1062 
-1069 LLASPEVSKSDELSS
+1069 
-1084 NDKANRWQKPY
+1084 
-1095 STQVKYDSVGRVVI
+1095 
-1109 TDSNYDFFQLTIAKD
+1109 
-1124 DGYAIAYLEV
+1124 
-1134 FDNPD
+1134 
-1139 SIAGSGAVTRAYLEG
+1139 
-1154 LRDAKSRD
+1154 
-1162 IGWRSDTI
+1162 
-1170 MSDSTEKMY
+1170 
-1179 ERLIRMGV
+1179 
-1187 PFRFDGWKYV
+1187 
-1197 IDAPELTK
+1197 
-1205 VGIGNIIKSMGDYPN
+1205 
-1220 QKPTQNVKNKTSIEN
+1220 
-1235 IQNELREEIDNN
+1235 
-1247 RQLGADNAPVF
+1247 
-1258 NNRYL
+1258 
-1263 QKMWGWEKNNRSFL
+1263 
-1277 SMQRVAQ
+1277 
-1284 DRYLLE
+1284 
-1290 NSITEMMMGLPADS
+1290 
-1304 EITLSGDELNLIQR
+1304 
-1318 SISDALSSIRYVN
+1318 
-1331 DDYVRAFERLKS
+1331 
-1343 ELENLSI
+1343 
-1350 TVQTDQKYGG
+1350 
-1360 LFDKAKMKI
+1360 
-1369 KIGDIG
+1369 
-1375 NIEAERVSISSFS
+1375 
-1388 STTFSYNGGASNIGL
+1388 
-1403 SSSFRAVINDLVASH
+1403 
-1418 RSGAEKS
+1418 
-1425 ATNGRKPLNSEV
+1425 
-1437 DFKRFER
+1437 
-1444 VETAEGDLLEI
+1444 
-1455 LGQITHGTSDDALVT
+1455 
-1470 VGVNPDTLG
+1470 
-1479 SSKRRVSVG
+1479 
-1488 ELRTLRQNN
+1488 
-1497 SNPTQSD
+1497 
-1504 LQLNQAIKGDS
+1504 
-1515 TNDNRGTTESQ
+1515 
-1526 SNERSARQS
+1526 
-1535 EVQENEQRGTD
+1535 
-1546 ANRSSVSEEDA
+1546 
-1557 SAGRRANEPESALL
+1557 
-1571 DSGERSVSRDAI
+1571 
-1583 ERLALDEVDNLANGT
+1583 
-1598 ATQRIAANIAAI
+1598 
-1610 RLMKDL
+1610 MKDL

-1648 TSKSQQ
+1648 TSKAQQ

-1713 GNFIGWQPSE
+1713 GNFIGWQPSD

-1904 AQGTMYRGD
+1904 AQGKMYRGD
-1913 ENESTVNPVSQHA
+1913 ESESTVNPVSQHA

-1988 NGAQVYEVTPDSIW
+1988 KGAQVYEVTPDSIW

-2061 QQSKNQALSALDDAI
+2061 QQSKNQALNALDDAI

-2100 ALLRAEKTGAGDI
+2100 ALLRTEKTGAGDI

-2157 AGLDNVSD
+2157 AGLDSVSE

-2304 EALGYKATVNVNRHI
+2304 EALGYKAKVTVNRHI
-2319 GAISVLGEA
+2319 GAISVMGEA
-2328 GGTLSALGSQFKH
+2328 GGSLSALGSQFKH

-2496 HKDILKLYPSAK
+2496 HKDILTLYPSAK

-2561 IDELRSALEE
+2561 IDELRSALED

-2613 IGFSFGDLGV
+2613 IGFTFGDLGV

-2695 YYLGHDTLKEL
+2695 YYLGHDTLKDL

-2897 TPAKY
+2897 TSAKY
-2902 AIATVKS
+2902 AVATVKS
-2909 DLKSLAETV
+2909 DLKNLAETV

-2956 ETGEI
+2956 ETSEI

-3211 FDAEAFTE
+3211 FDAQAFTE

-3307 VMDVDYFTHE
+3307 VMDVDYLTHE

-3480 DSVMPALDANGD
+3480 DSVMPALDANGN

-3558 STIMFSRSTVA
+3558 AASD
-3569 GGVKGDAVS
+3569 GVV
-3578 ETRIN
+3578 
-3583 RGLVELWAANV
+3583 
-3594 MRDNPVISAAGKIV
+3594 
-3608 RVVSSESELPDAV
+3608 
-3621 KQEIDKD
+3621 
-3628 KSHNTI
+3628 
-3634 KGVLYG
+3634 
-3640 KQVYIVA
+3640 
-3647 DKHNDQGS
+3647 
-3655 IEQVLLHELAGHYGL
+3655 
-3670 RKLFGDNIKAE
+3670 
-3681 LADIRT
+3681 
-3687 RLGGKSGVLKL
+3687 
-3698 AKKFNVN
+3698 
-3705 LAHYATDYDSRMKS
+3705 
-3719 GELTPEQVDDL
+3719 
-3730 LFDELLAHVSEMPRM
+3730 
-3745 AKPLER
+3745 
-3751 MWQKIR
+3751 
-3757 QYLHKLGF
+3757 
-3765 TATAGYT
+3765 
-3772 SADLL
+3772 
-3777 DLIQAIRNNLIENP
+3777 
-3791 DPDGTG
+3791 
-3797 PSPKRKS
+3797 
-3804 KPNESRED
+3804 
-3812 AAEILFSRTAKAQG
+3812 LFSRTSTNAGRTGVKTGKIAGGITVKRSAIDTVTRTALGKLGLKDFTLRFETVDTEADLPDYVKTAIAKNDAKGEVYGLYDTKEHKVWLVAEKHNYASEVEETIFHEVAGHVGLARLLKEGKAQPDMNTLALRLG
-3826 MSADEALAQKQ
+3826 GIKGIQRLAEQNGVDLTPYLNSAQTLTKADAEEVLVHELVAHLAEQQKFATPIQRLLAKVRGMLRSLFGFIYSPEFNNNELLTLVFKAKEQLKAPPPKDKVTRPENNTLFFSRSRSQGVPADTASTSNQMSADEALVQKQ

-3874 GEVSTVIDKPL
+3874 GEVSAVINKPL

-3905 LAEEAAKIAEDL
+3905 LAEEAAKIADDL

-3949 QSREED
+3949 QSREEE

-3965 ILKEEGGLNSE
+3965 ILKEEGGLNNE

-4138 LQLVEKANMHTPAK
+4138 LQLVEQANMHTPAK

-4317 NRPKGQGVLGSVLT
+4317 NRPKGQGILGGVLT

-4395 AYRLAMK
+4395 AYRLAIK

-4493 ALPLWAITTA
+4493 ALPLWAITMA
-4503 IDAAQEIVG
+4503 IEAAQEIVG

-4593 GLSDISNDQFAR
+4593 GLADISNDQFAR

-4692 LKDGEAMKSVMVKIR
+4692 LKDGEAMKAMMVKIR

-4719 ITTEG
+4719 ITTEI
-4724 LQQSIKTRQRNLS
+4724 LRQSLKVRARKRSIT
-4737 KMQNGIQVN
+4737 QNGVQVN
-4746 PKLERLVAEYDFF
+4746 PKMNSLVMQYDYF